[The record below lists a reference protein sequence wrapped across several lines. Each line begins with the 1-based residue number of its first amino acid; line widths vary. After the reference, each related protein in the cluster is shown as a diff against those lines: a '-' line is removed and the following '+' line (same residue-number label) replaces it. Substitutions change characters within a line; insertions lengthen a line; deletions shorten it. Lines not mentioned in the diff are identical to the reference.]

1 MKQRHFITTLC
12 LLMLFV
18 ASAWAQKN
26 TLEIPDVTVAQ
37 GKSISLPVNMENSA
51 DIVAVQFTMTT
62 ADGVTF
68 SYETARTT
76 ERADGHSLTM
86 KPIGENKYMVMIFS
100 SQNRAFIGRTGSI
113 MTVVLNT
120 SSSLKEGDKIPIT
133 LSDVVIGEKSG
144 KNLATGFTSGSV
156 NIAKSPDLEV
166 SQVETKATNL
176 LPYNKISVNWQV
188 SNIGGLSTEAG
199 WSEQVFA
206 ESADGKF
213 SKLLGT
219 IDYDQKLAAGGTISR
234 TAEFDTPMELGISDN
249 ARIRVKVR
257 PYSNTGEPSWMLANN
272 EATTSGT
279 LQTANMLFI
288 NPAAAHIEEAN
299 AQNVRLKLI
308 RSGSTAQAETF
319 KLAQTA
325 DARIELPAEI
335 TIPQGQSAT
344 YFYAKV
350 IANQKLDNDSIVT
363 VNIDGNNYM
372 TGTTA
377 IKLTDDTK
385 PQLTLSAKQQDVTE
399 GGKLTLTITAERQS
413 ATDKS
418 ISLSCDL
425 PSRFRIPA
433 NIILPARKTSVDV
446 EVEALEDDIPDV
458 EKVVTFAAS
467 ADGYENG
474 TLLSTLVDDDIP
486 TLQLELTP
494 TAISEAD
501 GPLSVSAKLSRTDN
515 IDKKVTV
522 KLSDNSE
529 GNLYYARQTIEM
541 APGVKEVTLNMGP
554 IDNSL
559 VDGERTYQVT
569 AAVFIASCSCNASV
583 GTSGGVVTVPLTIY
597 DNDGPA
603 LSLSASSSLL
613 KEGGEMTLTISR
625 NTDSKSRLDVNL
637 SSNHD
642 AAIEYPKTVTIAEG
656 ETSATFTVKSK
667 GNDTTG
673 DDLTATLIAE
683 SEGFAKSSVWFTI
696 SDQTLPDARIM
707 AISSQ
712 ESKVEAGGKT
722 TLSLSIANQGSY
734 VLPEQTKIGFYFDSA
749 ATPADV
755 AYLQDNLAAG
765 ESITMMREITLPS
778 TVGEHKLYAVV
789 NDGQGVKELLYTN
802 NTSDV
807 LNIATVAPISM
818 ETKVAKAIY
827 APGEKVVIS
836 GKAKGKDIAQKSVE
850 VYIVNG
856 GYRHTITT
864 QTQDDGSFEVSY
876 EPYSGQTGH
885 FAVGACYPSANLSDE
900 QASFDIYG
908 IKRTSSDAITCEA
921 SLGDV
926 YQGKLNISNPGNL
939 TLTGLKVKV
948 NSKPDNCTVNATPGN
963 TTLKGGENTDIAF
976 SITPSGASEGS
987 DWEKIELSIESA
999 EGAILP
1005 ATLYYYCRVK
1015 TGKIEASVASIKT
1028 TMVKGESRDY
1038 PFTITNVGKGETGK
1052 ISLALPSWI
1061 SSVTPMEMP
1070 SLAKDESMEIILR
1083 MTPTDKMQLNVPVTG
1098 NIAINCANG
1107 EGMPLPFYIEPVSTK
1122 EGKLTIDVCDENT
1135 YYTKEAP
1142 HLAGAKVEITHPTT
1156 GAVVAKGI
1164 TNEKG
1169 LFSAD
1174 LTEGYYAVRVS
1185 ADKHDS
1191 YSNNLLVD
1199 PGTET
1204 KKVVNLSY
1212 EAINIDWKVE
1222 ETEIQDEYEIKTN
1235 VKFETQ
1241 VPMPVVVLSIPSSI
1255 PAKDLRDGESLIFN
1269 AVLTNKGLI
1278 AAKDVELTL
1287 PTDLKTLTF
1296 EALDHTE
1303 AFNLAPQESVIIP
1316 VKVTKSTITASAR
1329 AAKRQGHIDN
1339 DPCSDQVGTLYY
1351 WDCGL
1356 DRKWHRYGIAL
1367 QLGSCKSNDPS
1378 TWSGNGDGTGYG
1390 GGIGGGL
1397 GSLYGPGARP
1407 SIGGSGT
1414 YTGSSNQ
1421 NPLVQVEDKG
1431 CEPCQNKFMLQLVDC
1446 GLQLIPVYK
1455 KLRTVF
1461 DCIKGIYDVIEEAK
1475 TLTNKEE
1482 VTSRDIISL
1491 TLSTMSTTATC
1502 MDIKSE
1508 GAGDKNKTREQKR
1521 AKLVDEIAKALTD
1534 ISNSVEKGNLG
1545 WTKSISDLAFE
1556 LAKYYG
1562 YDYDDFKELFCPLK
1576 LMEPCDLD
1584 SVPAENKPAALAR
1597 SLKNSSEPSYIQEF
1611 RQNLTYGILKQ
1622 MVVMGLQKELYGDVE
1637 WLNSDSRELGL
1648 FMTKFE
1654 SLRDENDAFQQK
1666 DIDELIASKP
1676 ENITKEQVKAFVQRW
1691 NDTLD
1696 NKDTDNK
1703 VNIKNVFS
1711 YGELSQRVDSVVSSL
1726 GYTGID
1732 ECYEKAYE
1740 KCLAQ
1745 AKEQQSSVCSSI
1757 TLQFTQK
1764 MVMTRQAFRGTLTVF
1779 NGNEQEAM
1787 KDVKLTLTVTDEK
1800 GNIAMEDKFQVNPE
1814 KLEGFNGKLDF
1825 TDGWT
1830 LDAKQEGIATVLFI
1844 PTKKAAPT
1852 VETRYAFGGT
1862 LSYVDPFTGLEVTRD
1877 LTPITLTVKPSPS
1890 LDLTYFMQRDIK
1902 GDDPLT
1908 KEVEPSEEAEFSLL
1922 INNLGYGDA
1931 TNVKMSTNQPE
1942 IVDNEKGLKVK
1953 FELMSSQLNGQEK
1966 TLALGGSVSTDF
1978 GTIPAHSTSYAQW
1991 WIKSSLLGHF
2001 TDYDVTA
2008 THLTSYGNKDLS
2020 LLNDVTIHELIRS
2033 IDVTKG
2039 DKTLKG
2045 FMTNDIV
2052 DADDT
2057 PDMLYLSDG
2066 EIEKVN
2072 VAASSSITKTSDTE
2086 YTLTI
2091 TPSEE
2096 GWNYGNLSDPTYGV
2110 SALKSVTRASDGK
2123 QISLRN
2129 FWQTDRT
2136 LRDGKDPLYENRI
2149 HFADQFDGKNAES
2162 YILTF
2167 EATPSLMLE
2176 VASIEGAPAEDEV
2189 ATQPVNT
2196 LKVMFNKYI
2205 DPATFTSEDI
2215 QINVQGKEQDSQLV
2229 KISTEDNKNFVLDL
2243 TQLNASAGNGY
2254 YTLTVQTSGITDR
2267 EGFAGKTGKTASW
2280 TMFINSQV
2288 KLITSVY
2295 PENAGEVI
2303 GRVAGNE
2310 VAYGTTIQLVAKAKE
2325 GYQFASWSLNGET
2338 ISTNDTINQ
2347 VALGDLT
2354 MVANFEKKTYQVN
2367 IEENCEGGSITQTYT
2382 GVYHYGD
2389 QLVLKAEA
2397 DEDYSFAH
2405 WTVNGK
2411 QTEDAETLSLIV
2423 DKDLTVS
2430 ASFKQERYEQ
2440 NITLMRGWNWIASY
2454 LADPISASDIA
2465 SKSSQII
2472 SSSEEIENLLPAQ
2485 TYKVKASISFISKS
2499 KGRLFEA
2506 STTPVRI
2513 NAGWNWLGYP
2523 LRENQ
2528 ELASAISN
2536 ASEGDYIVGQ
2546 TGFAQFYA
2554 GTWEGTLKQLI
2565 TNQGYL
2571 YKSVKQNN
2579 LEFAEATTPS
2589 QLSDEEQQDMEVDIR
2604 QYPSTMNIIGKLT
2617 RKDADMTGSDYR
2629 LYVMVGNECRGISQL
2644 IDGKYYLTI
2653 YGEKDEK
2660 LNMVI
2665 ENLQTQESILV
2676 QDALTFKED
2685 VLGSRTSPYD
2695 FNIDT
2700 MTGIENIL
2708 ADGKELRIY
2717 SIDGYLIDAHATV
2730 KTLKKLVKGVYI
2742 INGKKYVVSE

>member
-62 ADGVTF
+62 ADGITF
-68 SYETARTT
+68 STETARTT

-86 KPIGENKYMVMIFS
+86 RPIGVNKYMVMIFS

-133 LSDVVIGEKSG
+133 LSDVIIGEKSG

-219 IDYDQKLAAGGTISR
+219 IDYNQKLAAGGTISR

-288 NPAAAHIEEAN
+288 NPAAAHIEEAS
-299 AQNVRLKLI
+299 AQNVRLMLI

-413 ATDKS
+413 ATDKA

-569 AAVFIASCSCNASV
+569 AAVFIASCSCNANV

-625 NTDSKSRLDVNL
+625 NTDSKSRLNVSL

-712 ESKVEAGGKT
+712 ESKVEAGGKA

-765 ESITMMREITLPS
+765 ESTTMMREITLPA
-778 TVGEHKLYAVV
+778 TVGEHKLYAVI

-836 GKAKGKDIAQKSVE
+836 GKAKGKDIAKKNVE

-885 FAVGACYPSANLSDE
+885 FAVGACYPSANLSEE

-908 IKRTSSDAITCEA
+908 IKRTSNDAITCEA

-939 TLTGLKVKV
+939 TLTGPKVKV
-948 NSKPDNCTVNATPGN
+948 NSKPDNCTVNATPGT

-999 EGAILP
+999 EGAVLP

-1015 TGKIEASVASIKT
+1015 TGKIEASVARIKT

-1070 SLAKDESMEIILR
+1070 SLAKDESTEIILR

-1142 HLAGAKVEITHPTT
+1142 HLAGAKIEITHPTT
-1156 GAVVAKGI
+1156 GAVVAEGI

-1174 LTEGYYAVRVS
+1174 LPEGYYAVRVS
-1185 ADKHDS
+1185 AEKHDS
-1191 YSNNLLVD
+1191 YRNNLLVD

-1316 VKVTKSTITASAR
+1316 VKVTKSTKTASAR
-1329 AAKRQGHIDN
+1329 AAKRLGNIDN

-1356 DRKWHRYGIAL
+1356 DRKWHKYGIAL

-1421 NPLVQVEDKG
+1421 NPLVKVEDKG
-1431 CEPCQNKFMLQLVDC
+1431 CEPCQNGVLIAGLKCAGHFVGEAVETLQTLLGLDDNIDTNNKDKDKKDKDLDEILDKCENYSDLLLDIASSFDGCVNGKHDIDQVLDCYETASKAIDAVFDGLVETAF
-1446 GLQLIPVYK
+1446 GPYVKPELIKKYK
-1455 KLRTVF
+1455 KLGKQILKYKKLLDRVAECARDFAHACDHIKNDESAKARMTGKSTKTVTEKAIEGMGKYAEYVEGF
-1461 DCIKGIYDVIEEAK
+1461 VTLNNVLFGSEPAWDEMSLEEMSGILNLDYHTISFEEALK
-1475 TLTNKEE
+1475 YKPKDVSETLFRKFFDKQKKWANKDYSNITEE
-1482 VTSRDIISL
+1482 ESGNI
-1491 TLSTMSTTATC
+1491 TTAVSNIHNAFKYFE
-1502 MDIKSE
+1502 DE
-1508 GAGDKNKTREQKR
+1508 GYLN
-1521 AKLVDEIAKALTD
+1521 
-1534 ISNSVEKGNLG
+1534 
-1545 WTKSISDLAFE
+1545 
-1556 LAKYYG
+1556 
-1562 YDYDDFKELFCPLK
+1562 
-1576 LMEPCDLD
+1576 PCDFLNTTFKD
-1584 SVPAENKPAALAR
+1584 ALILA
-1597 SLKNSSEPSYIQEF
+1597 NTSS
-1611 RQNLTYGILKQ
+1611 
-1622 MVVMGLQKELYGDVE
+1622 
-1637 WLNSDSRELGL
+1637 
-1648 FMTKFE
+1648 
-1654 SLRDENDAFQQK
+1654 
-1666 DIDELIASKP
+1666 
-1676 ENITKEQVKAFVQRW
+1676 
-1691 NDTLD
+1691 
-1696 NKDTDNK
+1696 
-1703 VNIKNVFS
+1703 
-1711 YGELSQRVDSVVSSL
+1711 
-1726 GYTGID
+1726 
-1732 ECYEKAYE
+1732 
-1740 KCLAQ
+1740 
-1745 AKEQQSSVCSSI
+1745 SSVCSSI

-1800 GNIAMEDKFQVNPE
+1800 GNIAMKDKFQVNPE

-1830 LDAKQEGIATVLFI
+1830 LDAQKEGVATVLFI

-1852 VETRYAFGGT
+1852 METRYAFGGT
-1862 LSYVDPFTGLEVTRD
+1862 LSYIDPFTGLEVTRD
-1877 LTPITLTVKPSPS
+1877 LTPITLTVKPSPN

-1931 TNVKMSTNQPE
+1931 TNVRMSTNQPE

-1978 GTIPAHSTSYAQW
+1978 GNIPAHSTSYAQW

-2149 HFADQFDGKNAES
+2149 HFADLFDGKNAES

-2254 YTLTVQTSGITDR
+2254 YTLTVQTSGITDS

-2280 TMFINSQV
+2280 TQFVNNQV
-2288 KLITSVY
+2288 KLLTSVY

-2325 GYQFASWSLNGET
+2325 GYQFASWSLNGEI
-2338 ISTNDTINQ
+2338 ISTNDTISQ
-2347 VALGDLT
+2347 VALSDLT

-2367 IEENCEGGSITQTYT
+2367 IAENCEGGSITQTYT

-2411 QTEDAETLSLIV
+2411 QTDDAETLSLIV
-2423 DKDLTVS
+2423 DKDITVS

-2485 TYKVKASISFISKS
+2485 TYKVKASTSFISKS

-2506 STTPVRI
+2506 STTPVGI

-2604 QYPSTMNIIGKLT
+2604 KYPSTMNIIGKLT
-2617 RKDADMTGSDYR
+2617 QKDADMTGSDYR

-2695 FNIDT
+2695 FNIDI

>member
-68 SYETARTT
+68 STETARTT

-86 KPIGENKYMVMIFS
+86 RSIGVNKYMVMIFS

-133 LSDVVIGEKSG
+133 LSDVIIGEKSG

-213 SKLLGT
+213 CKLLGT
-219 IDYDQKLAAGGTISR
+219 IDYNQKLAAGGTISR

-299 AQNVRLKLI
+299 AQNVRLMLI

-413 ATDKS
+413 ATDKA

-569 AAVFIASCSCNASV
+569 AAVFIASCSCNANV

-734 VLPEQTKIGFYFDSA
+734 VLPEQTKIGFYFDGA

-765 ESITMMREITLPS
+765 ESTTMIREITLPA

-818 ETKVAKAIY
+818 ETKVAKSIY
-827 APGEKVVIS
+827 TPGEKVVIS

-885 FAVGACYPSANLSDE
+885 FAVGACYPSANLSEE

-908 IKRTSSDAITCEA
+908 IKRTSNDAITCEA

-948 NSKPDNCTVNATPGN
+948 NSKPDNCTVNATPGT
-963 TTLKGGENTDIAF
+963 TTLKGGESTDVAF

-999 EGAILP
+999 EGSVLP

-1015 TGKIEASVASIKT
+1015 TGKIEASVARIKT

-1070 SLAKDESMEIILR
+1070 SLAKDESTEIILR

-1185 ADKHDS
+1185 AEKHDS
-1191 YSNNLLVD
+1191 YRNNLLVD

-1241 VPMPVVVLSIPSSI
+1241 VPVPVVELTVPDRINTE
-1255 PAKDLRDGESLIFN
+1255 DLREGESLIFN
-1269 AVLTNKGLI
+1269 AILTNKGLI
-1278 AAKDVELTL
+1278 AAKDVQLLL
-1287 PTDLKTLTF
+1287 PNDLKSLKF
-1296 EALDHTE
+1296 ETIGTDE
-1303 AFNLAPQESVIIP
+1303 AINLAPKQSKSISVRVIRVAPIG
-1316 VKVTKSTITASAR
+1316 V
-1329 AAKRQGHIDN
+1329 
-1339 DPCSDQVGTLYY
+1339 DPCVTYIGNLYY
-1351 WDCGL
+1351 WECGP
-1356 DRKWHRYGIAL
+1356 DKKWRKYYKSVQITICKNKTSVAVYPSP
-1367 QLGSCKSNDPS
+1367 GS
-1378 TWSGNGDGTGYG
+1378 G
-1390 GGIGGGL
+1390 
-1397 GSLYGPGARP
+1397 
-1407 SIGGSGT
+1407 GGSGPGGGPGGGGGGS
-1414 YTGSSNQ
+1414 YGSSSNIPTVTQ
-1421 NPLVQVEDKG
+1421 KVDKSCNPCLNMYIQKIAE
-1431 CEPCQNKFMLQLVDC
+1431 C
-1446 GLQLIPVYK
+1446 GLSLITPAPLSCALGLGFCARDLDK
-1455 KLRTVF
+1455 DSHNWRTWGG
-1461 DCIKGIYDVIEEAK
+1461 C
-1475 TLTNKEE
+1475 
-1482 VTSRDIISL
+1482 VTSAVGCIPGIGVVPTLVGCLISL
-1491 TLSTMSTTATC
+1491 T
-1502 MDIKSE
+1502 
-1508 GAGDKNKTREQKR
+1508 
-1521 AKLVDEIAKALTD
+1521 
-1534 ISNSVEKGNLG
+1534 
-1545 WTKSISDLAFE
+1545 
-1556 LAKYYG
+1556 
-1562 YDYDDFKELFCPLK
+1562 
-1576 LMEPCDLD
+1576 EPCE
-1584 SVPAENKPAALAR
+1584 AG
-1597 SLKNSSEPSYIQEF
+1597 NSSSYSEPSYITDFKNKLAIPLQES
-1611 RQNLTYGILKQ
+1611 K
-1622 MVVMGLQKELYGDVE
+1622 
-1637 WLNSDSRELGL
+1637 
-1648 FMTKFE
+1648 
-1654 SLRDENDAFQQK
+1654 AFQNMLLEYFG
-1666 DIDELIASKP
+1666 DEVWVNETNGEDLQDLMVMLQTSEEEVLTADNYIKYKP
-1676 ENITKEQVKAFVQRW
+1676 QNVTKEQYYKFIERLNNTA
-1691 NDTLD
+1691 LA
-1696 NKDTDNK
+1696 KTDDGNYIDLSK
-1703 VNIKNVFS
+1703 VAGYVNEINS
-1711 YGELSQRVDSVVSSL
+1711 ANEQSVLMGYESTTDMLRKEYALLKGRLEESS
-1726 GYTGID
+1726 
-1732 ECYEKAYE
+1732 
-1740 KCLAQ
+1740 
-1745 AKEQQSSVCSSI
+1745 SSVCSSI

-1800 GNIAMEDKFQVNPE
+1800 GNIAMSDKFQVN
-1814 KLEGFNGKLDF
+1814 LENLKEFAGNKNF

-1830 LDAKQEGIATVLFI
+1830 LDAQKEGVATVLFI

-1877 LTPITLTVKPSPS
+1877 LTPITLTVKPSPN

-1931 TNVKMSTNQPE
+1931 TNVRMSTNQPE

-1978 GTIPAHSTSYAQW
+1978 GNIPAHSTSYAQW
-1991 WIKSSLLGHF
+1991 WLKSSLLGHF

-2096 GWNYGNLSDPTYGV
+2096 GWNYGDLSDPTYGV

-2149 HFADQFDGKNAES
+2149 HFADLFDGKNAES

-2254 YTLTVQTSGITDR
+2254 YTLTVQTSGITDS

-2280 TMFINSQV
+2280 TLFVNNQV
-2288 KLITSVY
+2288 KLLTSVY

-2338 ISTNDTINQ
+2338 ISTNDTISQ

-2367 IEENCEGGSITQTYT
+2367 IAENCEGGSITQTYT

-2411 QTEDAETLSLIV
+2411 QTEDAETMSLIV

-2485 TYKVKASISFISKS
+2485 TYKVKASTSFISKS

-2506 STTPVRI
+2506 STTPVGI

-2589 QLSDEEQQDMEVDIR
+2589 QLSDDEQQDMEVDIR
-2604 QYPSTMNIIGKLT
+2604 KYPSTMNIIGKLT
-2617 RKDADMTGSDYR
+2617 QKDADMTGSDYR

-2660 LNMVI
+2660 QNLVI

-2695 FNIDT
+2695 FNIDI

>member
-68 SYETARTT
+68 STETARTT

-86 KPIGENKYMVMIFS
+86 RPIGVNKYMVMIFS
-100 SQNRAFIGRTGSI
+100 SQNRPFIGRTGSI

-120 SSSLKEGDKIPIT
+120 SSSLKEGDKIPVT
-133 LSDVVIGEKSG
+133 LSDVIIGEKSG

-156 NIAKSPDLEV
+156 SIAKSPDLEV

-288 NPAAAHIEEAN
+288 NPAAAHIEEAS

-363 VNIDGNNYM
+363 VNIDGNNYIA
-372 TGTTA
+372 GTTA

-413 ATDKS
+413 ATDKA

-569 AAVFIASCSCNASV
+569 AAVFIASCSCNANV

-734 VLPEQTKIGFYFDSA
+734 VLPEQTKIGFYFDGA

-765 ESITMMREITLPS
+765 ESTTMMREITLPA

-807 LNIATVAPISM
+807 LNISTVAPISM

-885 FAVGACYPSANLSDE
+885 FAVGACYPSANLSEE

-908 IKRTSSDAITCEA
+908 IKRTSNDAITCEA

-948 NSKPDNCTVNATPGN
+948 NSKPDNCTVNATPGT
-963 TTLKGGENTDIAF
+963 TTLKGGESTDIAF

-999 EGAILP
+999 EGAVLP

-1015 TGKIEASVASIKT
+1015 TGKIEASVTSIKT

-1070 SLAKDESMEIILR
+1070 SLAKDESTEIILR

-1156 GAVVAKGI
+1156 GAVVAEGI

-1174 LTEGYYAVRVS
+1174 LAEGYYAVRVS
-1185 ADKHDS
+1185 AEKHDS

-1241 VPMPVVVLSIPSSI
+1241 VPVPVVELTVPDRIYTEN
-1255 PAKDLRDGESLIFN
+1255 LRKGESLIFN
-1269 AVLTNKGLI
+1269 ATLTNKGLI
-1278 AAKDVELTL
+1278 AAKDVQLLL
-1287 PTDLKTLTF
+1287 PENVTSWRF
-1296 EALDHTE
+1296 EPIGPGKANE
-1303 AFNLAPQESVIIP
+1303 LAPGQSKEIP
-1316 VKVTKSTITASAR
+1316 IRVTK
-1329 AAKRQGHIDN
+1329 
-1339 DPCSDQVGTLYY
+1339 DPGDDGPCVVYIGTLYY
-1351 WDCGL
+1351 WECGP
-1356 DRKWHRYGIAL
+1356 DKKWHKYYKSI
-1367 QLGSCKSNDPS
+1367 QITICKGKTPVVVYPS
-1378 TWSGNGDGTGYG
+1378 TGSG
-1390 GGIGGGL
+1390 
-1397 GSLYGPGARP
+1397 
-1407 SIGGSGT
+1407 GGSGPGGGPGGGGGGG
-1414 YTGSSNQ
+1414 YGPSSNIPTVTQ
-1421 NPLVQVEDKG
+1421 KVDKSCNPCLNMYIQKITECGVNVGLSLLKNNPLG
-1431 CEPCQNKFMLQLVDC
+1431 CIVGLGFCARDLNKDFHSWRSWGGCVASAVGCIPGIGPVPALVGC
-1446 GLQLIPVYK
+1446 L
-1455 KLRTVF
+1455 
-1461 DCIKGIYDVIEEAK
+1461 
-1475 TLTNKEE
+1475 
-1482 VTSRDIISL
+1482 ISL
-1491 TLSTMSTTATC
+1491 T
-1502 MDIKSE
+1502 
-1508 GAGDKNKTREQKR
+1508 
-1521 AKLVDEIAKALTD
+1521 
-1534 ISNSVEKGNLG
+1534 
-1545 WTKSISDLAFE
+1545 
-1556 LAKYYG
+1556 
-1562 YDYDDFKELFCPLK
+1562 
-1576 LMEPCDLD
+1576 EPCEANNA
-1584 SVPAENKPAALAR
+1584 SAKMRAG
-1597 SLKNSSEPSYIQEF
+1597 NSSNYSEPSYITDFKNKLAIPLQES
-1611 RQNLTYGILKQ
+1611 K
-1622 MVVMGLQKELYGDVE
+1622 
-1637 WLNSDSRELGL
+1637 
-1648 FMTKFE
+1648 
-1654 SLRDENDAFQQK
+1654 AFQNMLLEYFG
-1666 DIDELIASKP
+1666 DEVWVNETNGEDLQDLMVMLQTSEEEVLTADNYIKYKP
-1676 ENITKEQVKAFVQRW
+1676 QNVTKEQYYKFIERLNNTALAKTDDGNYIDLSKVAGYVNEINSANEQSVLMGYESTTDMLRKEYALLKGR
-1691 NDTLD
+1691 LD
-1696 NKDTDNK
+1696 
-1703 VNIKNVFS
+1703 
-1711 YGELSQRVDSVVSSL
+1711 ESS
-1726 GYTGID
+1726 
-1732 ECYEKAYE
+1732 
-1740 KCLAQ
+1740 
-1745 AKEQQSSVCSSI
+1745 SSVCSSI

-1764 MVMTRQAFRGTLTVF
+1764 MVMTRQAFRGTLKVF

-1800 GNIAMEDKFQVNPE
+1800 GNIAMSDKFQVNPE

-1830 LDAKQEGIATVLFI
+1830 LDAQKEGVATVLFI

-1877 LTPITLTVKPSPS
+1877 LTPITLTVKPSPN

-1978 GTIPAHSTSYAQW
+1978 GNIPAHSTSYAQW

-2086 YTLTI
+2086 YALTI

-2254 YTLTVQTSGITDR
+2254 YTLTVQTSGITDS

-2280 TMFINSQV
+2280 TLFVNSQV
-2288 KLITSVY
+2288 KLLTSVY

-2338 ISTNDTINQ
+2338 ISTNDTISQ

-2367 IEENCEGGSITQTYT
+2367 IAENCEGGSITQTYT

-2485 TYKVKASISFISKS
+2485 TYKVKASTSFISKS

-2506 STTPVRI
+2506 STTPVGI

-2604 QYPSTMNIIGKLT
+2604 KYPSTMNIIGKLT
-2617 RKDADMTGSDYR
+2617 QKDADMTGSDYR

-2695 FNIDT
+2695 FNIDI

>member
-62 ADGVTF
+62 ADGITF
-68 SYETARTT
+68 STETARTT

-86 KPIGENKYMVMIFS
+86 RPIGVNKYMVMIFS

-120 SSSLKEGDKIPIT
+120 SSSLKEGDKIPVT
-133 LSDVVIGEKSG
+133 LSDVIISEKSG

-288 NPAAAHIEEAN
+288 NPAAAHIEEAS
-299 AQNVRLKLI
+299 AQNVRLMLI

-413 ATDKS
+413 ATDKA

-569 AAVFIASCSCNASV
+569 AAVFIASCSCNANV

-625 NTDSKSRLDVNL
+625 NTDSKSRLNVSL

-712 ESKVEAGGKT
+712 ESKVEAGGKA

-765 ESITMMREITLPS
+765 ESTTMMREITLPA

-836 GKAKGKDIAQKSVE
+836 GKAKGKDIAKKNVE

-885 FAVGACYPSANLSDE
+885 FAVGACYPSANLSEE

-908 IKRTSSDAITCEA
+908 IKRTSNDAITCEA

-948 NSKPDNCTVNATPGN
+948 NSKPDNCTVNATPGT

-999 EGAILP
+999 EGAVLP

-1015 TGKIEASVASIKT
+1015 TGKIEASVARIKT

-1070 SLAKDESMEIILR
+1070 SLAKDESTEIILR

-1156 GAVVAKGI
+1156 GAVVAEGI

-1169 LFSAD
+1169 LFSAN
-1174 LTEGYYAVRVS
+1174 LAEGYYAVRVS
-1185 ADKHDS
+1185 AEKHDS

-1316 VKVTKSTITASAR
+1316 VKVTKSTKTASAR
-1329 AAKRQGHIDN
+1329 AAKRLGNIDN

-1356 DRKWHRYGIAL
+1356 DRKWHKYGIAL

-1421 NPLVQVEDKG
+1421 NPLVKVEDKG
-1431 CEPCQNKFMLQLVDC
+1431 CEPCQNGVLIAGLKCAGHFVGEAVETLQTLLGLDDNIDTNNKDKDKKDKDLDEILDKCENYSDLLLDIASSFDGCVNGKHDIDQVLDCYETASKAIDAVFDGLVETAF
-1446 GLQLIPVYK
+1446 GPYVKPELIKKYK
-1455 KLRTVF
+1455 KLGKQILKYKKLLDRVAECARDFAHACDHIKNDESAKARMTGKSTKTVTEKAIEGMGKYAEYVEGF
-1461 DCIKGIYDVIEEAK
+1461 VTLNNVLFGSEPAWDEMSLEEMSGILNLDYHTISFEEALK
-1475 TLTNKEE
+1475 YKPKDVSETLFRKFFDKQKKWANKDYSNITEE
-1482 VTSRDIISL
+1482 ESGNI
-1491 TLSTMSTTATC
+1491 TTAVSNIHNAFKYFE
-1502 MDIKSE
+1502 DE
-1508 GAGDKNKTREQKR
+1508 GYLN
-1521 AKLVDEIAKALTD
+1521 
-1534 ISNSVEKGNLG
+1534 
-1545 WTKSISDLAFE
+1545 
-1556 LAKYYG
+1556 
-1562 YDYDDFKELFCPLK
+1562 
-1576 LMEPCDLD
+1576 PCDFLNTTFKD
-1584 SVPAENKPAALAR
+1584 ALILA
-1597 SLKNSSEPSYIQEF
+1597 NTSS
-1611 RQNLTYGILKQ
+1611 
-1622 MVVMGLQKELYGDVE
+1622 
-1637 WLNSDSRELGL
+1637 
-1648 FMTKFE
+1648 
-1654 SLRDENDAFQQK
+1654 
-1666 DIDELIASKP
+1666 
-1676 ENITKEQVKAFVQRW
+1676 
-1691 NDTLD
+1691 
-1696 NKDTDNK
+1696 
-1703 VNIKNVFS
+1703 
-1711 YGELSQRVDSVVSSL
+1711 
-1726 GYTGID
+1726 
-1732 ECYEKAYE
+1732 
-1740 KCLAQ
+1740 
-1745 AKEQQSSVCSSI
+1745 SSVCSSI

-1800 GNIAMEDKFQVNPE
+1800 GNIAMKDKFQVNPE

-1830 LDAKQEGIATVLFI
+1830 LDAQKEGVATVLFI

-1877 LTPITLTVKPSPS
+1877 LTPITLTVNPSPN

-1931 TNVKMSTNQPE
+1931 TNVRMSTNQPE

-1978 GTIPAHSTSYAQW
+1978 GNIPAHSTSYAQW

-2149 HFADQFDGKNAES
+2149 HFADLFDSKNAES

-2254 YTLTVQTSGITDR
+2254 YTLTVQTSGITDS

-2280 TMFINSQV
+2280 TQFVNNQV
-2288 KLITSVY
+2288 KLLTSVY

-2325 GYQFASWSLNGET
+2325 GYQFASWSLNGEI
-2338 ISTNDTINQ
+2338 ISTNDTISQ
-2347 VALGDLT
+2347 VALSDLT

-2367 IEENCEGGSITQTYT
+2367 IAENCEGGSITQTYT

-2485 TYKVKASISFISKS
+2485 TYKVKASTSFISKS

-2506 STTPVRI
+2506 STTPVGI

-2589 QLSDEEQQDMEVDIR
+2589 QFSDEEQQDMEVDIR
-2604 QYPSTMNIIGKLT
+2604 KYPSTMNIIGKLT
-2617 RKDADMTGSDYR
+2617 QKDADMTGSDYR

-2695 FNIDT
+2695 FNIDI

>member
-68 SYETARTT
+68 STETARTT

-86 KPIGENKYMVMIFS
+86 RSIGVNKYMVMIFS

-120 SSSLKEGDKIPIT
+120 SSSLKKGDKIPVT

-219 IDYDQKLAAGGTISR
+219 IDYNQKLAAGGTISR

-288 NPAAAHIEEAN
+288 NPAAAHIEEAS

-413 ATDKS
+413 ATDKA

-541 APGVKEVTLNMGP
+541 TPGVKEVTLNMGP

-569 AAVFIASCSCNASV
+569 AAVFIASCSCNANV

-625 NTDSKSRLDVNL
+625 NTDSKGRLDVNL

-712 ESKVEAGGKT
+712 ESQVEAGGKT

-765 ESITMMREITLPS
+765 ESTTMMREITLPA

-818 ETKVAKAIY
+818 ETKVTKAIY

-836 GKAKGKDIAQKSVE
+836 GKAKGKDIAKKNVE

-885 FAVGACYPSANLSDE
+885 FTVGACYPSANLSEE

-908 IKRTSSDAITCEA
+908 IKRTSNDAITCEA

-926 YQGKLNISNPGNL
+926 YHGKLNISNPGNL

-948 NSKPDNCTVNATPGN
+948 NTKPDNCTVNATPGN
-963 TTLKGGENTDIAF
+963 TTLKGGESTDVAF

-999 EGAILP
+999 EGAVLP

-1015 TGKIEASVASIKT
+1015 TGKIEASVTSIKT

-1070 SLAKDESMEIILR
+1070 SLAKDESTEIILR

-1107 EGMPLPFYIEPVSTK
+1107 EGMPLPFCIEPVSTK
-1122 EGKLTIDVCDENT
+1122 EGTLTIDVCDENT

-1156 GAVVAKGI
+1156 GAVVAEGI

-1169 LFSAD
+1169 LFSAN
-1174 LTEGYYAVRVS
+1174 LAEGYYAVRVS
-1185 ADKHDS
+1185 AEKHDS

-1241 VPMPVVVLSIPSSI
+1241 VPVPVVELTVPDRIYTEN
-1255 PAKDLRDGESLIFN
+1255 LRKGESLIFN
-1269 AVLTNKGLI
+1269 ATLTNKGLI
-1278 AAKDVELTL
+1278 AAKDVQLLL
-1287 PTDLKTLTF
+1287 PENVTSWRF
-1296 EALDHTE
+1296 EPIGPGKANE
-1303 AFNLAPQESVIIP
+1303 LAPGQSIEIP
-1316 VKVTKSTITASAR
+1316 IRVTK
-1329 AAKRQGHIDN
+1329 
-1339 DPCSDQVGTLYY
+1339 DPGDDGPCVVYIGTLYY
-1351 WDCGL
+1351 WECGP
-1356 DRKWHRYGIAL
+1356 DKKWHKYYKSI
-1367 QLGSCKSNDPS
+1367 QITICKGKTPVVVYPS
-1378 TWSGNGDGTGYG
+1378 TGSG
-1390 GGIGGGL
+1390 
-1397 GSLYGPGARP
+1397 
-1407 SIGGSGT
+1407 GGSGPGGGPGGGGGGG
-1414 YTGSSNQ
+1414 YGPSSNIPTVTQ
-1421 NPLVQVEDKG
+1421 KVDKSCNPCLNMYIQKITECGVNVGLSLLKNNPLG
-1431 CEPCQNKFMLQLVDC
+1431 CIVGLGFCARDLNKDFHSWRSWGGCVASAVGCIPGIGPVPALVGC
-1446 GLQLIPVYK
+1446 L
-1455 KLRTVF
+1455 
-1461 DCIKGIYDVIEEAK
+1461 
-1475 TLTNKEE
+1475 
-1482 VTSRDIISL
+1482 ISL
-1491 TLSTMSTTATC
+1491 T
-1502 MDIKSE
+1502 
-1508 GAGDKNKTREQKR
+1508 
-1521 AKLVDEIAKALTD
+1521 
-1534 ISNSVEKGNLG
+1534 
-1545 WTKSISDLAFE
+1545 
-1556 LAKYYG
+1556 
-1562 YDYDDFKELFCPLK
+1562 
-1576 LMEPCDLD
+1576 EPCEANNA
-1584 SVPAENKPAALAR
+1584 SAKMRAG
-1597 SLKNSSEPSYIQEF
+1597 NSSSYSEPSYITDFKNKLAIPLQES
-1611 RQNLTYGILKQ
+1611 K
-1622 MVVMGLQKELYGDVE
+1622 
-1637 WLNSDSRELGL
+1637 
-1648 FMTKFE
+1648 
-1654 SLRDENDAFQQK
+1654 AFQNMLLEYFG
-1666 DIDELIASKP
+1666 DEVWVNETNGEDLQDLMVMLQTSEEEVLTADNYIKYKP
-1676 ENITKEQVKAFVQRW
+1676 QNVTKEQYYKFIERLNNTA
-1691 NDTLD
+1691 LA
-1696 NKDTDNK
+1696 KTDDGNYIDLSK
-1703 VNIKNVFS
+1703 VAGYVNEINS
-1711 YGELSQRVDSVVSSL
+1711 ANEQSVLMGYESTTDMLRKEYALLKGRLEESS
-1726 GYTGID
+1726 
-1732 ECYEKAYE
+1732 
-1740 KCLAQ
+1740 
-1745 AKEQQSSVCSSI
+1745 SSVCSSI

-1764 MVMTRQAFRGTLTVF
+1764 MVMTRQAFRGTLKVF

-1800 GNIAMEDKFQVNPE
+1800 GNIAMKDKFQVNPE

-1830 LDAKQEGIATVLFI
+1830 LDAQKEGVATVLFI

-1877 LTPITLTVKPSPS
+1877 LTPITLTVKPSPN

-1931 TNVKMSTNQPE
+1931 TNVRMSTNQPE

-1978 GTIPAHSTSYAQW
+1978 GNIPAHSTSYAQW
-1991 WIKSSLLGHF
+1991 WLKSSLLGHF

-2254 YTLTVQTSGITDR
+2254 YTLTVQTSGITDS

-2280 TMFINSQV
+2280 TQFVNNQV
-2288 KLITSVY
+2288 KLLTSVY

-2338 ISTNDTINQ
+2338 ISTNDTISQ
-2347 VALGDLT
+2347 VALSDLT

-2411 QTEDAETLSLIV
+2411 QTDDAETLSLIV

-2485 TYKVKASISFISKS
+2485 TYKVKASTSFISKS

-2506 STTPVRI
+2506 STTPVGI

-2536 ASEGDYIVGQ
+2536 ANEGDYIVGQ

-2554 GTWEGTLKQLI
+2554 GTWEGTLRQLI

-2579 LEFAEATTPS
+2579 LEFAETTTPS

-2604 QYPSTMNIIGKLT
+2604 KYPSTMNIIGKLT
-2617 RKDADMTGSDYR
+2617 QKDANMTGSDYR

-2695 FNIDT
+2695 FNIDI

>member
-68 SYETARTT
+68 STETARTT

-86 KPIGENKYMVMIFS
+86 RSIGVNKYMVMIFS

-133 LSDVVIGEKSG
+133 LSDVIIGEKSG

-363 VNIDGNNYM
+363 INIDGNNYI

-413 ATDKS
+413 ATDKA

-433 NIILPARKTSVDV
+433 NIILPARQTSVDV

-529 GNLYYARQTIEM
+529 GNLYYAHQTIEM

-569 AAVFIASCSCNASV
+569 AAVFIASCSCNANV

-734 VLPEQTKIGFYFDSA
+734 VLPEQTKIGFYFDGA

-765 ESITMMREITLPS
+765 ESTTMTREITLPA

-818 ETKVAKAIY
+818 ETKVTKAIY

-836 GKAKGKDIAQKSVE
+836 GKAKGKDIAKKNVE

-885 FAVGACYPSANLSDE
+885 FTVGACYPSANLSEE

-908 IKRTSSDAITCEA
+908 IKRTSNDAITCEA

-948 NSKPDNCTVNATPGN
+948 NSKPDNCTVNATPGT
-963 TTLKGGENTDIAF
+963 TTLKGGETTDIAF

-999 EGAILP
+999 EGAVLP

-1015 TGKIEASVASIKT
+1015 TGMIEASVARIKT

-1070 SLAKDESMEIILR
+1070 SLAKDESTEIILR

-1107 EGMPLPFYIEPVSTK
+1107 EGMPLPFCIEPVSTK

-1156 GAVVAKGI
+1156 GAVVAEGI

-1169 LFSAD
+1169 IFSAD
-1174 LTEGYYAVRVS
+1174 LAEGYYAVRVS
-1185 ADKHDS
+1185 AEKHDS

-1329 AAKRQGHIDN
+1329 ATKLQGNIDN

-1356 DRKWHRYGIAL
+1356 DRKWHKYGIAL

-1421 NPLVQVEDKG
+1421 NPLVKVEDKG
-1431 CEPCQNKFMLQLVDC
+1431 CEPCQNGVLIAGLKCAGHFVGEAVETLQTLLGLDDNIDTNNKDKKDKDLDEILDKCENYSDLLLDIASSFDGCVNGKHDIDQVLDCYETASKAIDAVFDGLVETAF
-1446 GLQLIPVYK
+1446 GPYVKPELIKKYK
-1455 KLRTVF
+1455 KLGKQILKYKKLLDRVAECARDFAHACDHIKNDESAKARMTGKSTKTVTEKAIEGMGKYAEYVEGF
-1461 DCIKGIYDVIEEAK
+1461 VTLNNVLFGSEPAWDEMSLEEMSGILNLDYHTISFEEALK
-1475 TLTNKEE
+1475 YKPKDVSETLFRKFFDKQKKWANKDYSNITEE
-1482 VTSRDIISL
+1482 ESGNI
-1491 TLSTMSTTATC
+1491 TTAVSNIHNAFKYFE
-1502 MDIKSE
+1502 DE
-1508 GAGDKNKTREQKR
+1508 GYLN
-1521 AKLVDEIAKALTD
+1521 
-1534 ISNSVEKGNLG
+1534 
-1545 WTKSISDLAFE
+1545 
-1556 LAKYYG
+1556 
-1562 YDYDDFKELFCPLK
+1562 
-1576 LMEPCDLD
+1576 PCDFLNTTFKD
-1584 SVPAENKPAALAR
+1584 AIILA
-1597 SLKNSSEPSYIQEF
+1597 NTSS
-1611 RQNLTYGILKQ
+1611 
-1622 MVVMGLQKELYGDVE
+1622 
-1637 WLNSDSRELGL
+1637 
-1648 FMTKFE
+1648 
-1654 SLRDENDAFQQK
+1654 
-1666 DIDELIASKP
+1666 
-1676 ENITKEQVKAFVQRW
+1676 
-1691 NDTLD
+1691 
-1696 NKDTDNK
+1696 
-1703 VNIKNVFS
+1703 
-1711 YGELSQRVDSVVSSL
+1711 
-1726 GYTGID
+1726 
-1732 ECYEKAYE
+1732 
-1740 KCLAQ
+1740 
-1745 AKEQQSSVCSSI
+1745 SSVCSSI

-1764 MVMTRQAFRGTLTVF
+1764 MVMTRQAFRGTLKVF

-1787 KDVKLTLTVTDEK
+1787 KDVQLTLTVTDEK
-1800 GNIAMEDKFQVNPE
+1800 GNIAMSDKFQVNPE

-1830 LDAKQEGIATVLFI
+1830 LDAQKEGVATVLFI

-1877 LTPITLTVKPSPS
+1877 LTPITLTVKPSPN

-1966 TLALGGSVSTDF
+1966 TLALGGSVFTDF

-1991 WIKSSLLGHF
+1991 WLKSSLLGHF

-2254 YTLTVQTSGITDR
+2254 YTLTVQTSGITDS

-2280 TMFINSQV
+2280 TLFVNRQV
-2288 KLITSVY
+2288 KLLTSVY

-2303 GRVAGNE
+2303 GRIAGNE

-2338 ISTNDTINQ
+2338 ISTNDTISQ

-2367 IEENCEGGSITQTYT
+2367 IAENCEGGSITQSYT

-2472 SSSEEIENLLPAQ
+2472 SSSEEIENLLPAH
-2485 TYKVKASISFISKS
+2485 TYKVKASTSFISKS

-2506 STTPVRI
+2506 STTPVGI

-2604 QYPSTMNIIGKLT
+2604 KYPSTMNIIGKLT
-2617 RKDADMTGSDYR
+2617 QKDADMTGSDYR

-2695 FNIDT
+2695 FNIDI

>member
-68 SYETARTT
+68 STETARTT

-86 KPIGENKYMVMIFS
+86 RPIGVNKYMVMIFS

-120 SSSLKEGDKIPIT
+120 SSSLKEGDKIPVT
-133 LSDVVIGEKSG
+133 LSDVIIGEKSG

-219 IDYDQKLAAGGTISR
+219 IDCDQKLAVGGTISR

-288 NPAAAHIEEAN
+288 NPAAAHIEEAS

-363 VNIDGNNYM
+363 VNIDGNNYI

-413 ATDKS
+413 ATDKA

-474 TLLSTLVDDDIP
+474 TLLSTLIDDDIP

-569 AAVFIASCSCNASV
+569 AAVFIASCSCNANV

-712 ESKVEAGGKT
+712 ESKVEAGGKA
-722 TLSLSIANQGSY
+722 TLILSIANQGSY
-734 VLPEQTKIGFYFDSA
+734 VLPEQTKIGFYFDGA

-765 ESITMMREITLPS
+765 ESTTMTREITLPT

-827 APGEKVVIS
+827 VPGEKVVIS
-836 GKAKGKDIAQKSVE
+836 GKAKGKDIAKKSVE

-885 FAVGACYPSANLSDE
+885 FAVGACYPSANLSEE

-908 IKRTSSDAITCEA
+908 IKRTSNDAITCEA

-963 TTLKGGENTDIAF
+963 TTLKGGESTDIAF

-999 EGAILP
+999 EGAVLP

-1070 SLAKDESMEIILR
+1070 SLAKDESTEIILR

-1107 EGMPLPFYIEPVSTK
+1107 EGMPLPFCIEPVSTK

-1156 GAVVAKGI
+1156 GAVVAEGI

-1169 LFSAD
+1169 LFSAN
-1174 LTEGYYAVRVS
+1174 LAEGYYAVRVS
-1185 ADKHDS
+1185 AEKHDS

-1241 VPMPVVVLSIPSSI
+1241 VPVPVVELTVPDRIYTEN
-1255 PAKDLRDGESLIFN
+1255 LRKGESLIFN
-1269 AVLTNKGLI
+1269 ATLTNKGLI
-1278 AAKDVELTL
+1278 TAKDVQLLL
-1287 PTDLKTLTF
+1287 PENVTSWRF
-1296 EALDHTE
+1296 EPIGPGKANE
-1303 AFNLAPQESVIIP
+1303 LAPGQSKEIP
-1316 VKVTKSTITASAR
+1316 IRVTK
-1329 AAKRQGHIDN
+1329 
-1339 DPCSDQVGTLYY
+1339 DPGDDGDDGPCVVYIGTLYY
-1351 WDCGL
+1351 WECGP
-1356 DRKWHRYGIAL
+1356 DKKWHKYYKSI
-1367 QLGSCKSNDPS
+1367 QITICKGKTPVVVYPS
-1378 TWSGNGDGTGYG
+1378 TGSG
-1390 GGIGGGL
+1390 
-1397 GSLYGPGARP
+1397 
-1407 SIGGSGT
+1407 GGSGPGGGPGGGGGGG
-1414 YTGSSNQ
+1414 YGPSSNIPTVTQ
-1421 NPLVQVEDKG
+1421 KVDKSCNPCLNMYIQKITECGVNVGLSLLKNNPLG
-1431 CEPCQNKFMLQLVDC
+1431 CIVGLGFCARELNKDFHSWRSWGGCVASAVGCIPGIGPVPALVGC
-1446 GLQLIPVYK
+1446 L
-1455 KLRTVF
+1455 
-1461 DCIKGIYDVIEEAK
+1461 
-1475 TLTNKEE
+1475 
-1482 VTSRDIISL
+1482 ISL
-1491 TLSTMSTTATC
+1491 T
-1502 MDIKSE
+1502 
-1508 GAGDKNKTREQKR
+1508 
-1521 AKLVDEIAKALTD
+1521 
-1534 ISNSVEKGNLG
+1534 
-1545 WTKSISDLAFE
+1545 
-1556 LAKYYG
+1556 
-1562 YDYDDFKELFCPLK
+1562 
-1576 LMEPCDLD
+1576 EPCEANNA
-1584 SVPAENKPAALAR
+1584 SAKMRAG
-1597 SLKNSSEPSYIQEF
+1597 NSSSYSEPSYITDFKNKLAIPLQES
-1611 RQNLTYGILKQ
+1611 K
-1622 MVVMGLQKELYGDVE
+1622 
-1637 WLNSDSRELGL
+1637 
-1648 FMTKFE
+1648 
-1654 SLRDENDAFQQK
+1654 AFQNMLLEYFG
-1666 DIDELIASKP
+1666 DEVWVNETNGEDLQGLMVMLQTSEEEVLTADNYIKYKP
-1676 ENITKEQVKAFVQRW
+1676 QNVTKEQYNKFIERLNNTALAKTDDGNYIDLSKVAGYVNEINSANEQSVLMGYESTTDMLRKEYALLKER
-1691 NDTLD
+1691 LD
-1696 NKDTDNK
+1696 
-1703 VNIKNVFS
+1703 
-1711 YGELSQRVDSVVSSL
+1711 ESS
-1726 GYTGID
+1726 
-1732 ECYEKAYE
+1732 
-1740 KCLAQ
+1740 
-1745 AKEQQSSVCSSI
+1745 SSVCSSI

-1787 KDVKLTLTVTDEK
+1787 KDAKLTLTVTDEK
-1800 GNIAMEDKFQVNPE
+1800 GNIAMSDKFQVNLE
-1814 KLEGFNGKLDF
+1814 NLEGFAGNKNF

-1830 LDAKQEGIATVLFI
+1830 LDAQKEGVATVLFI

-1877 LTPITLTVKPSPS
+1877 LTPITLTVKPSPN

-1931 TNVKMSTNQPE
+1931 TNVRMSTNQPE

-2254 YTLTVQTSGITDR
+2254 YTLTVQTSGITDS

-2280 TMFINSQV
+2280 TLFVNSQV
-2288 KLITSVY
+2288 KLLTSVY

-2310 VAYGTTIQLVAKAKE
+2310 VAYGTTVQLVAKAKE

-2338 ISTNDTINQ
+2338 ISTNDTISQ

-2367 IEENCEGGSITQTYT
+2367 IAENCEGGSITQSYT

-2440 NITLMRGWNWIASY
+2440 NITLMRGWNWISSY

-2472 SSSEEIENLLPAQ
+2472 SSSEEIENLLPAH
-2485 TYKVKASISFISKS
+2485 TYKVKASTSFISKS

-2506 STTPVRI
+2506 STTPVGI

-2565 TNQGYL
+2565 TNHGYL

-2604 QYPSTMNIIGKLT
+2604 KYPSTMNIIGKLT
-2617 RKDADMTGSDYR
+2617 QKDADMTGSDYR

-2665 ENLQTQESILV
+2665 ENLQTQESILGL

-2695 FNIDT
+2695 FNIDI

>member
-51 DIVAVQFTMTT
+51 DIVAVQFTMTS
-62 ADGVTF
+62 ADGITF
-68 SYETARTT
+68 STETARTT

-86 KPIGENKYMVMIFS
+86 RPIGVNKYMVMIFS
-100 SQNRAFIGRTGSI
+100 SQNRPFIGRTGSI

-133 LSDVVIGEKSG
+133 LSDVIIGEKSG

-288 NPAAAHIEEAN
+288 NPAAAHIEEAS
-299 AQNVRLKLI
+299 AQNVRLMLI

-413 ATDKS
+413 ATDKT

-425 PSRFRIPA
+425 PSRFRIPT
-433 NIILPARKTSVDV
+433 NIILPARQTSVDV

-642 AAIEYPKTVTIAEG
+642 AAIEYPKTVTITEG

-765 ESITMMREITLPS
+765 ESTTMTREITLPT

-818 ETKVAKAIY
+818 ETKVAKTIY

-885 FAVGACYPSANLSDE
+885 FAVGACYPSANLSEE

-908 IKRTSSDAITCEA
+908 IKRTSNDAITCEA

-963 TTLKGGENTDIAF
+963 TTLKGGESTDIAF

-1015 TGKIEASVASIKT
+1015 TGKIEASVTSIKT

-1070 SLAKDESMEIILR
+1070 SLAKDESTEIILR

-1107 EGMPLPFYIEPVSTK
+1107 EGMPLPFCIEPVSTK

-1156 GAVVAKGI
+1156 GAVVAEGI

-1174 LTEGYYAVRVS
+1174 LPEGYYAVSVS
-1185 ADKHDS
+1185 AEKHDS

-1241 VPMPVVVLSIPSSI
+1241 VPVPVVELTVPDRIYTEN
-1255 PAKDLRDGESLIFN
+1255 LRKGESLIFN
-1269 AVLTNKGLI
+1269 ATLTNKGLI
-1278 AAKDVELTL
+1278 AAKDVQLLL
-1287 PTDLKTLTF
+1287 PENVTSWRF
-1296 EALDHTE
+1296 EPIGPGKASE
-1303 AFNLAPQESVIIP
+1303 LAPGQSKEIP
-1316 VKVTKSTITASAR
+1316 IRVTK
-1329 AAKRQGHIDN
+1329 
-1339 DPCSDQVGTLYY
+1339 DPGDDGDDGPCVVYIGTLYY
-1351 WDCGL
+1351 WECGP
-1356 DRKWHRYGIAL
+1356 DKKWHKYYKSI
-1367 QLGSCKSNDPS
+1367 QITICKGKTPVVVYPS
-1378 TWSGNGDGTGYG
+1378 TGSG
-1390 GGIGGGL
+1390 
-1397 GSLYGPGARP
+1397 
-1407 SIGGSGT
+1407 GGSGPGGGPGGGGGGG
-1414 YTGSSNQ
+1414 YGPSSNIPTVTQ
-1421 NPLVQVEDKG
+1421 KVDKSCNPCLNMYLQKITECGVNVGLSLLKNNPLG
-1431 CEPCQNKFMLQLVDC
+1431 CIVGLGFCARDLNKDFHSWRSWGGCVASAVGCIPGIGPVPTLVGC
-1446 GLQLIPVYK
+1446 L
-1455 KLRTVF
+1455 
-1461 DCIKGIYDVIEEAK
+1461 
-1475 TLTNKEE
+1475 
-1482 VTSRDIISL
+1482 ISL
-1491 TLSTMSTTATC
+1491 T
-1502 MDIKSE
+1502 
-1508 GAGDKNKTREQKR
+1508 
-1521 AKLVDEIAKALTD
+1521 
-1534 ISNSVEKGNLG
+1534 
-1545 WTKSISDLAFE
+1545 
-1556 LAKYYG
+1556 
-1562 YDYDDFKELFCPLK
+1562 
-1576 LMEPCDLD
+1576 EPCKLNNA
-1584 SVPAENKPAALAR
+1584 SAKMRAG
-1597 SLKNSSEPSYIQEF
+1597 NSSSYSEPSYITDFKNKLAIPLQES
-1611 RQNLTYGILKQ
+1611 K
-1622 MVVMGLQKELYGDVE
+1622 
-1637 WLNSDSRELGL
+1637 
-1648 FMTKFE
+1648 
-1654 SLRDENDAFQQK
+1654 AFQNMLLEYFGDEVWVNETNGEDLQDLMVMLQTSEEEVLTADNYIK
-1666 DIDELIASKP
+1666 YKPQNVTKVQYYKFIERLNNTALAKTDDGNYIDLSKVAGYVN
-1676 ENITKEQVKAFVQRW
+1676 EINSANEQSVLMGYESTTDMLRKEYALLKGR
-1691 NDTLD
+1691 LD
-1696 NKDTDNK
+1696 
-1703 VNIKNVFS
+1703 
-1711 YGELSQRVDSVVSSL
+1711 ESS
-1726 GYTGID
+1726 
-1732 ECYEKAYE
+1732 
-1740 KCLAQ
+1740 
-1745 AKEQQSSVCSSI
+1745 SSVCSSI

-1830 LDAKQEGIATVLFI
+1830 LDAQKEGVATVLFI

-1877 LTPITLTVKPSPS
+1877 LTPITLTVKPSPN

-1931 TNVKMSTNQPE
+1931 TNVRMTTNQPE

-2008 THLTSYGNKDLS
+2008 THLTSYDNKDLS

-2149 HFADQFDGKNAES
+2149 HFADLFDGKNAES

-2205 DPATFTSEDI
+2205 DPATFTAEDI

-2243 TQLNASAGNGY
+2243 TQLNASSGNGY
-2254 YTLTVQTSGITDR
+2254 YTLTVQTSGITDS

-2280 TMFINSQV
+2280 TLFVNSQV
-2288 KLITSVY
+2288 KLLTSVY

-2303 GRVAGNE
+2303 GRIAGNE

-2338 ISTNDTINQ
+2338 ISTNDTISQ

-2367 IEENCEGGSITQTYT
+2367 IAENCEGGSITQTYT

-2405 WTVNGK
+2405 WIVNGK

-2423 DKDLTVS
+2423 DKDLMVS

-2440 NITLMRGWNWIASY
+2440 NITLLRGWNWIASY

-2465 SKSSQII
+2465 SKCSQII

-2485 TYKVKASISFISKS
+2485 TYKVKASTSFISKS

-2506 STTPVRI
+2506 STTPVGI

-2554 GTWEGTLKQLI
+2554 GTWEGTLKLLI

-2571 YKSVKQNN
+2571 YKSVKQNS
-2579 LEFAEATTPS
+2579 LEFAESTTPS

-2660 LNMVI
+2660 LSMVI
-2665 ENLQTQESILV
+2665 ENQQTQESILV

-2695 FNIDT
+2695 FNIDI

>member
-68 SYETARTT
+68 STETARTT

-86 KPIGENKYMVMIFS
+86 RSIGVNKYMVMIFS

-120 SSSLKEGDKIPIT
+120 SSSLKEGDKIPVT
-133 LSDVVIGEKSG
+133 LSDVIIGEKSG

-166 SQVETKATNL
+166 SQVETKSTNL

-288 NPAAAHIEEAN
+288 NPAAAHIEEAS
-299 AQNVRLKLI
+299 AQNVRLMLI

-363 VNIDGNNYM
+363 VNIDGNNYI

-413 ATDKS
+413 ATDKA

-433 NIILPARKTSVDV
+433 NIILPARQTSVDV

-569 AAVFIASCSCNASV
+569 AAVFIASCSCNANV

-712 ESKVEAGGKT
+712 ESKVEAGGKA

-765 ESITMMREITLPS
+765 ESTTMTREITLPT

-885 FAVGACYPSANLSDE
+885 FAVGACYPSANLSEE

-908 IKRTSSDAITCEA
+908 IKRTSNDAITCEA

-963 TTLKGGENTDIAF
+963 TTLKGGESTDVAF

-999 EGAILP
+999 EGAVLP

-1070 SLAKDESMEIILR
+1070 SLAKDESTEIILR

-1156 GAVVAKGI
+1156 GAVVAEGI

-1185 ADKHDS
+1185 AEKHDS

-1241 VPMPVVVLSIPSSI
+1241 VPVPVVELTVPDRIYTEN
-1255 PAKDLRDGESLIFN
+1255 LRKGESLIFN
-1269 AVLTNKGLI
+1269 ATLTNKGLI
-1278 AAKDVELTL
+1278 TAKDVQLLL
-1287 PTDLKTLTF
+1287 PDTVTSWRF
-1296 EALDHTE
+1296 EPIGPGKANE
-1303 AFNLAPQESVIIP
+1303 LAPGQSIEIPIRVI
-1316 VKVTKSTITASAR
+1316 S
-1329 AAKRQGHIDN
+1329 GDG
-1339 DPCSDQVGTLYY
+1339 DDGDDGPCVVYIGTLYY
-1351 WDCGL
+1351 WECGP
-1356 DRKWHRYGIAL
+1356 DKKWHKYYKSI
-1367 QLGSCKSNDPS
+1367 QITICKGKTPVVVYPS
-1378 TWSGNGDGTGYG
+1378 TGSG
-1390 GGIGGGL
+1390 
-1397 GSLYGPGARP
+1397 
-1407 SIGGSGT
+1407 GGSGPGGGPGGGGGGG
-1414 YTGSSNQ
+1414 YGPSSNIPTVTQ
-1421 NPLVQVEDKG
+1421 KVDKSCNPCLNMYIQKITECGVNVGLSLLKNNPLG
-1431 CEPCQNKFMLQLVDC
+1431 CIVGLGFCARDLNKDFHSWRSWGGCVASAVGCIPGIGPVPALVGC
-1446 GLQLIPVYK
+1446 L
-1455 KLRTVF
+1455 
-1461 DCIKGIYDVIEEAK
+1461 
-1475 TLTNKEE
+1475 
-1482 VTSRDIISL
+1482 ISL
-1491 TLSTMSTTATC
+1491 T
-1502 MDIKSE
+1502 
-1508 GAGDKNKTREQKR
+1508 
-1521 AKLVDEIAKALTD
+1521 
-1534 ISNSVEKGNLG
+1534 
-1545 WTKSISDLAFE
+1545 
-1556 LAKYYG
+1556 
-1562 YDYDDFKELFCPLK
+1562 
-1576 LMEPCDLD
+1576 EPCEANNA
-1584 SVPAENKPAALAR
+1584 SAKMRAG
-1597 SLKNSSEPSYIQEF
+1597 NSSSYSEPSYITDFKNKLAIPLQES
-1611 RQNLTYGILKQ
+1611 K
-1622 MVVMGLQKELYGDVE
+1622 
-1637 WLNSDSRELGL
+1637 
-1648 FMTKFE
+1648 
-1654 SLRDENDAFQQK
+1654 AFQNMLLEYFG
-1666 DIDELIASKP
+1666 DEVWVNETNGEDLQGLMVMLQTSEEEVLTANNYIKYKP
-1676 ENITKEQVKAFVQRW
+1676 QNVTKEQYYKFIERLNNTA
-1691 NDTLD
+1691 LA
-1696 NKDTDNK
+1696 KTDDGNYIDLSK
-1703 VNIKNVFS
+1703 VAGYVNEINS
-1711 YGELSQRVDSVVSSL
+1711 ANEQSVLMGYESTTDMLRKEYALLKGRLEESS
-1726 GYTGID
+1726 
-1732 ECYEKAYE
+1732 
-1740 KCLAQ
+1740 
-1745 AKEQQSSVCSSI
+1745 SSVCSSI

-1800 GNIAMEDKFQVNPE
+1800 GNIAMSDKFQVNPE

-1830 LDAKQEGIATVLFI
+1830 LDAQKEGVATVLFI

-1877 LTPITLTVKPSPS
+1877 LTPITLTVKPSPN

-1931 TNVKMSTNQPE
+1931 TNVRMSTNQPE

-2254 YTLTVQTSGITDR
+2254 YTLTVQTSGITDS

-2280 TMFINSQV
+2280 TQFINSQV
-2288 KLITSVY
+2288 KLLTSVY

-2338 ISTNDTINQ
+2338 ISTNDTISQ

-2367 IEENCEGGSITQTYT
+2367 IAENCEGGSITQTYT

-2440 NITLMRGWNWIASY
+2440 NITLMRGWNWISSY

-2472 SSSEEIENLLPAQ
+2472 SSSEEIENLLPAH
-2485 TYKVKASISFISKS
+2485 TYKVKASTSFISKS

-2506 STTPVRI
+2506 STTPVGI

-2589 QLSDEEQQDMEVDIR
+2589 QLSDDEQQDMEVDIR
-2604 QYPSTMNIIGKLT
+2604 KYPSTMNIIGKLT
-2617 RKDADMTGSDYR
+2617 QKAADMTGSDYR

-2695 FNIDT
+2695 FNIDI

-2730 KTLKKLVKGVYI
+2730 KTLRKLVKGVYI

>member
-68 SYETARTT
+68 STETARTT

-86 KPIGENKYMVMIFS
+86 RPIGVNKYMVMIFS

-133 LSDVVIGEKSG
+133 LSDVIIGEKSG

-363 VNIDGNNYM
+363 VNIDGNNYI

-413 ATDKS
+413 ATDKA

-433 NIILPARKTSVDV
+433 NIILPARQTSVDV

-569 AAVFIASCSCNASV
+569 AAVFIASCSCNANV
-583 GTSGGVVTVPLTIY
+583 GASGGVVTVPLTIY

-765 ESITMMREITLPS
+765 ESTTMMREITLPA

-885 FAVGACYPSANLSDE
+885 FAVGACYPSANLSEE

-908 IKRTSSDAITCEA
+908 IKRTSNDAITCEA

-963 TTLKGGENTDIAF
+963 TTLKGGESTDIAF
-976 SITPSGASEGS
+976 CITPSGASEGS

-999 EGAILP
+999 EGAVLP

-1070 SLAKDESMEIILR
+1070 SLAKDESTEIILR

-1107 EGMPLPFYIEPVSTK
+1107 EGMPLPFCIEPVSTK

-1156 GAVVAKGI
+1156 GAVVAEGI

-1185 ADKHDS
+1185 AEKHDS

-1241 VPMPVVVLSIPSSI
+1241 VPVPVVELTVPDRIYTEN
-1255 PAKDLRDGESLIFN
+1255 LRKGESLIFN
-1269 AVLTNKGLI
+1269 ATLTNKGLI
-1278 AAKDVELTL
+1278 AAKDVQLLL
-1287 PTDLKTLTF
+1287 PDTVTSWRF
-1296 EALDHTE
+1296 EPIGPGKANE
-1303 AFNLAPQESVIIP
+1303 LAPGQSIEIP
-1316 VKVTKSTITASAR
+1316 IRVTK
-1329 AAKRQGHIDN
+1329 GPGD
-1339 DPCSDQVGTLYY
+1339 DGDDGPCVVYIGTLYY
-1351 WDCGL
+1351 WECGP
-1356 DRKWHRYGIAL
+1356 DKKWHKYYKSMQITICKGRVTVAVYPSP
-1367 QLGSCKSNDPS
+1367 GS
-1378 TWSGNGDGTGYG
+1378 G
-1390 GGIGGGL
+1390 
-1397 GSLYGPGARP
+1397 
-1407 SIGGSGT
+1407 GGSGPGGGPGGGGGGG
-1414 YTGSSNQ
+1414 YGSSSNIPTVTQ
-1421 NPLVQVEDKG
+1421 KVDKSCNPCLNMYIQKITECGVNVGLSLLKNNPLG
-1431 CEPCQNKFMLQLVDC
+1431 CIVGLGFCARDLNKDFHSWRSWGGCVASAVGCIPGIGPVPALVGC
-1446 GLQLIPVYK
+1446 L
-1455 KLRTVF
+1455 
-1461 DCIKGIYDVIEEAK
+1461 
-1475 TLTNKEE
+1475 
-1482 VTSRDIISL
+1482 ISL
-1491 TLSTMSTTATC
+1491 T
-1502 MDIKSE
+1502 
-1508 GAGDKNKTREQKR
+1508 
-1521 AKLVDEIAKALTD
+1521 
-1534 ISNSVEKGNLG
+1534 
-1545 WTKSISDLAFE
+1545 
-1556 LAKYYG
+1556 
-1562 YDYDDFKELFCPLK
+1562 
-1576 LMEPCDLD
+1576 EPCEANNA
-1584 SVPAENKPAALAR
+1584 SAKMRAG
-1597 SLKNSSEPSYIQEF
+1597 NSSSYSEPSYITDFKNKLAIPLQESKAF
-1611 RQNLTYGILKQ
+1611 QNLLLEYFGDEVWVNETNGEALQ
-1622 MVVMGLQKELYGDVE
+1622 DLMVMLQTSEEEVLTADNYIKY
-1637 WLNSDSRELGL
+1637 
-1648 FMTKFE
+1648 
-1654 SLRDENDAFQQK
+1654 
-1666 DIDELIASKP
+1666 KP
-1676 ENITKEQVKAFVQRW
+1676 QNVTKEQYYKFIERLNNTA
-1691 NDTLD
+1691 LA
-1696 NKDTDNK
+1696 KTDDGNYIDLSK
-1703 VNIKNVFS
+1703 VAGYVNEINS
-1711 YGELSQRVDSVVSSL
+1711 ANEQSVLMGYESTTDMLRKEYALLKGRLEESS
-1726 GYTGID
+1726 
-1732 ECYEKAYE
+1732 
-1740 KCLAQ
+1740 
-1745 AKEQQSSVCSSI
+1745 SSVCSSI

-1764 MVMTRQAFRGTLTVF
+1764 MVMTRQAFRGTLKVF

-1800 GNIAMEDKFQVNPE
+1800 GNIAMSDKFQVNPE

-1830 LDAKQEGIATVLFI
+1830 LDAQKEGVATVLFI

-1877 LTPITLTVKPSPS
+1877 LTPITLTVKPSPN

-1931 TNVKMSTNQPE
+1931 TNVRMSTNQPE

-1966 TLALGGSVSTDF
+1966 TLALGGSVFTDF
-1978 GTIPAHSTSYAQW
+1978 GNIPAHSTSYAQW

-2205 DPATFTSEDI
+2205 APATFTAEDI

-2254 YTLTVQTSGITDR
+2254 YTLTVQTSGITDS

-2280 TMFINSQV
+2280 TMFVNSQV
-2288 KLITSVY
+2288 KLLTSVY

-2303 GRVAGNE
+2303 GRIAGNE

-2338 ISTNDTINQ
+2338 ISTNDTISQ

-2367 IEENCEGGSITQTYT
+2367 IAENCEGGSITQSYT

-2472 SSSEEIENLLPAQ
+2472 SSSEEIENLLPAH
-2485 TYKVKASISFISKS
+2485 TYKVKASTSFISKS

-2506 STTPVRI
+2506 STTPVGI

-2589 QLSDEEQQDMEVDIR
+2589 QLSDDEQQDMEVDIR
-2604 QYPSTMNIIGKLT
+2604 KYPSTMNIIGKLT
-2617 RKDADMTGSDYR
+2617 QKDADMTGSDYR

-2695 FNIDT
+2695 FNIDI

>member
-26 TLEIPDVTVAQ
+26 TLEIPDVIMAQ
-37 GKSISLPVNMENSA
+37 EKSISLPVNMENSA
-51 DIVAVQFTMTT
+51 DIVAVQFTISTDM
-62 ADGVTF
+62 GVYF

-76 ERADGHSLTM
+76 ERADGHSLVM
-86 KPIGENKYMVMIFS
+86 KPIGGDKYMVMISS
-100 SQNRAFIGRTGSI
+100 SQNRPIIGRKGSI
-113 MTVVLNT
+113 MTVQLNT
-120 SSSLKEGDKIPIT
+120 SNTFNLKEGAKIPLT
-133 LSDVVIGEKSG
+133 LSDVVICDKTG

-288 NPAAAHIEEAN
+288 NPAAAHIEEAS
-299 AQNVRLKLI
+299 AQNVRLMLI

-325 DARIELPAEI
+325 DTRIELPAEI

-363 VNIDGNNYM
+363 VNIDGNNYI

-399 GGKLTLTITAERQS
+399 GGKLILTITAERQS
-413 ATDKS
+413 ATDKA

-433 NIILPARKTSVDV
+433 NIILPARQTSVDV

-603 LSLSASSSLL
+603 LNLSASSSLL

-734 VLPEQTKIGFYFDSA
+734 VLPEQTKIGFYFDGA

-765 ESITMMREITLPS
+765 ESTTMTREITLPT

-836 GKAKGKDIAQKSVE
+836 GKAKGKDIARKSVE
-850 VYIVNG
+850 VYVVNN

-885 FAVGACYPSANLSDE
+885 FAVGACYPSANLSEE

-908 IKRTSSDAITCEA
+908 IKRTSNDAITCEA
-921 SLGDV
+921 SLGDI

-939 TLTGLKVKV
+939 TLTDLKVKV

-963 TTLKGGENTDIAF
+963 TTLKGGESTDIAF

-999 EGAILP
+999 EGAVLP

-1070 SLAKDESMEIILR
+1070 SLAKDESTEIILR

-1107 EGMPLPFYIEPVSTK
+1107 EGMPLPFCIEPVSTK

-1156 GAVVAKGI
+1156 GAVVAEGI

-1169 LFSAD
+1169 LFSAN
-1174 LTEGYYAVRVS
+1174 LAEGYYAVRVS
-1185 ADKHDS
+1185 AEKHDS

-1241 VPMPVVVLSIPSSI
+1241 VPVPVVELSIPDRI
-1255 PAKDLRDGESLIFN
+1255 HTEELREGESLIFN

-1278 AAKDVELTL
+1278 TAQDVQLLL
-1287 PTDLKTLTF
+1287 PTDLQTLTF
-1296 EALDHTE
+1296 EALDHNE
-1303 AFNLAPQESVIIP
+1303 AFNLAPQESVLIP
-1316 VKVTKSTITASAR
+1316 VKVTKVAASSF
-1329 AAKRQGHIDN
+1329 AK
-1339 DPCSDQVGTLYY
+1339 SKEQVGRASKEPCLVNIGTIGY

-1356 DRKWHRYGIAL
+1356 DRKWHKYYL
-1367 QLGSCKSNDPS
+1367 QLPISICIKGSIKVLPKDPE
-1378 TWSGNGDGTGYG
+1378 TGSIRPSFGPGGGG
-1390 GGIGGGL
+1390 GGIYL
-1397 GSLYGPGARP
+1397 P
-1407 SIGGSGT
+1407 S
-1414 YTGSSNQ
+1414 YDCK
-1421 NPLVQVEDKG
+1421 PLSRKEDKG
-1431 CEPCQNKFMLQLVDC
+1431 CIPCQNKFMLQLIDC
-1446 GLQLIPVYK
+1446 GLQLIPAYK

-1461 DCIKGIYDVIEEAK
+1461 NCVKGIYDVVEEGKA
-1475 TLTNKEE
+1475 LTNKEW

-1502 MDIKSE
+1502 MGIKSE
-1508 GAGDKNKTREQKR
+1508 GAGDKNKTREKKR

-1545 WTKSISDLAFE
+1545 WMKSISDLAFE

-1562 YDYDDFKELFCPLK
+1562 YDYDDLKELFCPLK

-1779 NGNEQEAM
+1779 NGSEQEAM
-1787 KDVKLTLTVTDEK
+1787 KDAKLTLTVTDEK
-1800 GNIAMEDKFQVNPE
+1800 GNIAMSDKFQVN
-1814 KLEGFNGKLDF
+1814 LENLKGFAGNKNF

-1830 LDAKQEGIATVLFI
+1830 LDAKQEGVATVLFI

-1852 VETRYAFGGT
+1852 VETHYAFGGT
-1862 LSYVDPFTGLEVTRD
+1862 LSYIDPFTGLEVTRD
-1877 LTPITLTVKPSPS
+1877 LTPITLTVKPSPN

-1931 TNVKMSTNQPE
+1931 TNVRMSTNQPE

-2008 THLTSYGNKDLS
+2008 THLTSYDNKDLS

-2189 ATQPVNT
+2189 ATKPVNT

-2254 YTLTVQTSGITDR
+2254 YTLTVQTSGITDS

-2280 TMFINSQV
+2280 TMFMNSQV

-2325 GYQFASWSLNGET
+2325 GYQFASWSLNGEN
-2338 ISTNDTINQ
+2338 ISTNDTISQ
-2347 VALGDLT
+2347 VASGDLT

-2367 IEENCEGGSITQTYT
+2367 IDENCKGGSITQTYT

-2397 DEDYSFAH
+2397 DKDHNFAH

-2411 QTEDAETLSLIV
+2411 QTEGTEMLNLVV

-2485 TYKVKASISFISKS
+2485 TYKVKASTSFISKS

-2506 STTPVRI
+2506 STTPVGI

-2554 GTWEGTLKQLI
+2554 GTWEGTLRQLI
-2565 TNQGYL
+2565 ANQGYL

-2604 QYPSTMNIIGKLT
+2604 QYPSTMNIIAKLT

-2660 LNMVI
+2660 LSMVI
-2665 ENLQTQESILV
+2665 ENQQTQESILV

-2685 VLGSRTSPYD
+2685 VLGSRSAPYD

>member
-1 MKQRHFITTLC
+1 M
-12 LLMLFV
+12 
-18 ASAWAQKN
+18 
-26 TLEIPDVTVAQ
+26 
-37 GKSISLPVNMENSA
+37 
-51 DIVAVQFTMTT
+51 
-62 ADGVTF
+62 
-68 SYETARTT
+68 
-76 ERADGHSLTM
+76 
-86 KPIGENKYMVMIFS
+86 
-100 SQNRAFIGRTGSI
+100 
-113 MTVVLNT
+113 
-120 SSSLKEGDKIPIT
+120 
-133 LSDVVIGEKSG
+133 
-144 KNLATGFTSGSV
+144 
-156 NIAKSPDLEV
+156 
-166 SQVETKATNL
+166 
-176 LPYNKISVNWQV
+176 
-188 SNIGGLSTEAG
+188 
-199 WSEQVFA
+199 
-206 ESADGKF
+206 
-213 SKLLGT
+213 
-219 IDYDQKLAAGGTISR
+219 
-234 TAEFDTPMELGISDN
+234 
-249 ARIRVKVR
+249 
-257 PYSNTGEPSWMLANN
+257 
-272 EATTSGT
+272 
-279 LQTANMLFI
+279 
-288 NPAAAHIEEAN
+288 
-299 AQNVRLKLI
+299 
-308 RSGSTAQAETF
+308 
-319 KLAQTA
+319 
-325 DARIELPAEI
+325 
-335 TIPQGQSAT
+335 
-344 YFYAKV
+344 
-350 IANQKLDNDSIVT
+350 
-363 VNIDGNNYM
+363 
-372 TGTTA
+372 
-377 IKLTDDTK
+377 
-385 PQLTLSAKQQDVTE
+385 
-399 GGKLTLTITAERQS
+399 
-413 ATDKS
+413 
-418 ISLSCDL
+418 
-425 PSRFRIPA
+425 
-433 NIILPARKTSVDV
+433 
-446 EVEALEDDIPDV
+446 
-458 EKVVTFAAS
+458 
-467 ADGYENG
+467 
-474 TLLSTLVDDDIP
+474 
-486 TLQLELTP
+486 
-494 TAISEAD
+494 
-501 GPLSVSAKLSRTDN
+501 
-515 IDKKVTV
+515 
-522 KLSDNSE
+522 
-529 GNLYYARQTIEM
+529 
-541 APGVKEVTLNMGP
+541 
-554 IDNSL
+554 
-559 VDGERTYQVT
+559 
-569 AAVFIASCSCNASV
+569 
-583 GTSGGVVTVPLTIY
+583 
-597 DNDGPA
+597 
-603 LSLSASSSLL
+603 
-613 KEGGEMTLTISR
+613 
-625 NTDSKSRLDVNL
+625 
-637 SSNHD
+637 
-642 AAIEYPKTVTIAEG
+642 TIAEG

-734 VLPEQTKIGFYFDSA
+734 VLPEQTKIGFYFDGA

-765 ESITMMREITLPS
+765 ESTTMMREITLPA

-827 APGEKVVIS
+827 SPGEKVVIS

-885 FAVGACYPSANLSDE
+885 FAVGACYPSANLSEE

-908 IKRTSSDAITCEA
+908 IKRTSNDAITCEA

-939 TLTGLKVKV
+939 TLTDLKVKV
-948 NSKPDNCTVNATPGN
+948 NSKPDNCTVNATPGT
-963 TTLKGGENTDIAF
+963 TTLKGGESTDVAF

-999 EGAILP
+999 EGAVLP

-1015 TGKIEASVASIKT
+1015 TGKIEASVARIKT

-1070 SLAKDESMEIILR
+1070 SLAKDESTEIILR

-1107 EGMPLPFYIEPVSTK
+1107 EGMPLPFCIEPVSTK

-1156 GAVVAKGI
+1156 GAVVAEGI

-1169 LFSAD
+1169 IFSAN
-1174 LTEGYYAVRVS
+1174 LAEGYYAVRVS
-1185 ADKHDS
+1185 AEKHDS

-1241 VPMPVVVLSIPSSI
+1241 VPVPVVELTVPDRIYTEN
-1255 PAKDLRDGESLIFN
+1255 LRKGESLIFN
-1269 AVLTNKGLI
+1269 ATLTNKGLI
-1278 AAKDVELTL
+1278 AAKDVQLLL
-1287 PTDLKTLTF
+1287 PENVTSWRF
-1296 EALDHTE
+1296 EPIGPGKANE
-1303 AFNLAPQESVIIP
+1303 LAPGQSIEIP
-1316 VKVTKSTITASAR
+1316 IRVTK
-1329 AAKRQGHIDN
+1329 
-1339 DPCSDQVGTLYY
+1339 DPGDDGPCVVYIGTLYY
-1351 WDCGL
+1351 WECGP
-1356 DRKWHRYGIAL
+1356 DKKWHKYYKSI
-1367 QLGSCKSNDPS
+1367 QITICKGKTPVVVYPS
-1378 TWSGNGDGTGYG
+1378 TGSG
-1390 GGIGGGL
+1390 
-1397 GSLYGPGARP
+1397 
-1407 SIGGSGT
+1407 GGSGPGGGPGGGGGGG
-1414 YTGSSNQ
+1414 YGPSSNIPTVTQ
-1421 NPLVQVEDKG
+1421 KVDKSCNPCLNMYIQKITECGVNVGLSLLKNNPLG
-1431 CEPCQNKFMLQLVDC
+1431 CIVGLGFCARDLNKDFHSWRAWGGCVASAVGCIPGIGPVPALVGC
-1446 GLQLIPVYK
+1446 L
-1455 KLRTVF
+1455 
-1461 DCIKGIYDVIEEAK
+1461 
-1475 TLTNKEE
+1475 
-1482 VTSRDIISL
+1482 ISL
-1491 TLSTMSTTATC
+1491 T
-1502 MDIKSE
+1502 
-1508 GAGDKNKTREQKR
+1508 
-1521 AKLVDEIAKALTD
+1521 
-1534 ISNSVEKGNLG
+1534 
-1545 WTKSISDLAFE
+1545 
-1556 LAKYYG
+1556 
-1562 YDYDDFKELFCPLK
+1562 
-1576 LMEPCDLD
+1576 EPCEANNA
-1584 SVPAENKPAALAR
+1584 SAKMRAG
-1597 SLKNSSEPSYIQEF
+1597 NSSSYSEPSYITDFKNKLAIPLQES
-1611 RQNLTYGILKQ
+1611 K
-1622 MVVMGLQKELYGDVE
+1622 
-1637 WLNSDSRELGL
+1637 
-1648 FMTKFE
+1648 
-1654 SLRDENDAFQQK
+1654 AFQNMLLEYFG
-1666 DIDELIASKP
+1666 DEVWVNETNGEALQDLMVMLQTSEEEVLTADNYIKYKP
-1676 ENITKEQVKAFVQRW
+1676 QNVTKEQYYKFIERLNNTA
-1691 NDTLD
+1691 LA
-1696 NKDTDNK
+1696 KTDDGNYIDLSK
-1703 VNIKNVFS
+1703 VAGYVNEINS
-1711 YGELSQRVDSVVSSL
+1711 ANEQSVL
-1726 GYTGID
+1726 MGYESTTDMLRKEYALLKGRID
-1732 ECYEKAYE
+1732 ESS
-1740 KCLAQ
+1740 
-1745 AKEQQSSVCSSI
+1745 SSVCSSI

-1764 MVMTRQAFRGTLTVF
+1764 MVMTRQAFRGTLKVF

-1800 GNIAMEDKFQVNPE
+1800 GNIAMSDKFQVNPE

-1830 LDAKQEGIATVLFI
+1830 LDAQKEGIATVLFI

-1877 LTPITLTVKPSPS
+1877 LTPITLTVKPSPN

-1931 TNVKMSTNQPE
+1931 TNVRMSTNQPE

-1978 GTIPAHSTSYAQW
+1978 GNIPAHSTSYAQW

-2066 EIEKVN
+2066 EIEKVS

-2205 DPATFTSEDI
+2205 DPATFTAEDI

-2254 YTLTVQTSGITDR
+2254 YTLTVQTSGITDS

-2280 TMFINSQV
+2280 TQFVNNQV
-2288 KLITSVY
+2288 KLLTSVY

-2303 GRVAGNE
+2303 GRIAGNE

-2338 ISTNDTINQ
+2338 ISTNDTISQ

-2367 IEENCEGGSITQTYT
+2367 IAENCEGGSITQTYT

-2397 DEDYSFAH
+2397 NEDYSFAH

-2485 TYKVKASISFISKS
+2485 TYKVKASTSFISKS

-2506 STTPVRI
+2506 STTPVGI

-2604 QYPSTMNIIGKLT
+2604 KYPSTMNIIGKLT
-2617 RKDADMTGSDYR
+2617 QKDVDMTGSDYR

-2695 FNIDT
+2695 FNIDI

>member
-62 ADGVTF
+62 ADGITF
-68 SYETARTT
+68 STETARTT

-86 KPIGENKYMVMIFS
+86 RPIGVNKYMVMIFS

-120 SSSLKEGDKIPIT
+120 SSSLKEGDKIPVT
-133 LSDVVIGEKSG
+133 LSDVIISEKSG

-288 NPAAAHIEEAN
+288 NPAAAHIEEAS
-299 AQNVRLKLI
+299 AQNVRLMLI

-413 ATDKS
+413 ATDKA

-569 AAVFIASCSCNASV
+569 AAVFIASCSCNANV

-625 NTDSKSRLDVNL
+625 NTDSKSRLNVSL

-712 ESKVEAGGKT
+712 ESKVEAGGKA

-765 ESITMMREITLPS
+765 ESTTMMREITLPA

-836 GKAKGKDIAQKSVE
+836 GKAKGKDIAKKNVE

-885 FAVGACYPSANLSDE
+885 FAVGACYPSANLSEE

-908 IKRTSSDAITCEA
+908 IKRTSNDAITCEA

-948 NSKPDNCTVNATPGN
+948 NSKPDNCTVNATPGT

-999 EGAILP
+999 EGAVLP

-1015 TGKIEASVASIKT
+1015 TGKIEASVARIKT

-1070 SLAKDESMEIILR
+1070 SLAKDESTEIILR

-1156 GAVVAKGI
+1156 GAVVAEGI

-1169 LFSAD
+1169 LFSAN
-1174 LTEGYYAVRVS
+1174 LAEGYYAVRVS
-1185 ADKHDS
+1185 AEKHDS
-1191 YSNNLLVD
+1191 YRNNLLVD

-1316 VKVTKSTITASAR
+1316 VKVTKSTKTASAR
-1329 AAKRQGHIDN
+1329 AAKRLGNIDN

-1356 DRKWHRYGIAL
+1356 DRKWHKYGIAL

-1421 NPLVQVEDKG
+1421 NPLVKVEDKG
-1431 CEPCQNKFMLQLVDC
+1431 CEPCQNGVLIAGLKCAGHFVGEAVETLQTLLGLDDNIDTNNKYKDKKDKDLDEILDKCENYSDLLLDIASSFDGCVNGKHDIDQVLDCYETASKAIDAVFDGLVETAF
-1446 GLQLIPVYK
+1446 GPYVKPELIKKYK
-1455 KLRTVF
+1455 KLGKQILKYKKLLDRVAECARDFAHACDHIKNDESAKARMTGKSTKTVTEKAIEGMGKYAEYVEGF
-1461 DCIKGIYDVIEEAK
+1461 VTLNNVLFGSEPAWDEMSLEEMSGILNLDYHTISFEEALK
-1475 TLTNKEE
+1475 YKPKDVSETLFRKFFDKQKKWANKDYSNITEE
-1482 VTSRDIISL
+1482 ESGNI
-1491 TLSTMSTTATC
+1491 TTAVSNIHNAFKYFE
-1502 MDIKSE
+1502 DE
-1508 GAGDKNKTREQKR
+1508 GYLN
-1521 AKLVDEIAKALTD
+1521 
-1534 ISNSVEKGNLG
+1534 
-1545 WTKSISDLAFE
+1545 
-1556 LAKYYG
+1556 
-1562 YDYDDFKELFCPLK
+1562 
-1576 LMEPCDLD
+1576 PCDFLNTTFKD
-1584 SVPAENKPAALAR
+1584 ALILA
-1597 SLKNSSEPSYIQEF
+1597 NTSS
-1611 RQNLTYGILKQ
+1611 
-1622 MVVMGLQKELYGDVE
+1622 
-1637 WLNSDSRELGL
+1637 
-1648 FMTKFE
+1648 
-1654 SLRDENDAFQQK
+1654 
-1666 DIDELIASKP
+1666 
-1676 ENITKEQVKAFVQRW
+1676 
-1691 NDTLD
+1691 
-1696 NKDTDNK
+1696 
-1703 VNIKNVFS
+1703 
-1711 YGELSQRVDSVVSSL
+1711 
-1726 GYTGID
+1726 
-1732 ECYEKAYE
+1732 
-1740 KCLAQ
+1740 
-1745 AKEQQSSVCSSI
+1745 SSVCSSI

-1800 GNIAMEDKFQVNPE
+1800 GNIAMKDKFQVNPE

-1830 LDAKQEGIATVLFI
+1830 LDAQKEGVATVLFI

-1877 LTPITLTVKPSPS
+1877 LTPITLTVKPSPN

-1931 TNVKMSTNQPE
+1931 TNVRMTTNQPE

-1978 GTIPAHSTSYAQW
+1978 GNIPAHSTSYAQW
-1991 WIKSSLLGHF
+1991 WLKSSLLGHF

-2149 HFADQFDGKNAES
+2149 HFADLFDSKNAES

-2254 YTLTVQTSGITDR
+2254 YTLTVQTSGITDS

-2280 TMFINSQV
+2280 TQFVNNQV
-2288 KLITSVY
+2288 KLLTSVY

-2325 GYQFASWSLNGET
+2325 GYQFASWSLNGEI
-2338 ISTNDTINQ
+2338 ISTNDTISQ
-2347 VALGDLT
+2347 VALSDLT

-2367 IEENCEGGSITQTYT
+2367 IAENCEGGSITQTYT

-2411 QTEDAETLSLIV
+2411 QTDDAETLSLIV

-2485 TYKVKASISFISKS
+2485 TYKVKASTSFISKS

-2506 STTPVRI
+2506 STTPVGI

-2589 QLSDEEQQDMEVDIR
+2589 QLSDDEQQDMEVDIR
-2604 QYPSTMNIIGKLT
+2604 KYPSTMNIIGKLT
-2617 RKDADMTGSDYR
+2617 QKDADMTGSDYR

-2685 VLGSRTSPYD
+2685 VLGSRTLPYD
-2695 FNIDT
+2695 FNIDI

>member
-68 SYETARTT
+68 STETARTT

-86 KPIGENKYMVMIFS
+86 RPIGVNKYMVMIFS

-120 SSSLKEGDKIPIT
+120 SSSLKEGDKIPVT
-133 LSDVVIGEKSG
+133 LSDVIIGEKSG

-288 NPAAAHIEEAN
+288 NPAAAHIEEAS
-299 AQNVRLKLI
+299 AQNVRLMLI

-399 GGKLTLTITAERQS
+399 GGKLTITITAERQS
-413 ATDKS
+413 ATDKA

-433 NIILPARKTSVDV
+433 NIILPARQTSVDV

-569 AAVFIASCSCNASV
+569 AAVFIASCSCNANV

-765 ESITMMREITLPS
+765 ESTTMMREITLPA

-827 APGEKVVIS
+827 APGEKVIIS

-864 QTQDDGSFEVSY
+864 QTQNDGSFEVSY

-885 FAVGACYPSANLSDE
+885 FAVGACYPSANLSEE

-908 IKRTSSDAITCEA
+908 IKRTSNDAITCEA

-948 NSKPDNCTVNATPGN
+948 NSKPDNCTVNATPGT
-963 TTLKGGENTDIAF
+963 TTLKGGESTDIAF

-999 EGAILP
+999 EGAVLP

-1070 SLAKDESMEIILR
+1070 SLAKDESTEIILR

-1107 EGMPLPFYIEPVSTK
+1107 EGMPLPFCIEPVSTK

-1156 GAVVAKGI
+1156 GAVVAEGI

-1174 LTEGYYAVRVS
+1174 LAEGYYAVRVS
-1185 ADKHDS
+1185 AEKHDS

-1235 VKFETQ
+1235 VKFETH

-1278 AAKDVELTL
+1278 AAKEVELTL

-1329 AAKRQGHIDN
+1329 VAKRQGHIDN
-1339 DPCSDQVGTLYY
+1339 DPCKDQVGTLYY
-1351 WDCGL
+1351 WECGL
-1356 DRKWHRYGIAL
+1356 DRKWHRYEIAL
-1367 QLGSCKSNDPS
+1367 QLGSCKSDDPS
-1378 TWSGNGDGTGYG
+1378 TWSGNTDGTGYG
-1390 GGIGGGL
+1390 GGIRGGL

-1431 CEPCQNKFMLQLVDC
+1431 CEPCQNK
-1446 GLQLIPVYK
+1446 
-1455 KLRTVF
+1455 
-1461 DCIKGIYDVIEEAK
+1461 
-1475 TLTNKEE
+1475 
-1482 VTSRDIISL
+1482 
-1491 TLSTMSTTATC
+1491 
-1502 MDIKSE
+1502 
-1508 GAGDKNKTREQKR
+1508 
-1521 AKLVDEIAKALTD
+1521 ALTD
-1534 ISNSVEKGNLG
+1534 LVKCGLSFIPIYGCIQGTAECAAEAATGNTGWRHYTNCALTGIGCSMDLCALIAEGSIVAAPVGVVCGVVGVITNVISCLIPI
-1545 WTKSISDLAFE
+1545 T
-1556 LAKYYG
+1556 
-1562 YDYDDFKELFCPLK
+1562 
-1576 LMEPCDLD
+1576 EPCEAD
-1584 SVPAENKPAALAR
+1584 SIPAVR
-1597 SLKNSSEPSYIQEF
+1597 SRKKAGEPSYIEAF
-1611 RQNLTYGILKQ
+1611 KEKAHIPLSEMTAYSGVLEEVFGDKDWITKTTL
-1622 MVVMGLQKELYGDVE
+1622 GELYELLSIINGE
-1637 WLNSDSRELGL
+1637 ESDKL
-1648 FMTKFE
+1648 
-1654 SLRDENDAFQQK
+1654 DANK
-1666 DIDELIASKP
+1666 LLIMKP
-1676 ENITKEQVKAFVQRW
+1676 EAI
-1691 NDTLD
+1691 
-1696 NKDTDNK
+1696 
-1703 VNIKNVFS
+1703 
-1711 YGELSQRVDSVVSSL
+1711 
-1726 GYTGID
+1726 
-1732 ECYEKAYE
+1732 
-1740 KCLAQ
+1740 
-1745 AKEQQSSVCSSI
+1745 AKEQFFKFIERLNNTQDKADGIEVNSDNYIHDDIIKAKYNEIEKAEAESQKLGYISTNEMWLTEGAKMKERLDESSSSVCSSI

-1800 GNIAMEDKFQVNPE
+1800 GNIAMQDKFQVNPE

-1830 LDAKQEGIATVLFI
+1830 LDAQKTGVATVLFI

-1862 LSYVDPFTGLEVTRD
+1862 LSYIDPFTGLEVTRD
-1877 LTPITLTVKPSPS
+1877 LTPITLTVKPSPN

-1978 GTIPAHSTSYAQW
+1978 GNIPAHSTSYAQW

-2149 HFADQFDGKNAES
+2149 HFADLFDGKNAES

-2254 YTLTVQTSGITDR
+2254 YTLTVQTSGITDS

-2280 TMFINSQV
+2280 TQFVNNQV
-2288 KLITSVY
+2288 KLLTSVY

-2338 ISTNDTINQ
+2338 ISTNDTISQ
-2347 VALGDLT
+2347 VALSDLT

-2367 IEENCEGGSITQTYT
+2367 IAENCEGGSITQSYT

-2485 TYKVKASISFISKS
+2485 TYKVKASTSFISKS

-2506 STTPVRI
+2506 STTPVGI

-2604 QYPSTMNIIGKLT
+2604 KYPSTMNIIGKLT
-2617 RKDADMTGSDYR
+2617 QKDADMTGSDYR

-2695 FNIDT
+2695 FNIDI

>member
-62 ADGVTF
+62 ADGITF
-68 SYETARTT
+68 STETARTT

-86 KPIGENKYMVMIFS
+86 RPIGVNKYMVMIFS

-120 SSSLKEGDKIPIT
+120 SSSLKEGDKIPVT
-133 LSDVVIGEKSG
+133 LSDVIISEKSG

-288 NPAAAHIEEAN
+288 NPAAAHIEEAS
-299 AQNVRLKLI
+299 AQNVRLMLI

-413 ATDKS
+413 ATDKA

-569 AAVFIASCSCNASV
+569 AAVFIASCSCNANV

-625 NTDSKSRLDVNL
+625 NTDSKSRLNVSL

-712 ESKVEAGGKT
+712 ESQVEAGGKT

-765 ESITMMREITLPS
+765 ESTTMMREITLPA

-836 GKAKGKDIAQKSVE
+836 GKAKGKDIAKKSVE

-885 FAVGACYPSANLSDE
+885 FAVGACYPSANLSEE

-908 IKRTSSDAITCEA
+908 IKRTSNDAITCEA

-963 TTLKGGENTDIAF
+963 TTLKGGESTDITF

-999 EGAILP
+999 EGAVLP

-1015 TGKIEASVASIKT
+1015 TGKIEASVARIKT

-1070 SLAKDESMEIILR
+1070 SLAKDESTEIILR

-1156 GAVVAKGI
+1156 GAVVTEGI

-1169 LFSAD
+1169 LFSAN
-1174 LTEGYYAVRVS
+1174 LAEGYYAVRVS
-1185 ADKHDS
+1185 AEKHDS
-1191 YSNNLLVD
+1191 YRNNLLVD

-1303 AFNLAPQESVIIP
+1303 SFNLAPQESVIIP
-1316 VKVTKSTITASAR
+1316 VKVTKSTKTASAR
-1329 AAKRQGHIDN
+1329 AAKRLGNIDN

-1356 DRKWHRYGIAL
+1356 DRKWHKYGIAL

-1421 NPLVQVEDKG
+1421 NPLVKVEDKG
-1431 CEPCQNKFMLQLVDC
+1431 CEPCQNGVLIAGLKCAGHFVGEAVETLQTLLGLDDNIDTNNKDKDKKDKDLDEILDKCENYSDLLLDIASSFDGCVNGKHDIDQVLDCYETASKAIDAVFDGLVETAF
-1446 GLQLIPVYK
+1446 GPYVKPELIKKYK
-1455 KLRTVF
+1455 KLGKQILKYKKLLDRVAECARDFAHACDHIKNDESAKARMTGKSTKTVTEKAIEGMGKYAEYVEGF
-1461 DCIKGIYDVIEEAK
+1461 VTLNNVLFGSEPAWDEMSLEEMSGILNLDYHTISFEEALK
-1475 TLTNKEE
+1475 YKPKDVSETLFRKFFDKQKKWANKDYSNITEE
-1482 VTSRDIISL
+1482 ESGNI
-1491 TLSTMSTTATC
+1491 TTAVSNIHNAFKYFE
-1502 MDIKSE
+1502 DE
-1508 GAGDKNKTREQKR
+1508 GYLN
-1521 AKLVDEIAKALTD
+1521 
-1534 ISNSVEKGNLG
+1534 
-1545 WTKSISDLAFE
+1545 
-1556 LAKYYG
+1556 
-1562 YDYDDFKELFCPLK
+1562 
-1576 LMEPCDLD
+1576 PCDFLNTTFKD
-1584 SVPAENKPAALAR
+1584 ALILA
-1597 SLKNSSEPSYIQEF
+1597 NTSS
-1611 RQNLTYGILKQ
+1611 
-1622 MVVMGLQKELYGDVE
+1622 
-1637 WLNSDSRELGL
+1637 
-1648 FMTKFE
+1648 
-1654 SLRDENDAFQQK
+1654 
-1666 DIDELIASKP
+1666 
-1676 ENITKEQVKAFVQRW
+1676 
-1691 NDTLD
+1691 
-1696 NKDTDNK
+1696 
-1703 VNIKNVFS
+1703 
-1711 YGELSQRVDSVVSSL
+1711 
-1726 GYTGID
+1726 
-1732 ECYEKAYE
+1732 
-1740 KCLAQ
+1740 
-1745 AKEQQSSVCSSI
+1745 SSVCSSI

-1800 GNIAMEDKFQVNPE
+1800 GNIAMKDKFQVNPE

-1830 LDAKQEGIATVLFI
+1830 LDAQKEGVATVLFI

-1877 LTPITLTVKPSPS
+1877 LTPITLTVNPSPN

-1931 TNVKMSTNQPE
+1931 TNVRMSTNQPE

-1978 GTIPAHSTSYAQW
+1978 GNIPAHSTSYAQW
-1991 WIKSSLLGHF
+1991 WLKSSLLGHF

-2072 VAASSSITKTSDTE
+2072 VADSSSITKTSDTE

-2149 HFADQFDGKNAES
+2149 HFADLFDSKNAES

-2254 YTLTVQTSGITDR
+2254 YTLTVQTSGITDS

-2280 TMFINSQV
+2280 TQFVNNQV
-2288 KLITSVY
+2288 KLLTSVY

-2338 ISTNDTINQ
+2338 ISTNDTISQ

-2367 IEENCEGGSITQTYT
+2367 IAENCEGGSITQTYT

-2411 QTEDAETLSLIV
+2411 QTDDAETLSLIV
-2423 DKDLTVS
+2423 DKDITVS

-2485 TYKVKASISFISKS
+2485 TYKVKASTSFISKS

-2506 STTPVRI
+2506 STTPVGI

-2589 QLSDEEQQDMEVDIR
+2589 QFSDEEQQDMEVDIR
-2604 QYPSTMNIIGKLT
+2604 KYPSTMNIIGKLT
-2617 RKDADMTGSDYR
+2617 QKDADMTGSDYR

-2695 FNIDT
+2695 FNIDI

>member
-62 ADGVTF
+62 ADGITF
-68 SYETARTT
+68 STETARTT

-86 KPIGENKYMVMIFS
+86 RPIGVNKYMVMIFS

-120 SSSLKEGDKIPIT
+120 SSSLKEGDKIPVT
-133 LSDVVIGEKSG
+133 LSDVIISEKSG

-288 NPAAAHIEEAN
+288 NPAAAHIEEAS
-299 AQNVRLKLI
+299 AQNVRLMLI

-399 GGKLTLTITAERQS
+399 GGKLTITITAERQS
-413 ATDKS
+413 ATDKA

-569 AAVFIASCSCNASV
+569 AAVFIASCSCNANV

-625 NTDSKSRLDVNL
+625 NTDSKSRLNVSL

-712 ESKVEAGGKT
+712 ESKVEAGGKA

-765 ESITMMREITLPS
+765 ESTTMMREITLPA

-836 GKAKGKDIAQKSVE
+836 GKAKGKDIAKKNVE

-885 FAVGACYPSANLSDE
+885 FAVGACYPSANLSEE

-908 IKRTSSDAITCEA
+908 IKRTSNDAITCEA

-948 NSKPDNCTVNATPGN
+948 NSKPDNCTVNATPGT

-999 EGAILP
+999 EGAVLP

-1015 TGKIEASVASIKT
+1015 TGKIEASVARIKT

-1070 SLAKDESMEIILR
+1070 SLAKDESTEIILR

-1156 GAVVAKGI
+1156 GAVVAEGI

-1169 LFSAD
+1169 LFSAN
-1174 LTEGYYAVRVS
+1174 LAEGYYAVRVS
-1185 ADKHDS
+1185 AEKHDS
-1191 YSNNLLVD
+1191 YRNNLLVD

-1316 VKVTKSTITASAR
+1316 VKVTKSTKTASAR
-1329 AAKRQGHIDN
+1329 AAKRLGNIDN

-1356 DRKWHRYGIAL
+1356 DRKWHKYGIAL

-1421 NPLVQVEDKG
+1421 NPLVKVEDKG
-1431 CEPCQNKFMLQLVDC
+1431 CEPCQNGVLIAGLKCAGHFVGEAVETLQTLLGLDDNIDTNNKDKDKKDKDLDEILDKCENYSDLLLDIASSFDGCVNGKHDIDQVLDCYETASKAIDAVFDGLVETAF
-1446 GLQLIPVYK
+1446 GPYVKPELIKKYK
-1455 KLRTVF
+1455 KLGKQILKYKKLLDRVAECARDFAHACDHIKNDESAKARMTGKSTKTVTEKAIEGMGKYAEYVEGF
-1461 DCIKGIYDVIEEAK
+1461 VTLNNVLFGSEPAWDEMSLEEMSGILNLDYHTISFEEALK
-1475 TLTNKEE
+1475 YKPKDVSETLFRKFFDKQKKWANKDYSNITEE
-1482 VTSRDIISL
+1482 ESGNI
-1491 TLSTMSTTATC
+1491 TTAVSNIHNAFKYFE
-1502 MDIKSE
+1502 DE
-1508 GAGDKNKTREQKR
+1508 GYLN
-1521 AKLVDEIAKALTD
+1521 
-1534 ISNSVEKGNLG
+1534 
-1545 WTKSISDLAFE
+1545 
-1556 LAKYYG
+1556 
-1562 YDYDDFKELFCPLK
+1562 
-1576 LMEPCDLD
+1576 PCDFLNTTFKD
-1584 SVPAENKPAALAR
+1584 ALILA
-1597 SLKNSSEPSYIQEF
+1597 NTSS
-1611 RQNLTYGILKQ
+1611 
-1622 MVVMGLQKELYGDVE
+1622 
-1637 WLNSDSRELGL
+1637 
-1648 FMTKFE
+1648 
-1654 SLRDENDAFQQK
+1654 
-1666 DIDELIASKP
+1666 
-1676 ENITKEQVKAFVQRW
+1676 
-1691 NDTLD
+1691 
-1696 NKDTDNK
+1696 
-1703 VNIKNVFS
+1703 
-1711 YGELSQRVDSVVSSL
+1711 
-1726 GYTGID
+1726 
-1732 ECYEKAYE
+1732 
-1740 KCLAQ
+1740 
-1745 AKEQQSSVCSSI
+1745 SSVCSSI

-1800 GNIAMEDKFQVNPE
+1800 GNIAMKDKFQVNPE

-1830 LDAKQEGIATVLFI
+1830 LDAQKEGVATVLFI

-1877 LTPITLTVKPSPS
+1877 LTPITLTVKPSPN

-1931 TNVKMSTNQPE
+1931 TNVRMTTNQPE

-1978 GTIPAHSTSYAQW
+1978 GNIPAHSTSYAQW
-1991 WIKSSLLGHF
+1991 WLKSSLLGHF

-2149 HFADQFDGKNAES
+2149 HFADLFDSKNAES

-2254 YTLTVQTSGITDR
+2254 YTLTVQTSGITDS

-2280 TMFINSQV
+2280 TQFVNNQV
-2288 KLITSVY
+2288 KLLTSVY

-2338 ISTNDTINQ
+2338 ISTNDTISQ
-2347 VALGDLT
+2347 VALSDLT

-2367 IEENCEGGSITQTYT
+2367 IAENCEGGSITQTYT

-2411 QTEDAETLSLIV
+2411 QTDDAETLSLIV

-2485 TYKVKASISFISKS
+2485 TYKVKASTSFISKS

-2506 STTPVRI
+2506 STTPVGI

-2604 QYPSTMNIIGKLT
+2604 KYPSTMNIIGKLT
-2617 RKDADMTGSDYR
+2617 QKDADMTGSDYR

-2695 FNIDT
+2695 FNIDI

>member
-62 ADGVTF
+62 ADGITF
-68 SYETARTT
+68 STETARTT

-86 KPIGENKYMVMIFS
+86 RPIGVNKYMVMIFS

-120 SSSLKEGDKIPIT
+120 SSSLKEGDKIPVT
-133 LSDVVIGEKSG
+133 LSDVIISEKSG

-288 NPAAAHIEEAN
+288 NPAAAHIEEAS
-299 AQNVRLKLI
+299 AQNVRLMLI

-413 ATDKS
+413 ATDKA

-569 AAVFIASCSCNASV
+569 AAVFIASCSCNANV

-625 NTDSKSRLDVNL
+625 NTDSKSRLNVSL

-712 ESKVEAGGKT
+712 ESKVEAGGKA

-765 ESITMMREITLPS
+765 ESTTMMREITLPA

-836 GKAKGKDIAQKSVE
+836 GKAKGKDIAKKNVE

-885 FAVGACYPSANLSDE
+885 FAVGACYPSANLSEE

-908 IKRTSSDAITCEA
+908 IKRTSNDAITCEA

-948 NSKPDNCTVNATPGN
+948 NSKPDNCTVNATPGT

-999 EGAILP
+999 EGAVLP

-1015 TGKIEASVASIKT
+1015 TGKIEASVARIKT

-1070 SLAKDESMEIILR
+1070 SLAKDESTEIILR

-1142 HLAGAKVEITHPTT
+1142 HLAGAKIEITHPTT
-1156 GAVVAKGI
+1156 GAVVAEGI

-1169 LFSAD
+1169 LFSAN
-1174 LTEGYYAVRVS
+1174 LAEGYYAVRVS
-1185 ADKHDS
+1185 AEKHDS
-1191 YSNNLLVD
+1191 YRNNLLVD

-1316 VKVTKSTITASAR
+1316 VKVTKSTKTASAR
-1329 AAKRQGHIDN
+1329 AAKRLGNIDN

-1356 DRKWHRYGIAL
+1356 DRKWHKYGIAL

-1421 NPLVQVEDKG
+1421 NPLVKVEDKG
-1431 CEPCQNKFMLQLVDC
+1431 CEPCQNGVLIAGLKCAGHFVGEAVETLQTLLGLDDNIDTNNKDKDKKDKDLDEILDKCENYSDLLLDIASSFDGCVNGKHDIDQVLDCYETASKAIDAVFDGLVETAF
-1446 GLQLIPVYK
+1446 GPYVKPELIKKYK
-1455 KLRTVF
+1455 KLGKQILKYKKLLDRVAECARDFAHACDHIKNDESAKARMTGKSTKTVTEKAIEGMGKYAEYVEGF
-1461 DCIKGIYDVIEEAK
+1461 VTLNNVLFGSEPAWDEMSLEEMSGILNLDYHTISFEEALK
-1475 TLTNKEE
+1475 YKPKDVSETLFRKFFDKQKKWANKDYSNITEE
-1482 VTSRDIISL
+1482 ESGNI
-1491 TLSTMSTTATC
+1491 TTAVSNIHNAFKYFE
-1502 MDIKSE
+1502 DE
-1508 GAGDKNKTREQKR
+1508 GYLN
-1521 AKLVDEIAKALTD
+1521 
-1534 ISNSVEKGNLG
+1534 
-1545 WTKSISDLAFE
+1545 
-1556 LAKYYG
+1556 
-1562 YDYDDFKELFCPLK
+1562 
-1576 LMEPCDLD
+1576 PCDFLNTTFKD
-1584 SVPAENKPAALAR
+1584 ALILA
-1597 SLKNSSEPSYIQEF
+1597 NTSS
-1611 RQNLTYGILKQ
+1611 
-1622 MVVMGLQKELYGDVE
+1622 
-1637 WLNSDSRELGL
+1637 
-1648 FMTKFE
+1648 
-1654 SLRDENDAFQQK
+1654 
-1666 DIDELIASKP
+1666 
-1676 ENITKEQVKAFVQRW
+1676 
-1691 NDTLD
+1691 
-1696 NKDTDNK
+1696 
-1703 VNIKNVFS
+1703 
-1711 YGELSQRVDSVVSSL
+1711 
-1726 GYTGID
+1726 
-1732 ECYEKAYE
+1732 
-1740 KCLAQ
+1740 
-1745 AKEQQSSVCSSI
+1745 SSVCSSI

-1800 GNIAMEDKFQVNPE
+1800 GNIAMKDKFQVNPE

-1830 LDAKQEGIATVLFI
+1830 LDAQKEGVATVLFI

-1852 VETRYAFGGT
+1852 METRYAFGGT

-1877 LTPITLTVKPSPS
+1877 LTPITLTVKPSPN

-1931 TNVKMSTNQPE
+1931 TNVRMSTNQPE

-1978 GTIPAHSTSYAQW
+1978 GNIPAHSTSYAQW
-1991 WIKSSLLGHF
+1991 WLKSSLLGHF

-2110 SALKSVTRASDGK
+2110 SALKSVTRASGGK

-2149 HFADQFDGKNAES
+2149 HFADLFDGKNAES

-2229 KISTEDNKNFVLDL
+2229 KISTEDNKTFVLDL

-2254 YTLTVQTSGITDR
+2254 YTLTVQTSGITDS

-2280 TMFINSQV
+2280 TQFVNSQV
-2288 KLITSVY
+2288 KLLTSVY

-2325 GYQFASWSLNGET
+2325 GYQFASWSLNGEI
-2338 ISTNDTINQ
+2338 ISTNDTISQ
-2347 VALGDLT
+2347 VALSDLT

-2411 QTEDAETLSLIV
+2411 QTDDAETLSLIV

-2485 TYKVKASISFISKS
+2485 TYKVKASTSFISKS

-2506 STTPVRI
+2506 STTPVGI

-2528 ELASAISN
+2528 ELASVISN

-2589 QLSDEEQQDMEVDIR
+2589 QLSDDEQQDMEVDIR
-2604 QYPSTMNIIGKLT
+2604 KYPSTMNIIGKLT
-2617 RKDADMTGSDYR
+2617 QKDADMTGSDYR

-2685 VLGSRTSPYD
+2685 VLGSRTLPYD
-2695 FNIDT
+2695 FNIDI

>member
-68 SYETARTT
+68 STETARTT

-86 KPIGENKYMVMIFS
+86 RPIGVNKYMVMIFS

-120 SSSLKEGDKIPIT
+120 SSSLKEGDKIPVT
-133 LSDVVIGEKSG
+133 LSDVIIGEKSG

-156 NIAKSPDLEV
+156 SIAKSPDLEV

-219 IDYDQKLAAGGTISR
+219 IDYNQKLAAGGTISR

-299 AQNVRLKLI
+299 AQNVRLMLI

-385 PQLTLSAKQQDVTE
+385 PQLTLSTKQQDVTE

-413 ATDKS
+413 ATDKA

-569 AAVFIASCSCNASV
+569 AAVFIASCSCNANV

-765 ESITMMREITLPS
+765 ESTTMTREITLPA

-885 FAVGACYPSANLSDE
+885 FAVGACYPSANLSEE

-908 IKRTSSDAITCEA
+908 IKRTSNDAITCEA

-948 NSKPDNCTVNATPGN
+948 NSKPDNCTVNAIPGT
-963 TTLKGGENTDIAF
+963 TTLKGGESTDVAF

-999 EGAILP
+999 EGAVLP

-1070 SLAKDESMEIILR
+1070 SLAKDESTEIILR

-1156 GAVVAKGI
+1156 GAVVAEGI

-1169 LFSAD
+1169 LFSAN
-1174 LTEGYYAVRVS
+1174 LAEGYYAVRVS
-1185 ADKHDS
+1185 AEKHDS

-1241 VPMPVVVLSIPSSI
+1241 VPVPVVELTVPDRIYTEN
-1255 PAKDLRDGESLIFN
+1255 LRKGESLIFN
-1269 AVLTNKGLI
+1269 ATLTNKGLI
-1278 AAKDVELTL
+1278 AAKDVQLLL
-1287 PTDLKTLTF
+1287 PENVTSWRF
-1296 EALDHTE
+1296 EPIGPGKANE
-1303 AFNLAPQESVIIP
+1303 LAPGQSKEIP
-1316 VKVTKSTITASAR
+1316 IRVTK
-1329 AAKRQGHIDN
+1329 
-1339 DPCSDQVGTLYY
+1339 DPGDDGDDGPCVVYIGTLYY
-1351 WDCGL
+1351 WECGP
-1356 DRKWHRYGIAL
+1356 DKKWHKYYKSI
-1367 QLGSCKSNDPS
+1367 QITICKGKTPVVVYPS
-1378 TWSGNGDGTGYG
+1378 TGSG
-1390 GGIGGGL
+1390 
-1397 GSLYGPGARP
+1397 
-1407 SIGGSGT
+1407 GGSGPGGGPGGGGGGG
-1414 YTGSSNQ
+1414 YGPSSNIPTVTQ
-1421 NPLVQVEDKG
+1421 KVDKSCNPCLNMYIQKITECGVNVGLSLLKNNPLG
-1431 CEPCQNKFMLQLVDC
+1431 CIVGLGFCARDLNKDFHSWRSWGGCVASAVGCIPGIGPVPALVGC
-1446 GLQLIPVYK
+1446 L
-1455 KLRTVF
+1455 
-1461 DCIKGIYDVIEEAK
+1461 
-1475 TLTNKEE
+1475 
-1482 VTSRDIISL
+1482 ISL
-1491 TLSTMSTTATC
+1491 T
-1502 MDIKSE
+1502 
-1508 GAGDKNKTREQKR
+1508 
-1521 AKLVDEIAKALTD
+1521 
-1534 ISNSVEKGNLG
+1534 
-1545 WTKSISDLAFE
+1545 
-1556 LAKYYG
+1556 
-1562 YDYDDFKELFCPLK
+1562 
-1576 LMEPCDLD
+1576 EPCEANNA
-1584 SVPAENKPAALAR
+1584 SAKMRAG
-1597 SLKNSSEPSYIQEF
+1597 NSSNYSEPSYITDFKNKLAIPLQES
-1611 RQNLTYGILKQ
+1611 K
-1622 MVVMGLQKELYGDVE
+1622 
-1637 WLNSDSRELGL
+1637 
-1648 FMTKFE
+1648 
-1654 SLRDENDAFQQK
+1654 AFQNMLLEYFG
-1666 DIDELIASKP
+1666 DEVWVNETNGEDLQDLMVMLQTSEEEVLTADNYIKYKP
-1676 ENITKEQVKAFVQRW
+1676 QNVTKEQYYKFIERLNNTA
-1691 NDTLD
+1691 LA
-1696 NKDTDNK
+1696 KTDDGNYIDLSK
-1703 VNIKNVFS
+1703 VAGYVNEINS
-1711 YGELSQRVDSVVSSL
+1711 ANEQSVLMGYESTTDMLRKEYALLKGRLEESS
-1726 GYTGID
+1726 
-1732 ECYEKAYE
+1732 
-1740 KCLAQ
+1740 
-1745 AKEQQSSVCSSI
+1745 SSVCSSI

-1800 GNIAMEDKFQVNPE
+1800 GNIAMKDKFQVNPE

-1830 LDAKQEGIATVLFI
+1830 LDAQKEGVATVLFI

-1877 LTPITLTVKPSPS
+1877 LTPITLTVKPSPN

-1931 TNVKMSTNQPE
+1931 THVRMSTNQPE

-1966 TLALGGSVSTDF
+1966 TLALGGSVFTDF

-2008 THLTSYGNKDLS
+2008 THLTSYDNKDLS

-2229 KISTEDNKNFVLDL
+2229 KISTEDNKTFVLDL

-2254 YTLTVQTSGITDR
+2254 YTLTVQTSGITDS

-2280 TMFINSQV
+2280 TLFVNSQV
-2288 KLITSVY
+2288 KLLTSVY

-2338 ISTNDTINQ
+2338 ISTNDTISQ

-2367 IEENCEGGSITQTYT
+2367 IAENCEGGSITQTYT

-2485 TYKVKASISFISKS
+2485 TYKVKASTSFISKS

-2506 STTPVRI
+2506 STTPVGI

-2604 QYPSTMNIIGKLT
+2604 KYPSTMNIIGKLT
-2617 RKDADMTGSDYR
+2617 QKDADMTGSDYR

-2695 FNIDT
+2695 FNIDI

>member
-68 SYETARTT
+68 STETARTT

-86 KPIGENKYMVMIFS
+86 RPIGVNKYMVMIFS
-100 SQNRAFIGRTGSI
+100 SQNRPFIGRTGSI

-120 SSSLKEGDKIPIT
+120 SSSLKEGDKIPVT
-133 LSDVVIGEKSG
+133 LSDVIIGEKSG

-288 NPAAAHIEEAN
+288 NPTAAHIEEAS
-299 AQNVRLKLI
+299 AQNVRLMLI

-385 PQLTLSAKQQDVTE
+385 PQLTLSARQQDVTE

-413 ATDKS
+413 ATDKA

-425 PSRFRIPA
+425 PSRFRIPT
-433 NIILPARKTSVDV
+433 NIILPAQKTSVDV

-515 IDKKVTV
+515 IDKKVTI

-569 AAVFIASCSCNASV
+569 AAVFIASCSCNANV

-765 ESITMMREITLPS
+765 ESTTMTREITLPA

-885 FAVGACYPSANLSDE
+885 FAVGACYPSANLSEE

-908 IKRTSSDAITCEA
+908 IKRTSNDAITCEA

-1070 SLAKDESMEIILR
+1070 SLAKDESTEIILR

-1142 HLAGAKVEITHPTT
+1142 HLAGAKVKITHPTT
-1156 GAVVAKGI
+1156 GAVVAEGI

-1169 LFSAD
+1169 LFSAN
-1174 LTEGYYAVRVS
+1174 LAEGYYAVRVS
-1185 ADKHDS
+1185 AEKHDS

-1199 PGTET
+1199 PGAET

-1241 VPMPVVVLSIPSSI
+1241 VPVPVVELTVPHRIYTEN
-1255 PAKDLRDGESLIFN
+1255 LRKGESLIFN
-1269 AVLTNKGLI
+1269 ATLTNKGLI
-1278 AAKDVELTL
+1278 TAKDVQLLL
-1287 PTDLKTLTF
+1287 PDTVTSWRF
-1296 EALDHTE
+1296 EPIDPSE
-1303 AFNLAPQESVIIP
+1303 ANELAPGQSIEMPIR
-1316 VKVTKSTITASAR
+1316 VTKAP
-1329 AAKRQGHIDN
+1329 D
-1339 DPCSDQVGTLYY
+1339 DPDEDGPCVVYIGTFYY
-1351 WDCGL
+1351 WECGP
-1356 DRKWHRYGIAL
+1356 DKKWHKYYKSMQITICKGRTTVAVYPSP
-1367 QLGSCKSNDPS
+1367 GS
-1378 TWSGNGDGTGYG
+1378 G
-1390 GGIGGGL
+1390 
-1397 GSLYGPGARP
+1397 
-1407 SIGGSGT
+1407 GGSGPGGGPGGGGGGG
-1414 YTGSSNQ
+1414 YGPSSNIPTVTQ
-1421 NPLVQVEDKG
+1421 KVDKSCNPCLNMYIQKIAECGVNVGLSLLKNNPLG
-1431 CEPCQNKFMLQLVDC
+1431 CIVGLGFCARDLNKDFHSWRSWGGCVASAVGCIPGIGPVPALVGC
-1446 GLQLIPVYK
+1446 L
-1455 KLRTVF
+1455 
-1461 DCIKGIYDVIEEAK
+1461 
-1475 TLTNKEE
+1475 
-1482 VTSRDIISL
+1482 ISL
-1491 TLSTMSTTATC
+1491 T
-1502 MDIKSE
+1502 
-1508 GAGDKNKTREQKR
+1508 
-1521 AKLVDEIAKALTD
+1521 
-1534 ISNSVEKGNLG
+1534 
-1545 WTKSISDLAFE
+1545 
-1556 LAKYYG
+1556 
-1562 YDYDDFKELFCPLK
+1562 
-1576 LMEPCDLD
+1576 EPCDANNA
-1584 SVPAENKPAALAR
+1584 SAKMRAG
-1597 SLKNSSEPSYIQEF
+1597 NSSSYSEPSYITDFKNKLAIPLQES
-1611 RQNLTYGILKQ
+1611 K
-1622 MVVMGLQKELYGDVE
+1622 
-1637 WLNSDSRELGL
+1637 
-1648 FMTKFE
+1648 
-1654 SLRDENDAFQQK
+1654 AFQNMLLEYFGDEVWVNETNGEDLQDLMVMLQTSEEEVLTADNYIK
-1666 DIDELIASKP
+1666 YKPQNVTKVQYYKFIERLNNTALAKTDDGNYIDLSKVAGYVN
-1676 ENITKEQVKAFVQRW
+1676 EINSANEQSVLMGYESTTDMLRKEYAQLKER
-1691 NDTLD
+1691 LD
-1696 NKDTDNK
+1696 
-1703 VNIKNVFS
+1703 
-1711 YGELSQRVDSVVSSL
+1711 ESS
-1726 GYTGID
+1726 
-1732 ECYEKAYE
+1732 
-1740 KCLAQ
+1740 
-1745 AKEQQSSVCSSI
+1745 SSVCSSI

-1800 GNIAMEDKFQVNPE
+1800 GNIAMSDKFQVNPE

-1830 LDAKQEGIATVLFI
+1830 LDAQKEGIATVLFI

-1877 LTPITLTVKPSPS
+1877 LTPITLTVKPSPN

-1966 TLALGGSVSTDF
+1966 TLALGGSVFTDF

-2001 TDYDVTA
+2001 TDYDVKA
-2008 THLTSYGNKDLS
+2008 THLTSYDNKDLS

-2096 GWNYGNLSDPTYGV
+2096 GWNYGNLNDPTYGV
-2110 SALKSVTRASDGK
+2110 SALKSVTRVSDGK

-2149 HFADQFDGKNAES
+2149 HFADLFDGKNAES

-2176 VASIEGAPAEDEV
+2176 VASIEGTPAEEEV

-2254 YTLTVQTSGITDR
+2254 YTLTVQTSGITDS

-2280 TMFINSQV
+2280 TMFMNSQV

-2367 IEENCEGGSITQTYT
+2367 IAENCEGGSITQSYT

-2485 TYKVKASISFISKS
+2485 TYKVKASTSFISKS

-2506 STTPVRI
+2506 STTPVGI

-2589 QLSDEEQQDMEVDIR
+2589 QLSDDEQQDMEVDIR
-2604 QYPSTMNIIGKLT
+2604 KYPSTMNIIGKLT
-2617 RKDADMTGSDYR
+2617 QKDADMTGSDYR

-2695 FNIDT
+2695 FNIDI

>member
-62 ADGVTF
+62 ADGITF
-68 SYETARTT
+68 STETARTT

-86 KPIGENKYMVMIFS
+86 RPIGVNKYMVMIFS

-120 SSSLKEGDKIPIT
+120 SSSLKEGDKIPVT
-133 LSDVVIGEKSG
+133 LSDVIISEKSG

-288 NPAAAHIEEAN
+288 NPAAAHIEEAS
-299 AQNVRLKLI
+299 AQNVRLMLI

-413 ATDKS
+413 ATDKA

-433 NIILPARKTSVDV
+433 NIILPARKTSLDV

-569 AAVFIASCSCNASV
+569 AAVFIASCSCNANV
-583 GTSGGVVTVPLTIY
+583 GTSGGVVSVPLTIY

-625 NTDSKSRLDVNL
+625 NTDSKSRLNVSL

-712 ESKVEAGGKT
+712 ESKVEAGGKA

-765 ESITMMREITLPS
+765 ESTTMMREITLPA

-836 GKAKGKDIAQKSVE
+836 GKAKGKDIAKKNVE

-885 FAVGACYPSANLSDE
+885 FAVGACYPSANLSEE

-908 IKRTSSDAITCEA
+908 IKRTSNDAITCEA

-948 NSKPDNCTVNATPGN
+948 NSKPDNCTVNATPGT

-999 EGAILP
+999 EGAVLP

-1015 TGKIEASVASIKT
+1015 TGKIEASVARIKT

-1070 SLAKDESMEIILR
+1070 SLAKDESTEIILR

-1142 HLAGAKVEITHPTT
+1142 HLAGAKVEITHLTT
-1156 GAVVAKGI
+1156 GAVVAEGI

-1174 LTEGYYAVRVS
+1174 LPEGYYAVRVS
-1185 ADKHDS
+1185 AEKHDS
-1191 YSNNLLVD
+1191 YRNNLLVD

-1316 VKVTKSTITASAR
+1316 VKVTKSTKTASAR
-1329 AAKRQGHIDN
+1329 AAKRLGNIDN

-1356 DRKWHRYGIAL
+1356 DRKWHKYGIAL

-1421 NPLVQVEDKG
+1421 NPLVKVEDKG
-1431 CEPCQNKFMLQLVDC
+1431 CEPCQNGVLIAGLKCAGHFVGEAVETLQTLLGLDDNIDTNNKDKDKKDKDLDEILDKCENYSDLLLDIASSFDGCVNGKHDIDQVLDCYETASKAIDAVFDGLVETAF
-1446 GLQLIPVYK
+1446 GPYVKPELIKKYK
-1455 KLRTVF
+1455 KLGKQILKYKKLLDRVAECARDFAHACDHIKNDESAKARMTGKSTKTVTEKAIEGMGKYAEYVEGF
-1461 DCIKGIYDVIEEAK
+1461 VTLNNVLFGSEPAWDEMSLEEMSGILNLDYHTISFEEALK
-1475 TLTNKEE
+1475 YKPKDVSETLFRKFFDKQKKWANKDYSNITEE
-1482 VTSRDIISL
+1482 ESGNI
-1491 TLSTMSTTATC
+1491 TTAVSNIHNAFKYFE
-1502 MDIKSE
+1502 DE
-1508 GAGDKNKTREQKR
+1508 GYLN
-1521 AKLVDEIAKALTD
+1521 
-1534 ISNSVEKGNLG
+1534 
-1545 WTKSISDLAFE
+1545 
-1556 LAKYYG
+1556 
-1562 YDYDDFKELFCPLK
+1562 
-1576 LMEPCDLD
+1576 PCDFLNTTFKD
-1584 SVPAENKPAALAR
+1584 ALILA
-1597 SLKNSSEPSYIQEF
+1597 NTSS
-1611 RQNLTYGILKQ
+1611 
-1622 MVVMGLQKELYGDVE
+1622 
-1637 WLNSDSRELGL
+1637 
-1648 FMTKFE
+1648 
-1654 SLRDENDAFQQK
+1654 
-1666 DIDELIASKP
+1666 
-1676 ENITKEQVKAFVQRW
+1676 
-1691 NDTLD
+1691 
-1696 NKDTDNK
+1696 
-1703 VNIKNVFS
+1703 
-1711 YGELSQRVDSVVSSL
+1711 
-1726 GYTGID
+1726 
-1732 ECYEKAYE
+1732 
-1740 KCLAQ
+1740 
-1745 AKEQQSSVCSSI
+1745 SSVCSSI

-1800 GNIAMEDKFQVNPE
+1800 GNIAMKDKFQVNPE

-1830 LDAKQEGIATVLFI
+1830 LDAQKEGVATVLFI

-1852 VETRYAFGGT
+1852 METRYAFGGT

-1877 LTPITLTVKPSPS
+1877 LTPITLTVKPSPN

-1931 TNVKMSTNQPE
+1931 TNVRMSTNQPE

-1978 GTIPAHSTSYAQW
+1978 GNIPAHSTSYAQW

-2254 YTLTVQTSGITDR
+2254 YTLTVQTSGITDS

-2280 TMFINSQV
+2280 TLFVNSQV
-2288 KLITSVY
+2288 KLLTSVY

-2338 ISTNDTINQ
+2338 ISTNDTISQ
-2347 VALGDLT
+2347 VALSDLT

-2367 IEENCEGGSITQTYT
+2367 IAENCEGGSITQTYT

-2485 TYKVKASISFISKS
+2485 TYKVKASTSFISKS

-2506 STTPVRI
+2506 STTPVGI

-2589 QLSDEEQQDMEVDIR
+2589 QLSDDEQQDMEVDIR
-2604 QYPSTMNIIGKLT
+2604 KYPSTMNIIGKLT
-2617 RKDADMTGSDYR
+2617 QKDADMTGSDYR

-2695 FNIDT
+2695 FNIDI

>member
-68 SYETARTT
+68 STETARTT

-86 KPIGENKYMVMIFS
+86 RPIGVNKYMVMIFS
-100 SQNRAFIGRTGSI
+100 SQNRPFIGRTGSI

-120 SSSLKEGDKIPIT
+120 SSSLKEGEKIPVT
-133 LSDVVIGEKSG
+133 LSDVIIGEKSG

-188 SNIGGLSTEAG
+188 SNIGGLSTESG

-288 NPAAAHIEEAN
+288 NPAAAHIEEAS
-299 AQNVRLKLI
+299 AQNVRLMLI

-319 KLAQTA
+319 KLTQTA

-413 ATDKS
+413 ATDKT

-433 NIILPARKTSVDV
+433 NIILPAWKTSVDV

-474 TLLSTLVDDDIP
+474 TLLTTLVDDDIP

-696 SDQTLPDARIM
+696 SDQTLPDARIT

-765 ESITMMREITLPS
+765 ESTTMMREITLPA

-908 IKRTSSDAITCEA
+908 IKRTSNDAITCEA
-921 SLGDV
+921 SLGDI

-963 TTLKGGENTDIAF
+963 TTLKGGESTDVAF

-1070 SLAKDESMEIILR
+1070 SLAKDESTEIILR

-1107 EGMPLPFYIEPVSTK
+1107 EGMPLPFCIEPVSTK

-1142 HLAGAKVEITHPTT
+1142 HLAGAKIEITHPTT
-1156 GAVVAKGI
+1156 GAVVAEGI

-1174 LTEGYYAVRVS
+1174 LAEGYYAVRVS
-1185 ADKHDS
+1185 AEKHDS

-1241 VPMPVVVLSIPSSI
+1241 VPVPVVELTIPDRI
-1255 PAKDLRDGESLIFN
+1255 YTENLRKGESLIFN
-1269 AVLTNKGLI
+1269 ATLTNKGLI
-1278 AAKDVELTL
+1278 TAKDVQLLL
-1287 PTDLKTLTF
+1287 PENVTSWRF
-1296 EALDHTE
+1296 EPIDPGE
-1303 AFNLAPQESVIIP
+1303 ANELAPGQSKQIP
-1316 VKVTKSTITASAR
+1316 IRVTK
-1329 AAKRQGHIDN
+1329 
-1339 DPCSDQVGTLYY
+1339 DPGDDGDDGPCVVYIGTLYY
-1351 WDCGL
+1351 WECGP
-1356 DRKWHRYGIAL
+1356 DKKWHKYYKSI
-1367 QLGSCKSNDPS
+1367 QITICKGKTPVVVYPS
-1378 TWSGNGDGTGYG
+1378 TGSG
-1390 GGIGGGL
+1390 
-1397 GSLYGPGARP
+1397 
-1407 SIGGSGT
+1407 GGSGPGGGPGGGGGGS
-1414 YTGSSNQ
+1414 YGPSSNIPTVTQ
-1421 NPLVQVEDKG
+1421 KVDKSCNPCLNMYIQKITECGVNVGLSLLKNNPLG
-1431 CEPCQNKFMLQLVDC
+1431 CIVGLGFCARDLNKDFHSWRSWGGCVASAVGCIPGIGPVPALVGC
-1446 GLQLIPVYK
+1446 L
-1455 KLRTVF
+1455 
-1461 DCIKGIYDVIEEAK
+1461 
-1475 TLTNKEE
+1475 
-1482 VTSRDIISL
+1482 ISL
-1491 TLSTMSTTATC
+1491 T
-1502 MDIKSE
+1502 
-1508 GAGDKNKTREQKR
+1508 
-1521 AKLVDEIAKALTD
+1521 
-1534 ISNSVEKGNLG
+1534 
-1545 WTKSISDLAFE
+1545 
-1556 LAKYYG
+1556 
-1562 YDYDDFKELFCPLK
+1562 
-1576 LMEPCDLD
+1576 EPCDANNA
-1584 SVPAENKPAALAR
+1584 SAKMRAG
-1597 SLKNSSEPSYIQEF
+1597 NSSSYSEPSYITDFKNKLAIPLQES
-1611 RQNLTYGILKQ
+1611 K
-1622 MVVMGLQKELYGDVE
+1622 
-1637 WLNSDSRELGL
+1637 
-1648 FMTKFE
+1648 
-1654 SLRDENDAFQQK
+1654 AFQNMLLEYFG
-1666 DIDELIASKP
+1666 DEVWVNETNGEDLQDLMVMLQTSDEEVLTADNYIKYKP
-1676 ENITKEQVKAFVQRW
+1676 QNVTKEQYYKFIERLNNTALAKTDDGNYIDLSKVAGYVNEINSANEQSVLMGYESTTDILRKEYALLKGR
-1691 NDTLD
+1691 LD
-1696 NKDTDNK
+1696 
-1703 VNIKNVFS
+1703 
-1711 YGELSQRVDSVVSSL
+1711 ESS
-1726 GYTGID
+1726 
-1732 ECYEKAYE
+1732 
-1740 KCLAQ
+1740 
-1745 AKEQQSSVCSSI
+1745 SSVCSSI

-1800 GNIAMEDKFQVNPE
+1800 GNIAMSDKFQVN
-1814 KLEGFNGKLDF
+1814 LENLKGFAGNKNF

-1830 LDAKQEGIATVLFI
+1830 LDAKKEGVATVLFI
-1844 PTKKAAPT
+1844 PTKKAAST

-1877 LTPITLTVKPSPS
+1877 LTPITLTVKPSPN

-1931 TNVKMSTNQPE
+1931 TNVRMTTNQPE

-1966 TLALGGSVSTDF
+1966 TLALGGSVATDF

-2008 THLTSYGNKDLS
+2008 THLTSYDNKDLS

-2254 YTLTVQTSGITDR
+2254 YTLTVQTSGITDS

-2280 TMFINSQV
+2280 TLFVNSQV
-2288 KLITSVY
+2288 KLLTSVY

-2440 NITLMRGWNWIASY
+2440 NITLMRGWNWISSY

-2485 TYKVKASISFISKS
+2485 TYKVKASTSFISKS

-2506 STTPVRI
+2506 STTPVGI

-2604 QYPSTMNIIGKLT
+2604 KYPSTMNIIGKLT
-2617 RKDADMTGSDYR
+2617 QKDADMTGSDYR

-2695 FNIDT
+2695 FNIDI

>member
-68 SYETARTT
+68 STETARTT

-86 KPIGENKYMVMIFS
+86 RPIGVNKYMVMIFS

-120 SSSLKEGDKIPIT
+120 SSSLKEGDKIPVT
-133 LSDVVIGEKSG
+133 LSDVIIGEKSG

-272 EATTSGT
+272 EATTSGI

-288 NPAAAHIEEAN
+288 NPAAAHIEEAS
-299 AQNVRLKLI
+299 AQNVRLMLI

-399 GGKLTLTITAERQS
+399 GGKLTITITAERQS
-413 ATDKS
+413 ATDKA

-446 EVEALEDDIPDV
+446 EVEAMEDDIPDV

-569 AAVFIASCSCNASV
+569 AAVFIASCSCNANV

-765 ESITMMREITLPS
+765 ESTTMMREITLPT

-885 FAVGACYPSANLSDE
+885 FAVGACYPSANLSEE

-908 IKRTSSDAITCEA
+908 IKRTSNDAITCEA

-926 YQGKLNISNPGNL
+926 YQDKLNISNPGNL

-963 TTLKGGENTDIAF
+963 TTLKGGESTDIAF

-999 EGAILP
+999 EGAVLP

-1070 SLAKDESMEIILR
+1070 SLAKDESTEIILR

-1107 EGMPLPFYIEPVSTK
+1107 EGMPLPFCIEPVSTK

-1156 GAVVAKGI
+1156 GAVVAEGI

-1169 LFSAD
+1169 LFSAN
-1174 LTEGYYAVRVS
+1174 LAEGYYAVRVS
-1185 ADKHDS
+1185 AEKHDS

-1241 VPMPVVVLSIPSSI
+1241 VPVPVVELTVPDRIYTEN
-1255 PAKDLRDGESLIFN
+1255 LRKGESLIFN
-1269 AVLTNKGLI
+1269 ATLTNKGLI
-1278 AAKDVELTL
+1278 TAKDVQLLL
-1287 PTDLKTLTF
+1287 PDTVTSWRF
-1296 EALDHTE
+1296 EPIGPGKANE
-1303 AFNLAPQESVIIP
+1303 LAPGQSIEIPIRVI
-1316 VKVTKSTITASAR
+1316 S
-1329 AAKRQGHIDN
+1329 GDG
-1339 DPCSDQVGTLYY
+1339 DDGDDGPCVVYIGTLYY
-1351 WDCGL
+1351 WECGP
-1356 DRKWHRYGIAL
+1356 DKKWHKYYKSMQITICKGKVTVAVYPSP
-1367 QLGSCKSNDPS
+1367 GS
-1378 TWSGNGDGTGYG
+1378 G
-1390 GGIGGGL
+1390 
-1397 GSLYGPGARP
+1397 
-1407 SIGGSGT
+1407 GGSGPGGGPGGGGGGG
-1414 YTGSSNQ
+1414 YGPSSNIPTVTQ
-1421 NPLVQVEDKG
+1421 KVDKSCNPCLNMYIQKITECGVNVGLSLLKNNPLG
-1431 CEPCQNKFMLQLVDC
+1431 CIVGLGFCARDLNKDFHSWRSWGGCVASAVGCIPGIGPVPALVGC
-1446 GLQLIPVYK
+1446 L
-1455 KLRTVF
+1455 
-1461 DCIKGIYDVIEEAK
+1461 
-1475 TLTNKEE
+1475 
-1482 VTSRDIISL
+1482 ISL
-1491 TLSTMSTTATC
+1491 T
-1502 MDIKSE
+1502 
-1508 GAGDKNKTREQKR
+1508 
-1521 AKLVDEIAKALTD
+1521 
-1534 ISNSVEKGNLG
+1534 
-1545 WTKSISDLAFE
+1545 
-1556 LAKYYG
+1556 
-1562 YDYDDFKELFCPLK
+1562 
-1576 LMEPCDLD
+1576 EPCEANNA
-1584 SVPAENKPAALAR
+1584 SAKMRAG
-1597 SLKNSSEPSYIQEF
+1597 NSSSYSEPSYITDFKNKLAIPLQES
-1611 RQNLTYGILKQ
+1611 K
-1622 MVVMGLQKELYGDVE
+1622 
-1637 WLNSDSRELGL
+1637 
-1648 FMTKFE
+1648 
-1654 SLRDENDAFQQK
+1654 AFQNMLLEYFG
-1666 DIDELIASKP
+1666 DEVWVNETNGEDLQDLMVMLQTSEEEVLTADNYIKYKP
-1676 ENITKEQVKAFVQRW
+1676 QNVTKEQYYKFIERLNNTALAKTDDGNYIDLSKVAGYVNEINSANEQSVLMGYESTTDMLRKEYALLKGR
-1691 NDTLD
+1691 LD
-1696 NKDTDNK
+1696 
-1703 VNIKNVFS
+1703 
-1711 YGELSQRVDSVVSSL
+1711 ESS
-1726 GYTGID
+1726 
-1732 ECYEKAYE
+1732 
-1740 KCLAQ
+1740 
-1745 AKEQQSSVCSSI
+1745 SSVCSSI

-1764 MVMTRQAFRGTLTVF
+1764 MVMTRQAFRGTLKVF

-1800 GNIAMEDKFQVNPE
+1800 GNIAMSDKFQVNPE

-1830 LDAKQEGIATVLFI
+1830 LDAQKEGVATVLFI

-1852 VETRYAFGGT
+1852 VETRYAFGGS

-1877 LTPITLTVKPSPS
+1877 LTPITLTVKPSPN

-1931 TNVKMSTNQPE
+1931 TNVRMSTNQTE

-1966 TLALGGSVSTDF
+1966 TLALGGSVFTDF

-2091 TPSEE
+2091 TSSEE

-2254 YTLTVQTSGITDR
+2254 YTLTVQTSGITDS

-2280 TMFINSQV
+2280 TLFVNSQV
-2288 KLITSVY
+2288 KLLTSVY

-2303 GRVAGNE
+2303 GRIAGNE

-2325 GYQFASWSLNGET
+2325 GYQFASWTLNGET
-2338 ISTNDTINQ
+2338 ISTNDTISQ

-2367 IEENCEGGSITQTYT
+2367 IAENCEGGSITQTYT

-2411 QTEDAETLSLIV
+2411 QTEDTETLSLIV

-2472 SSSEEIENLLPAQ
+2472 SSSEEIENLLPAH
-2485 TYKVKASISFISKS
+2485 TYKVKASTSFISKS

-2506 STTPVRI
+2506 STTPVGI

-2604 QYPSTMNIIGKLT
+2604 KYPSTMNIIGKLT
-2617 RKDADMTGSDYR
+2617 QKDADMTGSDYR

-2695 FNIDT
+2695 FNIDI

-2730 KTLKKLVKGVYI
+2730 KTLRKLVKGVYI

>member
-68 SYETARTT
+68 STETARTT

-86 KPIGENKYMVMIFS
+86 RPIGVNKYMVMIFS

-133 LSDVVIGEKSG
+133 LSDVIIGEKSG

-176 LPYNKISVNWQV
+176 QPYNKISVNWQV

-219 IDYDQKLAAGGTISR
+219 IDYNQKLAAGGTISR

-385 PQLTLSAKQQDVTE
+385 PQLTLSTKQQDVTE
-399 GGKLTLTITAERQS
+399 GGKLPLTITAERQS
-413 ATDKS
+413 ATDKA

-433 NIILPARKTSVDV
+433 NIILPARQTSVDV

-569 AAVFIASCSCNASV
+569 AAVFIASCSCNANV
-583 GTSGGVVTVPLTIY
+583 GTSGGVVTMPLTIY

-712 ESKVEAGGKT
+712 ENKIEAGGKT

-734 VLPEQTKIGFYFDSA
+734 VLPEQTKIGFYFDGA

-765 ESITMMREITLPS
+765 ESTTMIREITLPA

-827 APGEKVVIS
+827 ATGEKVVIS
-836 GKAKGKDIAQKSVE
+836 GKAKGKDISQKSVE

-885 FAVGACYPSANLSDE
+885 FAVGACYPSANLSEE

-908 IKRTSSDAITCEA
+908 IKRTSNDAITCEA

-948 NSKPDNCTVNATPGN
+948 NSKPDNCTVNATPGT
-963 TTLKGGENTDIAF
+963 TTLKGGESTDIAF

-999 EGAILP
+999 EGAVLP

-1070 SLAKDESMEIILR
+1070 SLAKDESTEIILR

-1142 HLAGAKVEITHPTT
+1142 HLAGAKIEITHPTT
-1156 GAVVAKGI
+1156 GAVVAEGI

-1169 LFSAD
+1169 LFSAN
-1174 LTEGYYAVRVS
+1174 LAEGYYAVRVS
-1185 ADKHDS
+1185 AEKHDS

-1241 VPMPVVVLSIPSSI
+1241 VPVPVVELTVPDRIYTEN
-1255 PAKDLRDGESLIFN
+1255 LRKGESLIFN
-1269 AVLTNKGLI
+1269 ATLTNKGLI
-1278 AAKDVELTL
+1278 TAKDVQLLL
-1287 PTDLKTLTF
+1287 PDTVTSWRF
-1296 EALDHTE
+1296 EPIGPGKANE
-1303 AFNLAPQESVIIP
+1303 LAPGQSIEIP
-1316 VKVTKSTITASAR
+1316 IRVSE
-1329 AAKRQGHIDN
+1329 GPGD
-1339 DPCSDQVGTLYY
+1339 DGPCVVYIGTLYY
-1351 WDCGL
+1351 WECGP
-1356 DRKWHRYGIAL
+1356 DKKWHKYYKSMQITI
-1367 QLGSCKSNDPS
+1367 CKGRVTVVEYPS
-1378 TWSGNGDGTGYG
+1378 TGSG
-1390 GGIGGGL
+1390 
-1397 GSLYGPGARP
+1397 
-1407 SIGGSGT
+1407 GGSGPGGGPGGGGG
-1414 YTGSSNQ
+1414 GSYGPSSDIPTVTQKVDKSCNPCLNMYIQ
-1421 NPLVQVEDKG
+1421 KITECGVNVGLSLLKNNPLG
-1431 CEPCQNKFMLQLVDC
+1431 CIVGLGFCARDLNKDFHSWRSWGGCVASAVGCIPGIGPVPTLVGC
-1446 GLQLIPVYK
+1446 L
-1455 KLRTVF
+1455 
-1461 DCIKGIYDVIEEAK
+1461 
-1475 TLTNKEE
+1475 
-1482 VTSRDIISL
+1482 ISL
-1491 TLSTMSTTATC
+1491 T
-1502 MDIKSE
+1502 
-1508 GAGDKNKTREQKR
+1508 
-1521 AKLVDEIAKALTD
+1521 
-1534 ISNSVEKGNLG
+1534 
-1545 WTKSISDLAFE
+1545 
-1556 LAKYYG
+1556 
-1562 YDYDDFKELFCPLK
+1562 
-1576 LMEPCDLD
+1576 EPCEANNA
-1584 SVPAENKPAALAR
+1584 SAKMRAG
-1597 SLKNSSEPSYIQEF
+1597 NSSSYSEPSYITDFKNKLAIPLQES
-1611 RQNLTYGILKQ
+1611 K
-1622 MVVMGLQKELYGDVE
+1622 
-1637 WLNSDSRELGL
+1637 
-1648 FMTKFE
+1648 
-1654 SLRDENDAFQQK
+1654 AFQNMLLEYFG
-1666 DIDELIASKP
+1666 DEVWVNETNGEDLQGLMVMLQTSEEEVLTADNYIKYKP
-1676 ENITKEQVKAFVQRW
+1676 QNVTKEQYYKFIERLNNTALAKTDDGNYIDLSKVAGYVNEINSANEQSVLMGYESTTDMLRKEYALLKGR
-1691 NDTLD
+1691 LD
-1696 NKDTDNK
+1696 
-1703 VNIKNVFS
+1703 
-1711 YGELSQRVDSVVSSL
+1711 ESS
-1726 GYTGID
+1726 
-1732 ECYEKAYE
+1732 
-1740 KCLAQ
+1740 
-1745 AKEQQSSVCSSI
+1745 SSVCSSI

-1800 GNIAMEDKFQVNPE
+1800 GNIAMKDKFQVNPE

-1830 LDAKQEGIATVLFI
+1830 LDAQKEGVATVLFI

-1877 LTPITLTVKPSPS
+1877 LTPITLTVKPSPN

-1931 TNVKMSTNQPE
+1931 TNVKMTTNQPE

-1978 GTIPAHSTSYAQW
+1978 GNIPAHSTSYAQW

-2008 THLTSYGNKDLS
+2008 THLTSYDNKDLS

-2149 HFADQFDGKNAES
+2149 HFADLFDGKNAES
-2162 YILTF
+2162 YILNF

-2205 DPATFTSEDI
+2205 DPATFTAEDI

-2254 YTLTVQTSGITDR
+2254 YTLTVQTSGITDS

-2280 TMFINSQV
+2280 TLFVNSQV
-2288 KLITSVY
+2288 KLLTSVY

-2338 ISTNDTINQ
+2338 ISTNDTISQ

-2367 IEENCEGGSITQTYT
+2367 IAENCEGGSITQTYT

-2485 TYKVKASISFISKS
+2485 TYKVKASTSFISKS

-2506 STTPVRI
+2506 STTPVGI

-2589 QLSDEEQQDMEVDIR
+2589 QLSDDEQQDMEVDIR
-2604 QYPSTMNIIGKLT
+2604 KYPSTMNIIGKLT
-2617 RKDADMTGSDYR
+2617 QKDADMTGSDYR

-2695 FNIDT
+2695 FNIDI

-2730 KTLKKLVKGVYI
+2730 KTLKKLVNGVYI

>member
-68 SYETARTT
+68 STETARTT

-86 KPIGENKYMVMIFS
+86 RPIGVNKYMVMIFS

-120 SSSLKEGDKIPIT
+120 SSSLKEGDKIPVT
-133 LSDVVIGEKSG
+133 LSDVIIGEKSG

-206 ESADGKF
+206 ESADGEF

-299 AQNVRLKLI
+299 AQNVRLMLI

-413 ATDKS
+413 ATDKA

-569 AAVFIASCSCNASV
+569 AAVFIASCSCNANV

-642 AAIEYPKTVTIAEG
+642 AAIEYPKTVTIAEC

-712 ESKVEAGGKT
+712 ESKVEAGGKA

-765 ESITMMREITLPS
+765 ESTTMMREITLPS

-836 GKAKGKDIAQKSVE
+836 GKANGKDIAQKSVE

-885 FAVGACYPSANLSDE
+885 FAVGACYPSANLSEE

-908 IKRTSSDAITCEA
+908 IKRTSNDAITCEA

-948 NSKPDNCTVNATPGN
+948 NSKPDNCTVNATPGI
-963 TTLKGGENTDIAF
+963 TTLKGGESTDVAF

-1070 SLAKDESMEIILR
+1070 SLAKDESTEIILR

-1107 EGMPLPFYIEPVSTK
+1107 EGMPLPFCIEPVSTK

-1156 GAVVAKGI
+1156 GAVVAEGI

-1169 LFSAD
+1169 IFSAD
-1174 LTEGYYAVRVS
+1174 LAEGYYAVRVS
-1185 ADKHDS
+1185 AEKHDS

-1278 AAKDVELTL
+1278 VAKDVELTL

-1329 AAKRQGHIDN
+1329 ATKLQGNIDN

-1356 DRKWHRYGIAL
+1356 DRKWHKYGIAL

-1421 NPLVQVEDKG
+1421 NPLVKVEDKG
-1431 CEPCQNKFMLQLVDC
+1431 CEPCQNGVLIAGLKCAGHFVGEAVETLQTLLGLDDNIDTNNKDKKDKDLDEILDKCENYSDLLLDIASSFDGCVNGKHDIDQVLDCYETASKAIDAVFDGLVETAF
-1446 GLQLIPVYK
+1446 GPYVKPELIKKYK
-1455 KLRTVF
+1455 KLGKQILKYKKLLDRVAECARDFAHACDHIKNDESAKARMTGKSTKTVTEKAIEGMGKYAEYVEGF
-1461 DCIKGIYDVIEEAK
+1461 VTLNNVLFGSEPAWDEMSLEEMSGILNLDYHTISFEEALK
-1475 TLTNKEE
+1475 YKPKDVSETLFRKFFDKQKKWANKDYSNITEE
-1482 VTSRDIISL
+1482 ESGNI
-1491 TLSTMSTTATC
+1491 TTAVSNIHNAFKYFE
-1502 MDIKSE
+1502 DE
-1508 GAGDKNKTREQKR
+1508 GYLN
-1521 AKLVDEIAKALTD
+1521 
-1534 ISNSVEKGNLG
+1534 
-1545 WTKSISDLAFE
+1545 
-1556 LAKYYG
+1556 
-1562 YDYDDFKELFCPLK
+1562 
-1576 LMEPCDLD
+1576 PCDFLNTTFKD
-1584 SVPAENKPAALAR
+1584 AIILA
-1597 SLKNSSEPSYIQEF
+1597 NTSS
-1611 RQNLTYGILKQ
+1611 
-1622 MVVMGLQKELYGDVE
+1622 
-1637 WLNSDSRELGL
+1637 
-1648 FMTKFE
+1648 
-1654 SLRDENDAFQQK
+1654 
-1666 DIDELIASKP
+1666 
-1676 ENITKEQVKAFVQRW
+1676 
-1691 NDTLD
+1691 
-1696 NKDTDNK
+1696 
-1703 VNIKNVFS
+1703 
-1711 YGELSQRVDSVVSSL
+1711 
-1726 GYTGID
+1726 
-1732 ECYEKAYE
+1732 
-1740 KCLAQ
+1740 
-1745 AKEQQSSVCSSI
+1745 SSVCSSI

-1787 KDVKLTLTVTDEK
+1787 KDAKLTLTVTDEK
-1800 GNIAMEDKFQVNPE
+1800 GNIAMSDKFQVN
-1814 KLEGFNGKLDF
+1814 LENLKGFAGNKNF
-1825 TDGWT
+1825 ADGWT
-1830 LDAKQEGIATVLFI
+1830 LDAQKEGVATVLFI

-1877 LTPITLTVKPSPS
+1877 LTPITLTVKPSPN

-1931 TNVKMSTNQPE
+1931 TNVKMTTNQPE

-1966 TLALGGSVSTDF
+1966 TLALGGSVFTDF

-2001 TDYDVTA
+2001 TDYDVKA
-2008 THLTSYGNKDLS
+2008 THLTSYDNKDLS

-2096 GWNYGNLSDPTYGV
+2096 GWNYGNLNDPTYGV
-2110 SALKSVTRASDGK
+2110 SALKSVTRVSDGK

-2149 HFADQFDGKNAES
+2149 HFADLFDGKNAES

-2176 VASIEGAPAEDEV
+2176 VASIEGTPAEDEV

-2254 YTLTVQTSGITDR
+2254 YTLTVQTSGITDS

-2280 TMFINSQV
+2280 TMFMNSQV

-2367 IEENCEGGSITQTYT
+2367 IAENCEGGSITQSYT

-2485 TYKVKASISFISKS
+2485 TYKVKASTSFISKS

-2506 STTPVRI
+2506 STTPVGI

-2571 YKSVKQNN
+2571 YKSVKQNS

-2589 QLSDEEQQDMEVDIR
+2589 QLSNEEQQDMEVDIR
-2604 QYPSTMNIIGKLT
+2604 KYPSTMNIIGKLT
-2617 RKDADMTGSDYR
+2617 QKDADMTGSDYR

-2695 FNIDT
+2695 FNIDI

-2730 KTLKKLVKGVYI
+2730 KTLRKLVKGVYI

>member
-68 SYETARTT
+68 STETARTT

-86 KPIGENKYMVMIFS
+86 RPIGVNKYMVMIFS

-120 SSSLKEGDKIPIT
+120 SSSLKEGDKIPVT
-133 LSDVVIGEKSG
+133 LSDVIIGEKSG

-156 NIAKSPDLEV
+156 SIAKSPDLEV

-299 AQNVRLKLI
+299 AQNVRLMLI

-385 PQLTLSAKQQDVTE
+385 PQLTLSTKQQDVTE

-413 ATDKS
+413 ATDKA

-569 AAVFIASCSCNASV
+569 AAVFIASCSCNANV

-712 ESKVEAGGKT
+712 ESQVEAGGKT

-765 ESITMMREITLPS
+765 ESTTMMREITLPA

-789 NDGQGVKELLYTN
+789 NDGQDVKELLYTN

-818 ETKVAKAIY
+818 ETKVSKAIY

-836 GKAKGKDIAQKSVE
+836 GKAKGKDIDQKNVE

-885 FAVGACYPSANLSDE
+885 FAVGACYPSANLSEE

-908 IKRTSSDAITCEA
+908 IKRTSNDAITCEA

-948 NSKPDNCTVNATPGN
+948 NSKPDNCTVNATPGT
-963 TTLKGGENTDIAF
+963 TTLKGGESTDIAF

-999 EGAILP
+999 EGAVLP

-1015 TGKIEASVASIKT
+1015 TGKIEASVANIKT

-1070 SLAKDESMEIILR
+1070 SLAKDESTEIILR
-1083 MTPTDKMQLNVPVTG
+1083 ITPTDKMQLNVPVTG

-1107 EGMPLPFYIEPVSTK
+1107 EGMPLPFCIEPVSTK

-1156 GAVVAKGI
+1156 GAVVAEGI

-1174 LTEGYYAVRVS
+1174 LTEGYYAVSVS
-1185 ADKHDS
+1185 AEKHDS

-1241 VPMPVVVLSIPSSI
+1241 VPVPVVELTVPDRIYTEN
-1255 PAKDLRDGESLIFN
+1255 LRKGESLIFN
-1269 AVLTNKGLI
+1269 ATLTNKGLI
-1278 AAKDVELTL
+1278 AAKDVQLLL
-1287 PTDLKTLTF
+1287 PENVTSWRF
-1296 EALDHTE
+1296 EPIGPGKANE
-1303 AFNLAPQESVIIP
+1303 LAPGQSKEIP
-1316 VKVTKSTITASAR
+1316 IRVTK
-1329 AAKRQGHIDN
+1329 
-1339 DPCSDQVGTLYY
+1339 DPGDDGDDGPCVVYIGTLYY
-1351 WDCGL
+1351 WECGP
-1356 DRKWHRYGIAL
+1356 DKKWHKYYKSI
-1367 QLGSCKSNDPS
+1367 QITICKGKTPVVVYPS
-1378 TWSGNGDGTGYG
+1378 TGSG
-1390 GGIGGGL
+1390 
-1397 GSLYGPGARP
+1397 
-1407 SIGGSGT
+1407 GGSGPGGGPGGGGGGG
-1414 YTGSSNQ
+1414 YGPSSNIPTVTQ
-1421 NPLVQVEDKG
+1421 KVDKSCNPCLNMYIQKITECGVNVGLSLLKNNPLG
-1431 CEPCQNKFMLQLVDC
+1431 CIVGLGFCARDLNKDFHSWRSWGGCVASAVGCIPGIGPVPALVGC
-1446 GLQLIPVYK
+1446 L
-1455 KLRTVF
+1455 
-1461 DCIKGIYDVIEEAK
+1461 
-1475 TLTNKEE
+1475 
-1482 VTSRDIISL
+1482 ISL
-1491 TLSTMSTTATC
+1491 T
-1502 MDIKSE
+1502 
-1508 GAGDKNKTREQKR
+1508 
-1521 AKLVDEIAKALTD
+1521 
-1534 ISNSVEKGNLG
+1534 
-1545 WTKSISDLAFE
+1545 
-1556 LAKYYG
+1556 
-1562 YDYDDFKELFCPLK
+1562 
-1576 LMEPCDLD
+1576 EPCEANNA
-1584 SVPAENKPAALAR
+1584 SAKMRAG
-1597 SLKNSSEPSYIQEF
+1597 NSSNYSEPSYITDFKNKLAIPLQES
-1611 RQNLTYGILKQ
+1611 K
-1622 MVVMGLQKELYGDVE
+1622 
-1637 WLNSDSRELGL
+1637 
-1648 FMTKFE
+1648 
-1654 SLRDENDAFQQK
+1654 AFQNMLLEYFGDEVWVNETNGEDLQDLMVMLQTSEEEVLTADNYIK
-1666 DIDELIASKP
+1666 YKPQNVTKVQYYKFIERLNNTALAKTDDGNYIDLSKVAGYVN
-1676 ENITKEQVKAFVQRW
+1676 EINSANEQSVLMGYESTTDMLRKEYALLKGR
-1691 NDTLD
+1691 LD
-1696 NKDTDNK
+1696 
-1703 VNIKNVFS
+1703 
-1711 YGELSQRVDSVVSSL
+1711 ESS
-1726 GYTGID
+1726 
-1732 ECYEKAYE
+1732 
-1740 KCLAQ
+1740 
-1745 AKEQQSSVCSSI
+1745 SSVCSSI

-1764 MVMTRQAFRGTLTVF
+1764 MVMTRQAFRGTLKVF

-1800 GNIAMEDKFQVNPE
+1800 GNIAMSDKFQVNPE
-1814 KLEGFNGKLDF
+1814 KLEGFNGRLDF

-1830 LDAKQEGIATVLFI
+1830 LDAQKEGVATVLFI

-1877 LTPITLTVKPSPS
+1877 LTPITLTVKPSPN

-1931 TNVKMSTNQPE
+1931 TNVRMSTNQPE

-1978 GTIPAHSTSYAQW
+1978 GNIPAHSTSYAQW
-1991 WIKSSLLGHF
+1991 WLKSSLLGHF

-2008 THLTSYGNKDLS
+2008 THLTSYDNKDLS

-2229 KISTEDNKNFVLDL
+2229 KISTEDNKTFVLDL

-2254 YTLTVQTSGITDR
+2254 YTLTVQTSGITDS

-2280 TMFINSQV
+2280 TMFMNSQV

-2338 ISTNDTINQ
+2338 ISTNDTISQ

-2367 IEENCEGGSITQTYT
+2367 IAENCEGGSITQTYT

-2485 TYKVKASISFISKS
+2485 TYKVKASTSFISKS

-2506 STTPVRI
+2506 STTPVGI

-2604 QYPSTMNIIGKLT
+2604 KYPSTMNIIGKLT
-2617 RKDADMTGSDYR
+2617 QKDADMTGSDYR

-2660 LNMVI
+2660 MNMVI

-2695 FNIDT
+2695 FNIDI

>member
-62 ADGVTF
+62 ADGITF
-68 SYETARTT
+68 STETARTT

-86 KPIGENKYMVMIFS
+86 RPIGVNKYMVMIFS

-120 SSSLKEGDKIPIT
+120 SSSLKEGDKIPVT
-133 LSDVVIGEKSG
+133 LSDVIIGEKSG

-413 ATDKS
+413 ATDKA

-569 AAVFIASCSCNASV
+569 AAVFIASCSCNANV

-712 ESKVEAGGKT
+712 ESKVEAGGKA

-765 ESITMMREITLPS
+765 ESTTMMREITLPA

-836 GKAKGKDIAQKSVE
+836 GKAKGKDIAKKNVE

-885 FAVGACYPSANLSDE
+885 FAVGACYPSANLSEE

-908 IKRTSSDAITCEA
+908 IKRTSNDAITCEA

-948 NSKPDNCTVNATPGN
+948 NSKPDNCTVNATPGT

-999 EGAILP
+999 EGAVLP

-1015 TGKIEASVASIKT
+1015 TGKIEASVARIKT

-1070 SLAKDESMEIILR
+1070 SLAKDESTEIILR

-1156 GAVVAKGI
+1156 GAVVAEGI

-1169 LFSAD
+1169 LFSAN
-1174 LTEGYYAVRVS
+1174 LAEGYYAVRVS
-1185 ADKHDS
+1185 AEKHDS
-1191 YSNNLLVD
+1191 YRNNLLVD

-1316 VKVTKSTITASAR
+1316 VKVTKSTKTASAR
-1329 AAKRQGHIDN
+1329 AAKRLGNIDN

-1356 DRKWHRYGIAL
+1356 DRKWHKYGIAL

-1421 NPLVQVEDKG
+1421 NPLVKVEDKG
-1431 CEPCQNKFMLQLVDC
+1431 CEPCQNGVLIAGLKCAGHFVGEAVETLQTLLGLDDNIDTNNKDKDKKDKDLDEILDKCENYSDLLLDIASSFDGCVNGKHDIDQVLDCYETASKAIDAVFDGLVETAF
-1446 GLQLIPVYK
+1446 GPYVKPELIKKYK
-1455 KLRTVF
+1455 KLGKQILKYKKLLDRVAECARDFAHACDHIKNDESAKARMTGKSTKTVTEKAIEGMGKYAEYVEGF
-1461 DCIKGIYDVIEEAK
+1461 VTLNNVLFGSEPAWDEMSLEEMSGILNLDYHTISFEEALK
-1475 TLTNKEE
+1475 YKPKDVSETLFRKFFDKQKKWANKDYSNITEE
-1482 VTSRDIISL
+1482 ESGNI
-1491 TLSTMSTTATC
+1491 TTAVSNIHNAFKYFE
-1502 MDIKSE
+1502 DE
-1508 GAGDKNKTREQKR
+1508 GYLN
-1521 AKLVDEIAKALTD
+1521 
-1534 ISNSVEKGNLG
+1534 
-1545 WTKSISDLAFE
+1545 
-1556 LAKYYG
+1556 
-1562 YDYDDFKELFCPLK
+1562 
-1576 LMEPCDLD
+1576 PCDFLNTTFKD
-1584 SVPAENKPAALAR
+1584 ALILA
-1597 SLKNSSEPSYIQEF
+1597 NTSS
-1611 RQNLTYGILKQ
+1611 
-1622 MVVMGLQKELYGDVE
+1622 
-1637 WLNSDSRELGL
+1637 
-1648 FMTKFE
+1648 
-1654 SLRDENDAFQQK
+1654 
-1666 DIDELIASKP
+1666 
-1676 ENITKEQVKAFVQRW
+1676 
-1691 NDTLD
+1691 
-1696 NKDTDNK
+1696 
-1703 VNIKNVFS
+1703 
-1711 YGELSQRVDSVVSSL
+1711 
-1726 GYTGID
+1726 
-1732 ECYEKAYE
+1732 
-1740 KCLAQ
+1740 
-1745 AKEQQSSVCSSI
+1745 SSVCSSI

-1764 MVMTRQAFRGTLTVF
+1764 MVMTRQAFRGTLKVF

-1800 GNIAMEDKFQVNPE
+1800 GNIAMKDKFQVNPE

-1830 LDAKQEGIATVLFI
+1830 LDAQKEGVATVLFI

-1877 LTPITLTVKPSPS
+1877 LTPITLTVKPSPN

-1931 TNVKMSTNQPE
+1931 TNVRMSTNQPE

-1978 GTIPAHSTSYAQW
+1978 GNIPAHSTSYAQW
-1991 WIKSSLLGHF
+1991 WLKSSLLGHF

-2149 HFADQFDGKNAES
+2149 HFADLFDSKNAES

-2254 YTLTVQTSGITDR
+2254 YTLTVQTSGITDS

-2280 TMFINSQV
+2280 TLFVNSQV
-2288 KLITSVY
+2288 KLLTSVY

-2325 GYQFASWSLNGET
+2325 GYQFASWSLNGEI
-2338 ISTNDTINQ
+2338 ISTNDTISQ
-2347 VALGDLT
+2347 VALSDLT

-2411 QTEDAETLSLIV
+2411 QTDDAETLSLIV

-2485 TYKVKASISFISKS
+2485 TYKVKASTSFISKS

-2506 STTPVRI
+2506 STTPVGI

-2604 QYPSTMNIIGKLT
+2604 KYPSTMNIIGKLT
-2617 RKDADMTGSDYR
+2617 QKDADMTGSDYR

-2695 FNIDT
+2695 FNIDI

>member
-62 ADGVTF
+62 ADGITF
-68 SYETARTT
+68 STETARTT

-86 KPIGENKYMVMIFS
+86 RPIGVNKYMVMIFS

-120 SSSLKEGDKIPIT
+120 SSSLKEGDKIPVT
-133 LSDVVIGEKSG
+133 LSDVIISEKSG

-288 NPAAAHIEEAN
+288 NPAAAHIEEAS
-299 AQNVRLKLI
+299 AQNVRLMLI

-413 ATDKS
+413 ATDKA

-569 AAVFIASCSCNASV
+569 AAVFIASCSCNANV

-625 NTDSKSRLDVNL
+625 NTDSKSRLNVSL

-712 ESKVEAGGKT
+712 ESKVEAGGKA

-765 ESITMMREITLPS
+765 ESTTMMREITLPA

-836 GKAKGKDIAQKSVE
+836 GKAKGKDIAKKNVE

-885 FAVGACYPSANLSDE
+885 FAVGACYPSANLSEE

-908 IKRTSSDAITCEA
+908 IKRTSNDAITCEA

-948 NSKPDNCTVNATPGN
+948 NSKPDNCTVNATPGT

-999 EGAILP
+999 EGAVLP

-1015 TGKIEASVASIKT
+1015 TGKIEASVARIKT

-1070 SLAKDESMEIILR
+1070 SLAKDESTEIILR

-1142 HLAGAKVEITHPTT
+1142 HLAGAKIEITHPTT
-1156 GAVVAKGI
+1156 GAVVAEGI

-1174 LTEGYYAVRVS
+1174 LPEGYYAVRVS
-1185 ADKHDS
+1185 AEKHDS

-1316 VKVTKSTITASAR
+1316 VKVTKSTKTASAR
-1329 AAKRQGHIDN
+1329 AAKRLGNIDN

-1356 DRKWHRYGIAL
+1356 DRKWHKYGIAL

-1421 NPLVQVEDKG
+1421 NPLVKVEDKG
-1431 CEPCQNKFMLQLVDC
+1431 CEPCQNGVLIAGLKCAGHFVGEAVETLQTLLGLDDNIDTNNKYKDKKDKDLDEILDKCENYSDLLLDIASSFDGCVNGKHDIDQVLDCYETASKAIDAVFDGLVETAF
-1446 GLQLIPVYK
+1446 GPYVKPELIKKYK
-1455 KLRTVF
+1455 KLGKQILKYKKLLDRVAECARDFAHACDHIKNDESAKARMTGKSTKTVTEKAIEGMGKYAEYVEGF
-1461 DCIKGIYDVIEEAK
+1461 VTLNNVLFGSEPAWDEMSLEEMSGILNLDYHTISFEEALK
-1475 TLTNKEE
+1475 YKPKDVSETLFRKFFDKQKKWANKDYSNITEE
-1482 VTSRDIISL
+1482 ESGNI
-1491 TLSTMSTTATC
+1491 TTAVSNIHNAFKYFE
-1502 MDIKSE
+1502 DE
-1508 GAGDKNKTREQKR
+1508 GYLN
-1521 AKLVDEIAKALTD
+1521 
-1534 ISNSVEKGNLG
+1534 
-1545 WTKSISDLAFE
+1545 
-1556 LAKYYG
+1556 
-1562 YDYDDFKELFCPLK
+1562 
-1576 LMEPCDLD
+1576 PCDFLNTTFKD
-1584 SVPAENKPAALAR
+1584 ALILA
-1597 SLKNSSEPSYIQEF
+1597 NTSS
-1611 RQNLTYGILKQ
+1611 
-1622 MVVMGLQKELYGDVE
+1622 
-1637 WLNSDSRELGL
+1637 
-1648 FMTKFE
+1648 
-1654 SLRDENDAFQQK
+1654 
-1666 DIDELIASKP
+1666 
-1676 ENITKEQVKAFVQRW
+1676 
-1691 NDTLD
+1691 
-1696 NKDTDNK
+1696 
-1703 VNIKNVFS
+1703 
-1711 YGELSQRVDSVVSSL
+1711 
-1726 GYTGID
+1726 
-1732 ECYEKAYE
+1732 
-1740 KCLAQ
+1740 
-1745 AKEQQSSVCSSI
+1745 SSVCSSI

-1800 GNIAMEDKFQVNPE
+1800 GNIAMKDKFQVNPE

-1830 LDAKQEGIATVLFI
+1830 LDAQKEGVATVLFI

-1852 VETRYAFGGT
+1852 METRYAFGGT

-1877 LTPITLTVKPSPS
+1877 LTPITLTVKPSPN

-1931 TNVKMSTNQPE
+1931 TNVRMSTNQPE

-1978 GTIPAHSTSYAQW
+1978 GNIPAHSTSYAQW
-1991 WIKSSLLGHF
+1991 WLKSSLLGHF

-2254 YTLTVQTSGITDR
+2254 YTLTVQTSGITDS

-2280 TMFINSQV
+2280 TQFVNNQV
-2288 KLITSVY
+2288 KLLTSVY

-2325 GYQFASWSLNGET
+2325 GYQFASWSLNGEI
-2338 ISTNDTINQ
+2338 ISTNDTISQ
-2347 VALGDLT
+2347 VALSDLT

-2367 IEENCEGGSITQTYT
+2367 IAENCEGGSITQTYT

-2485 TYKVKASISFISKS
+2485 TYKVKASTSFISKS

-2506 STTPVRI
+2506 STTPVGI

-2554 GTWEGTLKQLI
+2554 GTWEGTLRQLI

-2589 QLSDEEQQDMEVDIR
+2589 QFSDEEQQDMEVDIR
-2604 QYPSTMNIIGKLT
+2604 KYPSTMNIIGKLT
-2617 RKDADMTGSDYR
+2617 QKDADMTGSDYR

-2695 FNIDT
+2695 FNIDI

>member
-51 DIVAVQFTMTT
+51 DIVAVQFTMTM

-68 SYETARTT
+68 STETARTT

-86 KPIGENKYMVMIFS
+86 RPIGVNKYMVMIFS

-120 SSSLKEGDKIPIT
+120 SSSLKEGDKIPVT
-133 LSDVVIGEKSG
+133 LSDVIIGEKSG

-363 VNIDGNNYM
+363 VNIDGNNYIA
-372 TGTTA
+372 GTTA

-413 ATDKS
+413 ATDKA

-569 AAVFIASCSCNASV
+569 AAVFIASCSCNANV

-712 ESKVEAGGKT
+712 ESQVEAGGKT

-734 VLPEQTKIGFYFDSA
+734 VLPEQTKIGFYFDGA

-765 ESITMMREITLPS
+765 ESTTMMREITLPS

-827 APGEKVVIS
+827 SPGEKVVIS

-885 FAVGACYPSANLSDE
+885 FAVGACYPSANLSEE

-908 IKRTSSDAITCEA
+908 IKRTSNDAITCEA

-939 TLTGLKVKV
+939 TLTDLKVKV
-948 NSKPDNCTVNATPGN
+948 NSKPDNCTVNATPGT
-963 TTLKGGENTDIAF
+963 TTLKGGESTDVAF

-999 EGAILP
+999 EGAVLP

-1015 TGKIEASVASIKT
+1015 TGKIEASVARIKT

-1070 SLAKDESMEIILR
+1070 SLAKDESTEIILR
-1083 MTPTDKMQLNVPVTG
+1083 MTPTDKMRLNVPVTG

-1156 GAVVAKGI
+1156 GAVVAEGI

-1169 LFSAD
+1169 LFSAN
-1174 LTEGYYAVRVS
+1174 LAEGYYAVRVS
-1185 ADKHDS
+1185 AEKHDS

-1222 ETEIQDEYEIKTN
+1222 ETEIQDEYEIRTN

-1241 VPMPVVVLSIPSSI
+1241 VPVPVVELTVPDRIYTEN
-1255 PAKDLRDGESLIFN
+1255 LRKGESLIFN
-1269 AVLTNKGLI
+1269 ATLTNKGLI
-1278 AAKDVELTL
+1278 AAKDVQLLL
-1287 PTDLKTLTF
+1287 PENVTSWRF
-1296 EALDHTE
+1296 EPIGPGKANE
-1303 AFNLAPQESVIIP
+1303 LAPGQSIEIP
-1316 VKVTKSTITASAR
+1316 IRVTK
-1329 AAKRQGHIDN
+1329 
-1339 DPCSDQVGTLYY
+1339 DPGDDGPCVVYIGTLYY
-1351 WDCGL
+1351 WECGP
-1356 DRKWHRYGIAL
+1356 DKKWHKYYKSI
-1367 QLGSCKSNDPS
+1367 QITICKGKTPVVVYPS
-1378 TWSGNGDGTGYG
+1378 TGSG
-1390 GGIGGGL
+1390 
-1397 GSLYGPGARP
+1397 
-1407 SIGGSGT
+1407 GGSGPGGGPGGGGGGG
-1414 YTGSSNQ
+1414 YGPSSNIPTVTQ
-1421 NPLVQVEDKG
+1421 KVDKSCNPCLNMYIQKITECGVNVGLSLLKNNPLG
-1431 CEPCQNKFMLQLVDC
+1431 CIVGLGFCARDLNKDFHSWRAWGGCVASAVGCIPGIGPVPALVGC
-1446 GLQLIPVYK
+1446 L
-1455 KLRTVF
+1455 
-1461 DCIKGIYDVIEEAK
+1461 
-1475 TLTNKEE
+1475 
-1482 VTSRDIISL
+1482 ISL
-1491 TLSTMSTTATC
+1491 T
-1502 MDIKSE
+1502 
-1508 GAGDKNKTREQKR
+1508 
-1521 AKLVDEIAKALTD
+1521 
-1534 ISNSVEKGNLG
+1534 
-1545 WTKSISDLAFE
+1545 
-1556 LAKYYG
+1556 
-1562 YDYDDFKELFCPLK
+1562 
-1576 LMEPCDLD
+1576 EPCEANNA
-1584 SVPAENKPAALAR
+1584 SAKMRAG
-1597 SLKNSSEPSYIQEF
+1597 NSSSYSEPSYITDFKNKLAIPLQES
-1611 RQNLTYGILKQ
+1611 K
-1622 MVVMGLQKELYGDVE
+1622 
-1637 WLNSDSRELGL
+1637 
-1648 FMTKFE
+1648 
-1654 SLRDENDAFQQK
+1654 AFQNMLLEYFG
-1666 DIDELIASKP
+1666 DEVWVNETNGEALQDLMVMLQTSEEEVLTADNYIKYKP
-1676 ENITKEQVKAFVQRW
+1676 QNVTKEQYYKFIERLNNTALAKTDDGNYIDLSKVAGYVNEINSANEQSVLMGYESTTDMLRKEYALLKGR
-1691 NDTLD
+1691 LD
-1696 NKDTDNK
+1696 
-1703 VNIKNVFS
+1703 
-1711 YGELSQRVDSVVSSL
+1711 ESS
-1726 GYTGID
+1726 
-1732 ECYEKAYE
+1732 
-1740 KCLAQ
+1740 
-1745 AKEQQSSVCSSI
+1745 SSVCSSI

-1764 MVMTRQAFRGTLTVF
+1764 MVMTRQAFRGTLKVF

-1800 GNIAMEDKFQVNPE
+1800 GNIAMSDKFQVNPE

-1830 LDAKQEGIATVLFI
+1830 LDAQKEGIATVLFI

-1877 LTPITLTVKPSPS
+1877 LTPITLTVKPSPN

-1931 TNVKMSTNQPE
+1931 TNVRMSTNQPE

-1978 GTIPAHSTSYAQW
+1978 GNIPAHSTSYAQW

-2066 EIEKVN
+2066 EIEKVS

-2149 HFADQFDGKNAES
+2149 HFADLFDGKNAES

-2205 DPATFTSEDI
+2205 DPATFTAEDI

-2254 YTLTVQTSGITDR
+2254 YTLTVQTSGITDS

-2280 TMFINSQV
+2280 TLFVNSQV
-2288 KLITSVY
+2288 KLLTSVY

-2303 GRVAGNE
+2303 GRIAGNE

-2338 ISTNDTINQ
+2338 ISTNDTISQ

-2367 IEENCEGGSITQTYT
+2367 IAENCEGGSITQTYT

-2485 TYKVKASISFISKS
+2485 TYKVKASTSFISKS

-2506 STTPVRI
+2506 STTPVGI

-2604 QYPSTMNIIGKLT
+2604 KYPSTMNIIGKLT
-2617 RKDADMTGSDYR
+2617 QKDADMTGSDYR

-2695 FNIDT
+2695 FNIDI

>member
-62 ADGVTF
+62 ADGITF
-68 SYETARTT
+68 STETARTT

-86 KPIGENKYMVMIFS
+86 RPIGVNKYMVMIFS

-120 SSSLKEGDKIPIT
+120 SSSLKEGDKIPVT
-133 LSDVVIGEKSG
+133 LSDVIISEKSG

-288 NPAAAHIEEAN
+288 NPAAAHIEEAS
-299 AQNVRLKLI
+299 AQNVRLMLI

-413 ATDKS
+413 ATDKA

-569 AAVFIASCSCNASV
+569 AAVFIASCSCNANV

-625 NTDSKSRLDVNL
+625 NTDSKSRLNVSL

-712 ESKVEAGGKT
+712 ESKVEAGGKA

-765 ESITMMREITLPS
+765 ESTTMMREITLPA

-836 GKAKGKDIAQKSVE
+836 GKAKGKDIAKKNVE

-885 FAVGACYPSANLSDE
+885 FAVGACYPSANLSEE

-908 IKRTSSDAITCEA
+908 IKRTSNDAITCEA

-963 TTLKGGENTDIAF
+963 TTLKGGESTDVAF

-999 EGAILP
+999 EGAVLP

-1015 TGKIEASVASIKT
+1015 TGKIEASVARIKT

-1070 SLAKDESMEIILR
+1070 SLAKDESTEIILR

-1142 HLAGAKVEITHPTT
+1142 HLAGAKIEITHPTT
-1156 GAVVAKGI
+1156 GAVVAEGI

-1169 LFSAD
+1169 LFSAN
-1174 LTEGYYAVRVS
+1174 LAEGYYAVRVS
-1185 ADKHDS
+1185 AEKHDS
-1191 YSNNLLVD
+1191 YRNNLLVD

-1316 VKVTKSTITASAR
+1316 VKVTKSTKTASAR
-1329 AAKRQGHIDN
+1329 AAKRLGNIDN

-1356 DRKWHRYGIAL
+1356 DRKWHKYGIAL

-1421 NPLVQVEDKG
+1421 NPLVKVEDKG
-1431 CEPCQNKFMLQLVDC
+1431 CEPCQNGVLIAGLKCAGHFVGEAVETLQTLLGLDDNIDTNNKYKDKKDKDLDEILDKCENYSDLLLDIASSFDGCVNGKHDIDQVLDCYETASKAIDAVFDGLVETAF
-1446 GLQLIPVYK
+1446 GPYVKPELIKKYK
-1455 KLRTVF
+1455 KLGKQILKYKKLLDRVAECARDFAHACDHIKNDESAKARMTGKSTKTVTEKAIEGMGKYAEYVEGF
-1461 DCIKGIYDVIEEAK
+1461 VTLNNVLFGSEPAWDEMSLEEMSGILNLDYHTISFEEALK
-1475 TLTNKEE
+1475 YKPKDVSETLFRKFFDKQKKWANKDYSNITEE
-1482 VTSRDIISL
+1482 ESGNI
-1491 TLSTMSTTATC
+1491 TTAVSNIHNAFKYFE
-1502 MDIKSE
+1502 DE
-1508 GAGDKNKTREQKR
+1508 GYLN
-1521 AKLVDEIAKALTD
+1521 
-1534 ISNSVEKGNLG
+1534 
-1545 WTKSISDLAFE
+1545 
-1556 LAKYYG
+1556 
-1562 YDYDDFKELFCPLK
+1562 
-1576 LMEPCDLD
+1576 PCDFLNTTFKD
-1584 SVPAENKPAALAR
+1584 ALILA
-1597 SLKNSSEPSYIQEF
+1597 NTSS
-1611 RQNLTYGILKQ
+1611 
-1622 MVVMGLQKELYGDVE
+1622 
-1637 WLNSDSRELGL
+1637 
-1648 FMTKFE
+1648 
-1654 SLRDENDAFQQK
+1654 
-1666 DIDELIASKP
+1666 
-1676 ENITKEQVKAFVQRW
+1676 
-1691 NDTLD
+1691 
-1696 NKDTDNK
+1696 
-1703 VNIKNVFS
+1703 
-1711 YGELSQRVDSVVSSL
+1711 
-1726 GYTGID
+1726 
-1732 ECYEKAYE
+1732 
-1740 KCLAQ
+1740 
-1745 AKEQQSSVCSSI
+1745 SSVCSSI

-1800 GNIAMEDKFQVNPE
+1800 GNIAMKDKFQVNPE

-1830 LDAKQEGIATVLFI
+1830 LDAQKEGVATVLFI

-1877 LTPITLTVKPSPS
+1877 LTPITLTVKPSPN

-1931 TNVKMSTNQPE
+1931 TNVRMSTNQPE

-1978 GTIPAHSTSYAQW
+1978 GNIPAHSTSYAQW
-1991 WIKSSLLGHF
+1991 WLKSSLLGHF

-2149 HFADQFDGKNAES
+2149 HFADLFDSKNAES

-2254 YTLTVQTSGITDR
+2254 YTLTVQTSGITDS

-2280 TMFINSQV
+2280 TQFVNNQV
-2288 KLITSVY
+2288 KLLTSVY

-2338 ISTNDTINQ
+2338 ISTNDTISQ
-2347 VALGDLT
+2347 VALSDLT

-2367 IEENCEGGSITQTYT
+2367 IAENCEGGSITQTYT

-2485 TYKVKASISFISKS
+2485 TYKVKASTSFISKS

-2506 STTPVRI
+2506 STTPVGI

-2589 QLSDEEQQDMEVDIR
+2589 QLSDDEQQDMEVDIR
-2604 QYPSTMNIIGKLT
+2604 KYPSTMNIIGKLT
-2617 RKDADMTGSDYR
+2617 QKDADMTGSDYR

-2685 VLGSRTSPYD
+2685 VLGSRTLPYD
-2695 FNIDT
+2695 FNIDI

>member
-18 ASAWAQKN
+18 TSAWAQKN

-68 SYETARTT
+68 STETARTT

-86 KPIGENKYMVMIFS
+86 RSIGVNKYMVMIFS

-133 LSDVVIGEKSG
+133 LSDVIIGEKSG

-166 SQVETKATNL
+166 SQVATKATNL

-272 EATTSGT
+272 EASTSGT

-288 NPAAAHIEEAN
+288 NPAAAHIEEAS

-363 VNIDGNNYM
+363 VNIDGNNYIA
-372 TGTTA
+372 GTTA

-413 ATDKS
+413 ATDKA

-433 NIILPARKTSVDV
+433 NIILPARQTSVDV

-712 ESKVEAGGKT
+712 ENKIEAGGKT
-722 TLSLSIANQGSY
+722 TLNLSIANQGSY

-755 AYLQDNLAAG
+755 AYLQDDLAAG
-765 ESITMMREITLPS
+765 ESTTMMREITLPA

-836 GKAKGKDIAQKSVE
+836 GKAKGKDIAKKSVE

-885 FAVGACYPSANLSDE
+885 FAVGACYPSANLSEE

-908 IKRTSSDAITCEA
+908 IKRTSNDAITCEA

-948 NSKPDNCTVNATPGN
+948 NSKPDNCTVNATPG
-963 TTLKGGENTDIAF
+963 TTMLKGGESTDVAF

-999 EGAILP
+999 EGAVLP

-1015 TGKIEASVASIKT
+1015 TGKIEASVTSIKT

-1070 SLAKDESMEIILR
+1070 SLAKDESTEIILR

-1156 GAVVAKGI
+1156 GAVVAEGI

-1169 LFSAD
+1169 LFSAN
-1174 LTEGYYAVRVS
+1174 LAEGYYAVRVS
-1185 ADKHDS
+1185 AEKHDS
-1191 YSNNLLVD
+1191 YRNNLLVD

-1241 VPMPVVVLSIPSSI
+1241 VPVPVVELTVPDRIYTEN
-1255 PAKDLRDGESLIFN
+1255 LRKGESLIFN
-1269 AVLTNKGLI
+1269 ATLTNKGLI
-1278 AAKDVELTL
+1278 TAKDVQLLL
-1287 PTDLKTLTF
+1287 PENVTSWRF
-1296 EALDHTE
+1296 EPIGPGKANE
-1303 AFNLAPQESVIIP
+1303 LAPGQSKEIP
-1316 VKVTKSTITASAR
+1316 IRVTK
-1329 AAKRQGHIDN
+1329 
-1339 DPCSDQVGTLYY
+1339 DPGDDGDDGPCVVYIGTLYY
-1351 WDCGL
+1351 WECGP
-1356 DRKWHRYGIAL
+1356 DKKWHKYYKSI
-1367 QLGSCKSNDPS
+1367 QITICKGKTPVVVYPS
-1378 TWSGNGDGTGYG
+1378 TGSG
-1390 GGIGGGL
+1390 
-1397 GSLYGPGARP
+1397 
-1407 SIGGSGT
+1407 GGSGPGGGPGGGGGGG
-1414 YTGSSNQ
+1414 YGPSSNIPTVTQ
-1421 NPLVQVEDKG
+1421 KVDKSCNPCLNMYIQKITE
-1431 CEPCQNKFMLQLVDC
+1431 C
-1446 GLQLIPVYK
+1446 GLSLITPAPLSCALGLSFCARDLDK
-1455 KLRTVF
+1455 DSHNWRTWGG
-1461 DCIKGIYDVIEEAK
+1461 C
-1475 TLTNKEE
+1475 
-1482 VTSRDIISL
+1482 VTSAVGCIPGIGVVPTLVGCLISL
-1491 TLSTMSTTATC
+1491 T
-1502 MDIKSE
+1502 
-1508 GAGDKNKTREQKR
+1508 
-1521 AKLVDEIAKALTD
+1521 
-1534 ISNSVEKGNLG
+1534 
-1545 WTKSISDLAFE
+1545 
-1556 LAKYYG
+1556 
-1562 YDYDDFKELFCPLK
+1562 
-1576 LMEPCDLD
+1576 EPCE
-1584 SVPAENKPAALAR
+1584 AG
-1597 SLKNSSEPSYIQEF
+1597 NSSNYSEPSYITDFKNKLAIPLQES
-1611 RQNLTYGILKQ
+1611 K
-1622 MVVMGLQKELYGDVE
+1622 
-1637 WLNSDSRELGL
+1637 
-1648 FMTKFE
+1648 
-1654 SLRDENDAFQQK
+1654 AFQNMLLEYFG
-1666 DIDELIASKP
+1666 DEVWVNETNGEDLQDLMVMLQTSEEEVLTADNYIKYKP
-1676 ENITKEQVKAFVQRW
+1676 QNVTKEQYYKFIERLNNTA
-1691 NDTLD
+1691 LA
-1696 NKDTDNK
+1696 KTDDGNYIDLSK
-1703 VNIKNVFS
+1703 VAGYVNEINS
-1711 YGELSQRVDSVVSSL
+1711 ANEQSVLMGYESTTDMLRKEYALLKGRLEESS
-1726 GYTGID
+1726 
-1732 ECYEKAYE
+1732 
-1740 KCLAQ
+1740 
-1745 AKEQQSSVCSSI
+1745 SSVCSSI

-1800 GNIAMEDKFQVNPE
+1800 GNIAMKDKFQVNPE

-1830 LDAKQEGIATVLFI
+1830 LDAQKEGVATVLFI

-1877 LTPITLTVKPSPS
+1877 LTPITLTVKPSPN

-1931 TNVKMSTNQPE
+1931 THVRMSTNQPE

-1978 GTIPAHSTSYAQW
+1978 GNIPAHSTSYAQW

-2039 DKTLKG
+2039 DKILKG

-2229 KISTEDNKNFVLDL
+2229 KISTEDNKTFVLDL

-2254 YTLTVQTSGITDR
+2254 YTLTVQTSGITDS

-2280 TMFINSQV
+2280 TLFVNSQV
-2288 KLITSVY
+2288 KLLTSVY

-2338 ISTNDTINQ
+2338 ISTNDTISQ

-2367 IEENCEGGSITQTYT
+2367 IAENCEGGSITQTYT

-2485 TYKVKASISFISKS
+2485 TYKVKASTSFISKS

-2506 STTPVRI
+2506 STTPVGI

-2604 QYPSTMNIIGKLT
+2604 KYPSTMNIIGKLT
-2617 RKDADMTGSDYR
+2617 QKDADMTGSDYR

-2695 FNIDT
+2695 FNIDI

>member
-62 ADGVTF
+62 ADGITF
-68 SYETARTT
+68 STETARTT

-86 KPIGENKYMVMIFS
+86 RPIGVNKYMVMIFS

-120 SSSLKEGDKIPIT
+120 SSSLKEGDKIPVT
-133 LSDVVIGEKSG
+133 LSDVIISEKSG

-176 LPYNKISVNWQV
+176 LPYNKIIVNWQV

-288 NPAAAHIEEAN
+288 NPAAAHIEEAS
-299 AQNVRLKLI
+299 AQNVRLMLI

-413 ATDKS
+413 ATDKA

-569 AAVFIASCSCNASV
+569 AAVFIASCSCNANV

-625 NTDSKSRLDVNL
+625 NTDSKSRLNVSL

-712 ESKVEAGGKT
+712 ESKVEAGGKA

-765 ESITMMREITLPS
+765 ESTTMMREITLPA

-836 GKAKGKDIAQKSVE
+836 GKAKGKDIAKNNVE

-885 FAVGACYPSANLSDE
+885 FAVGACYPSANLSEE

-908 IKRTSSDAITCEA
+908 IKRTSNDAITCEA

-963 TTLKGGENTDIAF
+963 TTLKGGESTDITF

-999 EGAILP
+999 EGAVLP

-1015 TGKIEASVASIKT
+1015 TGKIEASVARIKT

-1070 SLAKDESMEIILR
+1070 SLAKDESTEIILR

-1156 GAVVAKGI
+1156 GAVVAEGI

-1169 LFSAD
+1169 LFSAN
-1174 LTEGYYAVRVS
+1174 LAEGYYAVRVS
-1185 ADKHDS
+1185 AEKHDS
-1191 YSNNLLVD
+1191 YRNNLLVD

-1316 VKVTKSTITASAR
+1316 VKVTKSTKTASAR
-1329 AAKRQGHIDN
+1329 AAKRLGNIDN

-1356 DRKWHRYGIAL
+1356 DRKWHKYGIAL

-1421 NPLVQVEDKG
+1421 NPLVKVEDKG
-1431 CEPCQNKFMLQLVDC
+1431 CEPCQNGVLIAGLKCAGHFVGEAVETLQTLLGLDDNIDTNNKYKDKKDKDLDEILDKCENYSDLLLDIASSFDGCVNGKHDIDQVLDCYETASKAIDAVFDGLVETAF
-1446 GLQLIPVYK
+1446 GPYVKPELIKKYK
-1455 KLRTVF
+1455 KLGKQILKYKKLLDRVAECARDFAHACDHIKNDESAKARMTGKSTKTVTEKAIEGMGKYAEYVEGF
-1461 DCIKGIYDVIEEAK
+1461 VTLNNVLFGSEPAWDEMSLEEMSGILNLDYHTISFEEALK
-1475 TLTNKEE
+1475 YKPKDVSETLFRKFFDKQKKWANKDYSNITEE
-1482 VTSRDIISL
+1482 ESGNI
-1491 TLSTMSTTATC
+1491 TTAVSNIHNAFKYFE
-1502 MDIKSE
+1502 DE
-1508 GAGDKNKTREQKR
+1508 GYLN
-1521 AKLVDEIAKALTD
+1521 
-1534 ISNSVEKGNLG
+1534 
-1545 WTKSISDLAFE
+1545 
-1556 LAKYYG
+1556 
-1562 YDYDDFKELFCPLK
+1562 
-1576 LMEPCDLD
+1576 PCDFLNTTFKD
-1584 SVPAENKPAALAR
+1584 ALILA
-1597 SLKNSSEPSYIQEF
+1597 NTSS
-1611 RQNLTYGILKQ
+1611 
-1622 MVVMGLQKELYGDVE
+1622 
-1637 WLNSDSRELGL
+1637 
-1648 FMTKFE
+1648 
-1654 SLRDENDAFQQK
+1654 
-1666 DIDELIASKP
+1666 
-1676 ENITKEQVKAFVQRW
+1676 
-1691 NDTLD
+1691 
-1696 NKDTDNK
+1696 
-1703 VNIKNVFS
+1703 
-1711 YGELSQRVDSVVSSL
+1711 
-1726 GYTGID
+1726 
-1732 ECYEKAYE
+1732 
-1740 KCLAQ
+1740 
-1745 AKEQQSSVCSSI
+1745 SSVCSSI

-1800 GNIAMEDKFQVNPE
+1800 GNIAMKDKFQVNPE

-1830 LDAKQEGIATVLFI
+1830 LDAQKEGVATVLFI

-1877 LTPITLTVKPSPS
+1877 LTPITLTVKPSPN

-1931 TNVKMSTNQPE
+1931 TNVRMSTNQPE

-1978 GTIPAHSTSYAQW
+1978 GNIPAHSTSYAQW
-1991 WIKSSLLGHF
+1991 WLKSSLLGHF

-2149 HFADQFDGKNAES
+2149 HFADLFDSKNAES

-2254 YTLTVQTSGITDR
+2254 YTLTVQTSGITDS

-2280 TMFINSQV
+2280 TQFVNSQV
-2288 KLITSVY
+2288 KLLTSVY

-2338 ISTNDTINQ
+2338 ISTNDTISQ

-2367 IEENCEGGSITQTYT
+2367 IAENCEGGSITQTYT

-2485 TYKVKASISFISKS
+2485 TYKVKASTSFISKS

-2506 STTPVRI
+2506 STTPVGI

-2604 QYPSTMNIIGKLT
+2604 KYPSTMNIIGKLT
-2617 RKDADMTGSDYR
+2617 QKDADMTGSDYR

-2695 FNIDT
+2695 FNIDI

>member
-68 SYETARTT
+68 STETARTT

-86 KPIGENKYMVMIFS
+86 RSIGVNKYMVMIFS

-133 LSDVVIGEKSG
+133 LSDVIIGEKSG

-166 SQVETKATNL
+166 SQVETKSTNL

-206 ESADGKF
+206 ESTDGKF

-288 NPAAAHIEEAN
+288 NPAAAHIEEAS
-299 AQNVRLKLI
+299 AQNVRLMLI

-363 VNIDGNNYM
+363 VNIDGNNYI

-413 ATDKS
+413 ATDKA

-433 NIILPARKTSVDV
+433 NIILPARQTSVDV

-529 GNLYYARQTIEM
+529 GNLYYAHQTIEM

-569 AAVFIASCSCNASV
+569 AAVFIASCSCNANV

-765 ESITMMREITLPS
+765 ESTTMTREITLPA

-836 GKAKGKDIAQKSVE
+836 GKAKGKDIAKKSVE

-885 FAVGACYPSANLSDE
+885 FAVGACYPSANLSEE

-908 IKRTSSDAITCEA
+908 IKRTSNDAITCEA

-963 TTLKGGENTDIAF
+963 TTLKGGESTDIAF

-1005 ATLYYYCRVK
+1005 TTLYYYCRVK

-1070 SLAKDESMEIILR
+1070 SLAKDESTEIILR

-1107 EGMPLPFYIEPVSTK
+1107 EGMPLPFCIEPVSTK

-1156 GAVVAKGI
+1156 GAVVAEGI

-1169 LFSAD
+1169 LFSAN
-1174 LTEGYYAVRVS
+1174 LAEGYYAVRVS
-1185 ADKHDS
+1185 AEKHDS

-1241 VPMPVVVLSIPSSI
+1241 VPVPVVELTVPDRIYTEN
-1255 PAKDLRDGESLIFN
+1255 LRKGESLIFN
-1269 AVLTNKGLI
+1269 ATLTNKGLI
-1278 AAKDVELTL
+1278 TAKDVQLLL
-1287 PTDLKTLTF
+1287 PDTVTSWRF
-1296 EALDHTE
+1296 EPIGPGKANE
-1303 AFNLAPQESVIIP
+1303 LAPGQSIEIP
-1316 VKVTKSTITASAR
+1316 IRVTK
-1329 AAKRQGHIDN
+1329 
-1339 DPCSDQVGTLYY
+1339 DPGDDGDDGPCVVYIGTLYY
-1351 WDCGL
+1351 WECGP
-1356 DRKWHRYGIAL
+1356 DKKWHKYYKSMQITICKGRVTVAVYPSP
-1367 QLGSCKSNDPS
+1367 GS
-1378 TWSGNGDGTGYG
+1378 G
-1390 GGIGGGL
+1390 
-1397 GSLYGPGARP
+1397 
-1407 SIGGSGT
+1407 GGSGPGGGPGGGGGGG
-1414 YTGSSNQ
+1414 YGPSSNIPTVTQ
-1421 NPLVQVEDKG
+1421 KVDKSCNPCLNMYIQKITECGVNVGLSLLKNNPLG
-1431 CEPCQNKFMLQLVDC
+1431 CIVGLGFCARDLNKDFHSWRSWGGCVASAVGCIPGIGPVPALVGC
-1446 GLQLIPVYK
+1446 L
-1455 KLRTVF
+1455 
-1461 DCIKGIYDVIEEAK
+1461 
-1475 TLTNKEE
+1475 
-1482 VTSRDIISL
+1482 ISL
-1491 TLSTMSTTATC
+1491 T
-1502 MDIKSE
+1502 
-1508 GAGDKNKTREQKR
+1508 
-1521 AKLVDEIAKALTD
+1521 
-1534 ISNSVEKGNLG
+1534 
-1545 WTKSISDLAFE
+1545 
-1556 LAKYYG
+1556 
-1562 YDYDDFKELFCPLK
+1562 
-1576 LMEPCDLD
+1576 EPCEANNA
-1584 SVPAENKPAALAR
+1584 SAKMRAG
-1597 SLKNSSEPSYIQEF
+1597 NSSSYSEPSYITDFKNKLAIPLQES
-1611 RQNLTYGILKQ
+1611 K
-1622 MVVMGLQKELYGDVE
+1622 
-1637 WLNSDSRELGL
+1637 
-1648 FMTKFE
+1648 
-1654 SLRDENDAFQQK
+1654 AFQNMLLEYFG
-1666 DIDELIASKP
+1666 DEVWVNETNGEDLQGLMVMLQTSEEEVLTADNYIKYKP
-1676 ENITKEQVKAFVQRW
+1676 QNVTKEQYYKFIERLNNTALAKTDDGNYIDLSKVAGYVNEINSANEQSVLMGYESTTDMLRKEYALLKGR
-1691 NDTLD
+1691 LD
-1696 NKDTDNK
+1696 
-1703 VNIKNVFS
+1703 
-1711 YGELSQRVDSVVSSL
+1711 ESS
-1726 GYTGID
+1726 
-1732 ECYEKAYE
+1732 
-1740 KCLAQ
+1740 
-1745 AKEQQSSVCSSI
+1745 SSVCSSI

-1764 MVMTRQAFRGTLTVF
+1764 MVMTRQAFRGTLKVF

-1800 GNIAMEDKFQVNPE
+1800 GNIAMSDKFQVNPE

-1830 LDAKQEGIATVLFI
+1830 LDAQKEGIATVLFI

-1877 LTPITLTVKPSPS
+1877 LTPITLTVKPSPN

-1931 TNVKMSTNQPE
+1931 TNVRMSTNQPE

-1966 TLALGGSVSTDF
+1966 TLALGGSVFTDF

-2110 SALKSVTRASDGK
+2110 SALKSVTRVSDGK

-2254 YTLTVQTSGITDR
+2254 YTLTVQTSGITDS

-2280 TMFINSQV
+2280 TQFINSQV
-2288 KLITSVY
+2288 KLLTSVY

-2303 GRVAGNE
+2303 GRIAGNE

-2338 ISTNDTINQ
+2338 ISTNDTISQ

-2354 MVANFEKKTYQVN
+2354 IVANFEKKTYQVN
-2367 IEENCEGGSITQTYT
+2367 IAENCEGGSITQTYT

-2472 SSSEEIENLLPAQ
+2472 SSSEEIENLLPAH
-2485 TYKVKASISFISKS
+2485 TYKVKASTSFISKS

-2506 STTPVRI
+2506 STTPVGI

-2589 QLSDEEQQDMEVDIR
+2589 QLSDDEQQDMEVDIR
-2604 QYPSTMNIIGKLT
+2604 KYPSTMNIIGKLT
-2617 RKDADMTGSDYR
+2617 QKDADMTGSDYR

-2695 FNIDT
+2695 FNIDI

>member
-1 MKQRHFITTLC
+1 M
-12 LLMLFV
+12 
-18 ASAWAQKN
+18 
-26 TLEIPDVTVAQ
+26 
-37 GKSISLPVNMENSA
+37 
-51 DIVAVQFTMTT
+51 
-62 ADGVTF
+62 
-68 SYETARTT
+68 
-76 ERADGHSLTM
+76 
-86 KPIGENKYMVMIFS
+86 
-100 SQNRAFIGRTGSI
+100 
-113 MTVVLNT
+113 
-120 SSSLKEGDKIPIT
+120 
-133 LSDVVIGEKSG
+133 
-144 KNLATGFTSGSV
+144 
-156 NIAKSPDLEV
+156 
-166 SQVETKATNL
+166 
-176 LPYNKISVNWQV
+176 
-188 SNIGGLSTEAG
+188 
-199 WSEQVFA
+199 
-206 ESADGKF
+206 
-213 SKLLGT
+213 
-219 IDYDQKLAAGGTISR
+219 
-234 TAEFDTPMELGISDN
+234 
-249 ARIRVKVR
+249 
-257 PYSNTGEPSWMLANN
+257 
-272 EATTSGT
+272 
-279 LQTANMLFI
+279 
-288 NPAAAHIEEAN
+288 
-299 AQNVRLKLI
+299 
-308 RSGSTAQAETF
+308 
-319 KLAQTA
+319 
-325 DARIELPAEI
+325 
-335 TIPQGQSAT
+335 
-344 YFYAKV
+344 
-350 IANQKLDNDSIVT
+350 
-363 VNIDGNNYM
+363 
-372 TGTTA
+372 
-377 IKLTDDTK
+377 
-385 PQLTLSAKQQDVTE
+385 
-399 GGKLTLTITAERQS
+399 
-413 ATDKS
+413 
-418 ISLSCDL
+418 
-425 PSRFRIPA
+425 
-433 NIILPARKTSVDV
+433 
-446 EVEALEDDIPDV
+446 
-458 EKVVTFAAS
+458 
-467 ADGYENG
+467 
-474 TLLSTLVDDDIP
+474 
-486 TLQLELTP
+486 
-494 TAISEAD
+494 
-501 GPLSVSAKLSRTDN
+501 
-515 IDKKVTV
+515 
-522 KLSDNSE
+522 
-529 GNLYYARQTIEM
+529 
-541 APGVKEVTLNMGP
+541 
-554 IDNSL
+554 
-559 VDGERTYQVT
+559 
-569 AAVFIASCSCNASV
+569 
-583 GTSGGVVTVPLTIY
+583 
-597 DNDGPA
+597 
-603 LSLSASSSLL
+603 
-613 KEGGEMTLTISR
+613 
-625 NTDSKSRLDVNL
+625 
-637 SSNHD
+637 
-642 AAIEYPKTVTIAEG
+642 
-656 ETSATFTVKSK
+656 
-667 GNDTTG
+667 
-673 DDLTATLIAE
+673 
-683 SEGFAKSSVWFTI
+683 
-696 SDQTLPDARIM
+696 
-707 AISSQ
+707 
-712 ESKVEAGGKT
+712 
-722 TLSLSIANQGSY
+722 
-734 VLPEQTKIGFYFDSA
+734 
-749 ATPADV
+749 
-755 AYLQDNLAAG
+755 
-765 ESITMMREITLPS
+765 
-778 TVGEHKLYAVV
+778 
-789 NDGQGVKELLYTN
+789 
-802 NTSDV
+802 
-807 LNIATVAPISM
+807 
-818 ETKVAKAIY
+818 
-827 APGEKVVIS
+827 
-836 GKAKGKDIAQKSVE
+836 
-850 VYIVNG
+850 
-856 GYRHTITT
+856 
-864 QTQDDGSFEVSY
+864 
-876 EPYSGQTGH
+876 
-885 FAVGACYPSANLSDE
+885 
-900 QASFDIYG
+900 
-908 IKRTSSDAITCEA
+908 
-921 SLGDV
+921 
-926 YQGKLNISNPGNL
+926 
-939 TLTGLKVKV
+939 
-948 NSKPDNCTVNATPGN
+948 NATPGT
-963 TTLKGGENTDIAF
+963 TTLKGGESTDVAF

-999 EGAILP
+999 EGAVLP

-1015 TGKIEASVASIKT
+1015 TGKIEASVARIKT

-1070 SLAKDESMEIILR
+1070 SLAKDESTEIILR
-1083 MTPTDKMQLNVPVTG
+1083 ITPTDKMQLNVPVTG

-1107 EGMPLPFYIEPVSTK
+1107 EGMPLPFCIEPVSTK

-1156 GAVVAKGI
+1156 GAVVAEGI

-1174 LTEGYYAVRVS
+1174 LAEGYYAVRVS
-1185 ADKHDS
+1185 AEKHDS

-1241 VPMPVVVLSIPSSI
+1241 VPVPVVELTVPDRIYTEN
-1255 PAKDLRDGESLIFN
+1255 LRKGESLIFN
-1269 AVLTNKGLI
+1269 ATLTNKGLI
-1278 AAKDVELTL
+1278 AAKDVQLLL
-1287 PTDLKTLTF
+1287 PENVTSWRF
-1296 EALDHTE
+1296 EPIGPGKANE
-1303 AFNLAPQESVIIP
+1303 LAPGQSKEIP
-1316 VKVTKSTITASAR
+1316 IRVTK
-1329 AAKRQGHIDN
+1329 
-1339 DPCSDQVGTLYY
+1339 DPGDDGDDGPCVVYIGTLYY
-1351 WDCGL
+1351 WECGP
-1356 DRKWHRYGIAL
+1356 DKKWHKYYKSI
-1367 QLGSCKSNDPS
+1367 QITICKGKTPVVVYPS
-1378 TWSGNGDGTGYG
+1378 TGSG
-1390 GGIGGGL
+1390 
-1397 GSLYGPGARP
+1397 
-1407 SIGGSGT
+1407 GGSGPGGGPGGGGGGG
-1414 YTGSSNQ
+1414 YGPSSNIPTVTQ
-1421 NPLVQVEDKG
+1421 KVDKSCNPCLNMYIQKITECGVNVGLSLLKNNPLG
-1431 CEPCQNKFMLQLVDC
+1431 CIVGLGFCARDLNKDFHSWRSWGGCVASAVGCIPGIGPVPALVGC
-1446 GLQLIPVYK
+1446 L
-1455 KLRTVF
+1455 
-1461 DCIKGIYDVIEEAK
+1461 
-1475 TLTNKEE
+1475 
-1482 VTSRDIISL
+1482 ISL
-1491 TLSTMSTTATC
+1491 T
-1502 MDIKSE
+1502 
-1508 GAGDKNKTREQKR
+1508 
-1521 AKLVDEIAKALTD
+1521 
-1534 ISNSVEKGNLG
+1534 
-1545 WTKSISDLAFE
+1545 
-1556 LAKYYG
+1556 
-1562 YDYDDFKELFCPLK
+1562 
-1576 LMEPCDLD
+1576 EPCEANNA
-1584 SVPAENKPAALAR
+1584 SAKMRAG
-1597 SLKNSSEPSYIQEF
+1597 NSSNYSEPSYITDFKNKLAIPLQES
-1611 RQNLTYGILKQ
+1611 K
-1622 MVVMGLQKELYGDVE
+1622 
-1637 WLNSDSRELGL
+1637 
-1648 FMTKFE
+1648 
-1654 SLRDENDAFQQK
+1654 AFQNMLLEYFGDEVWVNETNGEDLQDLMVMLQTSEEEVLTADNYIK
-1666 DIDELIASKP
+1666 YKPQNVTKVQYYKFIERLNNTALAKTDDGNYIDLSKVAGYVN
-1676 ENITKEQVKAFVQRW
+1676 EINSANEQSVLMGYESTTDMLRKEYALLKGR
-1691 NDTLD
+1691 LD
-1696 NKDTDNK
+1696 
-1703 VNIKNVFS
+1703 
-1711 YGELSQRVDSVVSSL
+1711 ESS
-1726 GYTGID
+1726 
-1732 ECYEKAYE
+1732 
-1740 KCLAQ
+1740 
-1745 AKEQQSSVCSSI
+1745 SSVCSSI

-1800 GNIAMEDKFQVNPE
+1800 GNIAMKDKFQVNPE

-1830 LDAKQEGIATVLFI
+1830 LDAQKEGVATVLFI

-1877 LTPITLTVKPSPS
+1877 LTPITLTVKPSPN

-1931 TNVKMSTNQPE
+1931 TNVRMSTNQPE

-1966 TLALGGSVSTDF
+1966 TLALGGSVFTDF

-2008 THLTSYGNKDLS
+2008 THLTSYDNKDLS

-2254 YTLTVQTSGITDR
+2254 YTLTVQTSGITDS

-2280 TMFINSQV
+2280 TLFVNSQV
-2288 KLITSVY
+2288 KLLTSVY

-2338 ISTNDTINQ
+2338 ISTNDTISQ
-2347 VALGDLT
+2347 VALSDLT

-2367 IEENCEGGSITQTYT
+2367 IAENCEGGSITQTYT

-2485 TYKVKASISFISKS
+2485 TYKVKASTSFISKS

-2506 STTPVRI
+2506 STTPVGI

-2579 LEFAEATTPS
+2579 LEFAEASTPS

-2604 QYPSTMNIIGKLT
+2604 KYPSTMNIIGKLT
-2617 RKDADMTGSDYR
+2617 QKDADMTGSDYR

-2660 LNMVI
+2660 LNLVI
-2665 ENLQTQESILV
+2665 ENQQTQESILV

-2695 FNIDT
+2695 FNIDI

>member
-26 TLEIPDVTVAQ
+26 TLEVPDVIMAQ
-37 GKSISLPVNMENSA
+37 EKSISLPVNMENSA
-51 DIVAVQFTMTT
+51 DIVAVQFTMTM

-68 SYETARTT
+68 STETARTT

-86 KPIGENKYMVMIFS
+86 RPIGVNKYMVMIFS

-133 LSDVVIGEKSG
+133 LSDVIIGEKSG

-299 AQNVRLKLI
+299 AQNVRLMLI

-335 TIPQGQSAT
+335 TIPLGQSAT

-413 ATDKS
+413 ATDKA

-541 APGVKEVTLNMGP
+541 APGVKEVTINMGP

-569 AAVFIASCSCNASV
+569 AAVFIASCSCNANV

-765 ESITMMREITLPS
+765 ESTTMIREITLPA

-836 GKAKGKDIAQKSVE
+836 GKAKGKDIARKSVE

-885 FAVGACYPSANLSDE
+885 FAVGACYPSANLSEE

-908 IKRTSSDAITCEA
+908 IKRTSNDAITCEA

-948 NSKPDNCTVNATPGN
+948 NSKPDNCTVNATLGS
-963 TTLKGGENTDIAF
+963 TTLKGGESTDIAF

-999 EGAILP
+999 EGAVLP
-1005 ATLYYYCRVK
+1005 AILYYYCRVK
-1015 TGKIEASVASIKT
+1015 TGKIEASVTSIKT

-1070 SLAKDESMEIILR
+1070 SLAKDESTEIILR
-1083 MTPTDKMQLNVPVTG
+1083 MTPTDKMRLNVPVTG

-1156 GAVVAKGI
+1156 GAVVAEGI

-1169 LFSAD
+1169 LFSAN
-1174 LTEGYYAVRVS
+1174 LAEGYYAVRVS
-1185 ADKHDS
+1185 AEKHDS

-1222 ETEIQDEYEIKTN
+1222 ETEIQDEYEIRTN

-1241 VPMPVVVLSIPSSI
+1241 VPVPVVELTVPDRIYTEN
-1255 PAKDLRDGESLIFN
+1255 LRKGESLIFN
-1269 AVLTNKGLI
+1269 ATLTNKGLI
-1278 AAKDVELTL
+1278 AAKDVQLLL
-1287 PTDLKTLTF
+1287 PENVTSWRF
-1296 EALDHTE
+1296 EPIGPGKANE
-1303 AFNLAPQESVIIP
+1303 LAPGQSIEIP
-1316 VKVTKSTITASAR
+1316 IRVTK
-1329 AAKRQGHIDN
+1329 
-1339 DPCSDQVGTLYY
+1339 DPGDDGPCVVYIGTLYY
-1351 WDCGL
+1351 WECGP
-1356 DRKWHRYGIAL
+1356 DKKWHKYYKSI
-1367 QLGSCKSNDPS
+1367 QITICKGKTPVVVYPS
-1378 TWSGNGDGTGYG
+1378 TGSG
-1390 GGIGGGL
+1390 
-1397 GSLYGPGARP
+1397 
-1407 SIGGSGT
+1407 GGSGPGGGPGGGGGGG
-1414 YTGSSNQ
+1414 YGPSSNIPTVTQ
-1421 NPLVQVEDKG
+1421 KVDKSCNPCLNMYIQKITECGVNVGLSLLKNNPLG
-1431 CEPCQNKFMLQLVDC
+1431 CIVGLGFCARDLNKDFHSWRAWGGCVASAVGCIPGIGPVPALVGC
-1446 GLQLIPVYK
+1446 L
-1455 KLRTVF
+1455 
-1461 DCIKGIYDVIEEAK
+1461 
-1475 TLTNKEE
+1475 
-1482 VTSRDIISL
+1482 ISL
-1491 TLSTMSTTATC
+1491 T
-1502 MDIKSE
+1502 
-1508 GAGDKNKTREQKR
+1508 
-1521 AKLVDEIAKALTD
+1521 
-1534 ISNSVEKGNLG
+1534 
-1545 WTKSISDLAFE
+1545 
-1556 LAKYYG
+1556 
-1562 YDYDDFKELFCPLK
+1562 
-1576 LMEPCDLD
+1576 EPCEANNA
-1584 SVPAENKPAALAR
+1584 SAKMRAG
-1597 SLKNSSEPSYIQEF
+1597 NSSSYSEPSYITDFKNKLAIPLQES
-1611 RQNLTYGILKQ
+1611 K
-1622 MVVMGLQKELYGDVE
+1622 
-1637 WLNSDSRELGL
+1637 
-1648 FMTKFE
+1648 
-1654 SLRDENDAFQQK
+1654 AFQNMLLEYFG
-1666 DIDELIASKP
+1666 DEVWVNETNGEALQDLMVMLQTSEEEVLTADNYIKYKP
-1676 ENITKEQVKAFVQRW
+1676 QNVTKEQYYKFIERLNNTALAKTDDGNYIDLSKVAGYVNEINSANEQSVLMGYESTTDMLRKEYALLKGR
-1691 NDTLD
+1691 LD
-1696 NKDTDNK
+1696 
-1703 VNIKNVFS
+1703 
-1711 YGELSQRVDSVVSSL
+1711 ESS
-1726 GYTGID
+1726 
-1732 ECYEKAYE
+1732 
-1740 KCLAQ
+1740 
-1745 AKEQQSSVCSSI
+1745 SSVCSSI

-1764 MVMTRQAFRGTLTVF
+1764 MVMTRQAFRGTLKVF

-1800 GNIAMEDKFQVNPE
+1800 GNIAMSDKFQVNPE

-1830 LDAKQEGIATVLFI
+1830 LDAQKEGIATVLFI

-1877 LTPITLTVKPSPS
+1877 LTPITLTVKPSPN

-1931 TNVKMSTNQPE
+1931 TNVRMSTNQPE

-1978 GTIPAHSTSYAQW
+1978 GNIPAHSTSYAQW

-2066 EIEKVN
+2066 EIEKVS

-2149 HFADQFDGKNAES
+2149 HFADLFDGKNAES

-2205 DPATFTSEDI
+2205 DPATFTAEDI

-2254 YTLTVQTSGITDR
+2254 YTLTVQTSGITDS

-2280 TMFINSQV
+2280 TLFVNSQV
-2288 KLITSVY
+2288 KLLTSVY

-2303 GRVAGNE
+2303 GRIAGNE

-2338 ISTNDTINQ
+2338 ISTNDTISQ

-2367 IEENCEGGSITQTYT
+2367 IAENCEGGSITQTYT

-2485 TYKVKASISFISKS
+2485 TYKVKASTSFISKS

-2506 STTPVRI
+2506 STTPVGI

-2604 QYPSTMNIIGKLT
+2604 KYPSTMNIIGKLT
-2617 RKDADMTGSDYR
+2617 QKDADMTGSDYR

-2695 FNIDT
+2695 FNIDI

>member
-26 TLEIPDVTVAQ
+26 TLEIPDVIMAQ
-37 GKSISLPVNMENSA
+37 EKSISLPVNMENSA
-51 DIVAVQFTMTT
+51 DIVAVQFTISTDM
-62 ADGVTF
+62 GVYF
-68 SYETARTT
+68 SCETARTT
-76 ERADGHSLTM
+76 ERTDGHSLVM
-86 KPIGENKYMVMIFS
+86 KPIGGDKYMVMISS
-100 SQNRAFIGRTGSI
+100 SQNRPIIGRKGSI
-113 MTVVLNT
+113 MTVQLNT
-120 SSSLKEGDKIPIT
+120 SNTFNLKEGVKIPIT
-133 LSDVVIGEKSG
+133 LSDVVICDKTG

-206 ESADGKF
+206 ESVDGKF

-385 PQLTLSAKQQDVTE
+385 PQLTLSTKQQDVTE

-413 ATDKS
+413 ATDKA

-501 GPLSVSAKLSRTDN
+501 GPLSVSTKLSRTDN

-613 KEGGEMTLTISR
+613 KEGGEMTLTVSR

-642 AAIEYPKTVTIAEG
+642 AAIEFPKTVTIAEG

-712 ESKVEAGGKT
+712 ENKIEAGGKT
-722 TLSLSIANQGSY
+722 TLSLNIANQGSY
-734 VLPEQTKIGFYFDSA
+734 VLPEQTKIGFYFDNA

-765 ESITMMREITLPS
+765 ESTTMMREITLPS

-789 NDGQGVKELLYTN
+789 NDGQDVKELLYTN

-885 FAVGACYPSANLSDE
+885 FAVGACYPSANLSEE

-908 IKRTSSDAITCEA
+908 IKRTSNDAITCEA

-948 NSKPDNCTVNATPGN
+948 NSKPDNCTVNATPGI
-963 TTLKGGENTDIAF
+963 TTLKGGESTDVAF

-1015 TGKIEASVASIKT
+1015 TGKIEASVASINT

-1070 SLAKDESMEIILR
+1070 SLAKDESTEIILR

-1107 EGMPLPFYIEPVSTK
+1107 EGMPLPFCIEPVSTK

-1156 GAVVAKGI
+1156 GAVVAEGI

-1169 LFSAD
+1169 LFSAN
-1174 LTEGYYAVRVS
+1174 LAEGYYAVSVS
-1185 ADKHDS
+1185 AEKHDS

-1241 VPMPVVVLSIPSSI
+1241 VPVPVVELTVPHRIYTEN
-1255 PAKDLRDGESLIFN
+1255 LRKGESLIFN
-1269 AVLTNKGLI
+1269 ATLTNKGLI
-1278 AAKDVELTL
+1278 TAKDVQLLL
-1287 PTDLKTLTF
+1287 PDTVTSWRF
-1296 EALDHTE
+1296 EPIDPGKANE
-1303 AFNLAPQESVIIP
+1303 LAPGQSIEIP
-1316 VKVTKSTITASAR
+1316 IRVSE
-1329 AAKRQGHIDN
+1329 GPGD
-1339 DPCSDQVGTLYY
+1339 DGPCVVYIGTLYY
-1351 WDCGL
+1351 WECGP
-1356 DRKWHRYGIAL
+1356 DKKWHKYYKSMQITI
-1367 QLGSCKSNDPS
+1367 CKGRVTVVEYPS
-1378 TWSGNGDGTGYG
+1378 TGSG
-1390 GGIGGGL
+1390 
-1397 GSLYGPGARP
+1397 
-1407 SIGGSGT
+1407 GGSGPGGGPGGGGGGG
-1414 YTGSSNQ
+1414 YGPSSNIPTVTQ
-1421 NPLVQVEDKG
+1421 KVDKSCNPCLNMYSQKITECGVNVGLSLLKNNPLG
-1431 CEPCQNKFMLQLVDC
+1431 CIVGLGFCARDLNKDFHSWRSWGGCVASAVGCIPGIGPVPTLVGC
-1446 GLQLIPVYK
+1446 L
-1455 KLRTVF
+1455 
-1461 DCIKGIYDVIEEAK
+1461 
-1475 TLTNKEE
+1475 
-1482 VTSRDIISL
+1482 ISL
-1491 TLSTMSTTATC
+1491 T
-1502 MDIKSE
+1502 
-1508 GAGDKNKTREQKR
+1508 
-1521 AKLVDEIAKALTD
+1521 
-1534 ISNSVEKGNLG
+1534 
-1545 WTKSISDLAFE
+1545 
-1556 LAKYYG
+1556 
-1562 YDYDDFKELFCPLK
+1562 
-1576 LMEPCDLD
+1576 EPCKLNNA
-1584 SVPAENKPAALAR
+1584 SAKMRAG
-1597 SLKNSSEPSYIQEF
+1597 NSSSYSEPSYITDFKNKLAIPLQES
-1611 RQNLTYGILKQ
+1611 K
-1622 MVVMGLQKELYGDVE
+1622 
-1637 WLNSDSRELGL
+1637 
-1648 FMTKFE
+1648 
-1654 SLRDENDAFQQK
+1654 AFQNMLLEYFG
-1666 DIDELIASKP
+1666 DEVWVNETNGEDLQDLMVMLQTSEEEVLTADNYIKYKP
-1676 ENITKEQVKAFVQRW
+1676 QNVTKEQYNKFIERLNNTALANTDDGNYIDLSKVAGYVNEINSANEQSVLMGYESTTDMLRKEYALLKGR
-1691 NDTLD
+1691 LD
-1696 NKDTDNK
+1696 
-1703 VNIKNVFS
+1703 
-1711 YGELSQRVDSVVSSL
+1711 ESS
-1726 GYTGID
+1726 
-1732 ECYEKAYE
+1732 
-1740 KCLAQ
+1740 
-1745 AKEQQSSVCSSI
+1745 SSVCSSI

-1830 LDAKQEGIATVLFI
+1830 LDAQKEGVATVLFI

-1862 LSYVDPFTGLEVTRD
+1862 LSYVDPFTGLEMTRD
-1877 LTPITLTVKPSPS
+1877 LTPITLTVKPSPN

-1931 TNVKMSTNQPE
+1931 TNVMMSTNQPE

-1966 TLALGGSVSTDF
+1966 TLALGGSVSTNF

-2008 THLTSYGNKDLS
+2008 THLTSYDNKDLS

-2149 HFADQFDGKNAES
+2149 HFADLFDGKNAES

-2205 DPATFTSEDI
+2205 DPATFTAEDI

-2229 KISTEDNKNFVLDL
+2229 KISTEDNKNFVLNL

-2254 YTLTVQTSGITDR
+2254 YTLTVQTSGITDS

-2280 TMFINSQV
+2280 TLFVNSQV
-2288 KLITSVY
+2288 KLLTSVY

-2338 ISTNDTINQ
+2338 ISTNDTISQ
-2347 VALGDLT
+2347 VALSDLT

-2465 SKSSQII
+2465 SKCSQII

-2485 TYKVKASISFISKS
+2485 TYKVKASTSFISKS

-2506 STTPVRI
+2506 STTPVGI

-2660 LNMVI
+2660 LSMVI
-2665 ENLQTQESILV
+2665 ENQQTQESILV

-2730 KTLKKLVKGVYI
+2730 KTLRKLVKGVYI

>member
-68 SYETARTT
+68 STETARTT

-86 KPIGENKYMVMIFS
+86 RSIGVNKYMVMIFS

-133 LSDVVIGEKSG
+133 LSDVIIGEKSG

-219 IDYDQKLAAGGTISR
+219 IDCDQKLAAGGTISR

-288 NPAAAHIEEAN
+288 NPAAAHIEEAS
-299 AQNVRLKLI
+299 AQNVRLMLI

-372 TGTTA
+372 TGNTA

-413 ATDKS
+413 ATDKA

-433 NIILPARKTSVDV
+433 NIILPARQTSVDV

-569 AAVFIASCSCNASV
+569 AAVFIASCSCNANV

-712 ESKVEAGGKT
+712 ESKVEAGGKA

-734 VLPEQTKIGFYFDSA
+734 VLPEQTKIGFYFDGA

-765 ESITMMREITLPS
+765 ESTTMTREITLPT

-827 APGEKVVIS
+827 VPGEKVVIS
-836 GKAKGKDIAQKSVE
+836 GKAKGKDIAKKSVE

-885 FAVGACYPSANLSDE
+885 FAVGACYPSANLSEE

-908 IKRTSSDAITCEA
+908 IKRTSNDAITCEA

-963 TTLKGGENTDIAF
+963 TTLKGGESTDIAF

-999 EGAILP
+999 EGAVLP

-1070 SLAKDESMEIILR
+1070 SLAKDESTEIILR

-1107 EGMPLPFYIEPVSTK
+1107 EGMPLPFCIEPVSTK

-1156 GAVVAKGI
+1156 GAVVAEGI

-1169 LFSAD
+1169 LFSAN
-1174 LTEGYYAVRVS
+1174 LAEGYYAVRVS
-1185 ADKHDS
+1185 AEKHDS

-1241 VPMPVVVLSIPSSI
+1241 VPVPVVELTVPDRIYTEN
-1255 PAKDLRDGESLIFN
+1255 LRKGESLIFN
-1269 AVLTNKGLI
+1269 ATLTNKGLI
-1278 AAKDVELTL
+1278 AAKDVQLLL
-1287 PTDLKTLTF
+1287 PENVTSWRF
-1296 EALDHTE
+1296 EPIGPGKANE
-1303 AFNLAPQESVIIP
+1303 LAPGQSKEIP
-1316 VKVTKSTITASAR
+1316 IRVTK
-1329 AAKRQGHIDN
+1329 
-1339 DPCSDQVGTLYY
+1339 DPGDDGDDGPCVVYIGTLYY
-1351 WDCGL
+1351 WECGP
-1356 DRKWHRYGIAL
+1356 DKKWHKYYKSI
-1367 QLGSCKSNDPS
+1367 QITICKGKTPVVVYPS
-1378 TWSGNGDGTGYG
+1378 TGSG
-1390 GGIGGGL
+1390 
-1397 GSLYGPGARP
+1397 
-1407 SIGGSGT
+1407 GGSGPGGGPGGGGGGG
-1414 YTGSSNQ
+1414 YGPSSNIPTVTQ
-1421 NPLVQVEDKG
+1421 KVDKSCNPCLNMYIQKITECGVNVGLSLLKNNPLG
-1431 CEPCQNKFMLQLVDC
+1431 CIVGLGFCARDLNKDFHSWRSWGGCVASAVGCIPGIGPVPALVGC
-1446 GLQLIPVYK
+1446 L
-1455 KLRTVF
+1455 
-1461 DCIKGIYDVIEEAK
+1461 
-1475 TLTNKEE
+1475 
-1482 VTSRDIISL
+1482 ISL
-1491 TLSTMSTTATC
+1491 T
-1502 MDIKSE
+1502 
-1508 GAGDKNKTREQKR
+1508 
-1521 AKLVDEIAKALTD
+1521 
-1534 ISNSVEKGNLG
+1534 
-1545 WTKSISDLAFE
+1545 
-1556 LAKYYG
+1556 
-1562 YDYDDFKELFCPLK
+1562 
-1576 LMEPCDLD
+1576 EPCEANNA
-1584 SVPAENKPAALAR
+1584 SAKMRAG
-1597 SLKNSSEPSYIQEF
+1597 NSSSYSEPSYITDFKNKLAIPLQES
-1611 RQNLTYGILKQ
+1611 K
-1622 MVVMGLQKELYGDVE
+1622 
-1637 WLNSDSRELGL
+1637 
-1648 FMTKFE
+1648 
-1654 SLRDENDAFQQK
+1654 AFQNMLLEYFG
-1666 DIDELIASKP
+1666 DEVWVNETNGEDLQGLMVMLQTSEEEVLTADNYIKYKP
-1676 ENITKEQVKAFVQRW
+1676 QNVTKEQYYKFIERLNNTA
-1691 NDTLD
+1691 LA
-1696 NKDTDNK
+1696 KTDDGNYIDLSK
-1703 VNIKNVFS
+1703 VAGYVNEINS
-1711 YGELSQRVDSVVSSL
+1711 ANEQSVLMGYESTTDMLRKEYALLKGRLEESS
-1726 GYTGID
+1726 
-1732 ECYEKAYE
+1732 
-1740 KCLAQ
+1740 
-1745 AKEQQSSVCSSI
+1745 SSVCSSI

-1764 MVMTRQAFRGTLTVF
+1764 MVMTRQAFRGTLKVF

-1800 GNIAMEDKFQVNPE
+1800 GNIAMSDKFQVNPE

-1830 LDAKQEGIATVLFI
+1830 LDAQKEGVATVLFI

-1852 VETRYAFGGT
+1852 VEIRYAFGGT

-1877 LTPITLTVKPSPS
+1877 LTPITLTVKPSPN

-1931 TNVKMSTNQPE
+1931 TNVRMSTNQPE

-2254 YTLTVQTSGITDR
+2254 YTLTVQTSGITDS

-2280 TMFINSQV
+2280 TLFVNSQV
-2288 KLITSVY
+2288 KLLTSVY

-2338 ISTNDTINQ
+2338 ISTNDTISQ

-2367 IEENCEGGSITQTYT
+2367 IAENCEGGSITQTYT

-2440 NITLMRGWNWIASY
+2440 NITLMRGWNWISSY

-2472 SSSEEIENLLPAQ
+2472 SSSEEIENLLPAH
-2485 TYKVKASISFISKS
+2485 TYKVKASTSFISKS

-2506 STTPVRI
+2506 STTPVGI

-2589 QLSDEEQQDMEVDIR
+2589 QLSDDEQQDMEVDIR
-2604 QYPSTMNIIGKLT
+2604 KYPSTMNIIGKLT
-2617 RKDADMTGSDYR
+2617 QKDADMTGSDYR

-2695 FNIDT
+2695 FNIDI

>member
-51 DIVAVQFTMTT
+51 DIVAVQFTMTS
-62 ADGVTF
+62 ADGITF
-68 SYETARTT
+68 STETARTT

-86 KPIGENKYMVMIFS
+86 RPIGVNKYMVMIFS
-100 SQNRAFIGRTGSI
+100 SQNRPFIGRTGSI

-133 LSDVVIGEKSG
+133 LSDVIIGEKSG

-288 NPAAAHIEEAN
+288 NPAAAHIEEAS
-299 AQNVRLKLI
+299 AQNVRLMLI

-335 TIPQGQSAT
+335 TILQGQSAT

-413 ATDKS
+413 ATDKA

-433 NIILPARKTSVDV
+433 NIILPAQKTSVDV

-642 AAIEYPKTVTIAEG
+642 AAIEYPKTVTITEG

-696 SDQTLPDARIM
+696 SDQTLPDARIT

-734 VLPEQTKIGFYFDSA
+734 VLPEQTKIGFYFDGA

-765 ESITMMREITLPS
+765 ESTTMMREITLPA

-885 FAVGACYPSANLSDE
+885 FAVGACYPSANLSEE

-908 IKRTSSDAITCEA
+908 IKRTSNDAITCEA

-963 TTLKGGENTDIAF
+963 TTLKGGESTDIAF

-1015 TGKIEASVASIKT
+1015 TGKIEASVTSIKT

-1070 SLAKDESMEIILR
+1070 SLAKDESTEIILR

-1107 EGMPLPFYIEPVSTK
+1107 EGMPLPFCIEPVSTK

-1156 GAVVAKGI
+1156 GAVVAEGI

-1174 LTEGYYAVRVS
+1174 LPEGYYAVSVS
-1185 ADKHDS
+1185 AEKHDS

-1241 VPMPVVVLSIPSSI
+1241 VPVPVVELTVPDRIYTEN
-1255 PAKDLRDGESLIFN
+1255 LRKGESLIFN
-1269 AVLTNKGLI
+1269 ATLTNKGLI
-1278 AAKDVELTL
+1278 AAKDVQLLL
-1287 PTDLKTLTF
+1287 PENVTSWRF
-1296 EALDHTE
+1296 EPIGPGKASE
-1303 AFNLAPQESVIIP
+1303 LAPGQSKEIP
-1316 VKVTKSTITASAR
+1316 IRVTK
-1329 AAKRQGHIDN
+1329 
-1339 DPCSDQVGTLYY
+1339 DPGDDGDDGPCVVYIGTLYY
-1351 WDCGL
+1351 WECGP
-1356 DRKWHRYGIAL
+1356 DKKWHKYYKSI
-1367 QLGSCKSNDPS
+1367 QITICKGKTPVVVYPS
-1378 TWSGNGDGTGYG
+1378 TGSG
-1390 GGIGGGL
+1390 
-1397 GSLYGPGARP
+1397 
-1407 SIGGSGT
+1407 GGSGPGGGPGGGGGGG
-1414 YTGSSNQ
+1414 YGPSSNIPTVTQ
-1421 NPLVQVEDKG
+1421 KVDKSCNPCLNMYLQKITECGVNVGLSLLKNNPLG
-1431 CEPCQNKFMLQLVDC
+1431 CIVGLGFCARDLNKDFHSWRSWGGCVASAVGCIPGIGPVPALVGC
-1446 GLQLIPVYK
+1446 L
-1455 KLRTVF
+1455 
-1461 DCIKGIYDVIEEAK
+1461 
-1475 TLTNKEE
+1475 
-1482 VTSRDIISL
+1482 ISL
-1491 TLSTMSTTATC
+1491 T
-1502 MDIKSE
+1502 
-1508 GAGDKNKTREQKR
+1508 
-1521 AKLVDEIAKALTD
+1521 
-1534 ISNSVEKGNLG
+1534 
-1545 WTKSISDLAFE
+1545 
-1556 LAKYYG
+1556 
-1562 YDYDDFKELFCPLK
+1562 
-1576 LMEPCDLD
+1576 EPCDANNA
-1584 SVPAENKPAALAR
+1584 SAKMRAG
-1597 SLKNSSEPSYIQEF
+1597 NSSSYSEPSYITDFKNKLAIPLQES
-1611 RQNLTYGILKQ
+1611 K
-1622 MVVMGLQKELYGDVE
+1622 
-1637 WLNSDSRELGL
+1637 
-1648 FMTKFE
+1648 
-1654 SLRDENDAFQQK
+1654 AFQNMLLEYFGDEVWVNETNGEDLQDLMVMLQTSEEEVLTADNYIK
-1666 DIDELIASKP
+1666 YKPQNVTKVQYYKFIERLNNTALAKTDDGNYIDLSKVAGYVN
-1676 ENITKEQVKAFVQRW
+1676 EINSANEQSVLMGYESTTDMLRKEYALLKER
-1691 NDTLD
+1691 LD
-1696 NKDTDNK
+1696 
-1703 VNIKNVFS
+1703 
-1711 YGELSQRVDSVVSSL
+1711 ESS
-1726 GYTGID
+1726 
-1732 ECYEKAYE
+1732 
-1740 KCLAQ
+1740 
-1745 AKEQQSSVCSSI
+1745 SSVCSSI
-1757 TLQFTQK
+1757 TLQITQK

-1787 KDVKLTLTVTDEK
+1787 KDAKLTLTVTDEK
-1800 GNIAMEDKFQVNPE
+1800 GNIAMSDKFQVN
-1814 KLEGFNGKLDF
+1814 LENLKGFTGNKNF

-1877 LTPITLTVKPSPS
+1877 LTPITLTVKPSPN

-1931 TNVKMSTNQPE
+1931 TNVKMTTNQPE

-1966 TLALGGSVSTDF
+1966 TLALGGSVATDF

-2205 DPATFTSEDI
+2205 DPATFTAEDI

-2254 YTLTVQTSGITDR
+2254 YTLTVQTSGITDS

-2280 TMFINSQV
+2280 TLFVNSQV
-2288 KLITSVY
+2288 KLLTSVY

-2303 GRVAGNE
+2303 GRIAGNE

-2338 ISTNDTINQ
+2338 ISTNDTISQ

-2367 IEENCEGGSITQTYT
+2367 IAENCEGGSITQTYT

-2405 WTVNGK
+2405 WIVNGK

-2423 DKDLTVS
+2423 DKDLMVS

-2440 NITLMRGWNWIASY
+2440 NITLLRGWNWIASY

-2485 TYKVKASISFISKS
+2485 TYKVKASTSFISKS

-2506 STTPVRI
+2506 STTPVGI

-2617 RKDADMTGSDYR
+2617 QKDADMTGSDYR

-2695 FNIDT
+2695 FNIDI

>member
-51 DIVAVQFTMTT
+51 DIVAVQFTMTS
-62 ADGVTF
+62 ADGITF
-68 SYETARTT
+68 STETARTT

-86 KPIGENKYMVMIFS
+86 RPIGVNKYMVMIFS
-100 SQNRAFIGRTGSI
+100 SQNRPFIGRTGSI

-133 LSDVVIGEKSG
+133 LSDVIIGEKSG

-288 NPAAAHIEEAN
+288 NPAAAHIEEAS
-299 AQNVRLKLI
+299 AQNVRLMLI

-319 KLAQTA
+319 RLTQTA

-413 ATDKS
+413 ATDKA

-433 NIILPARKTSVDV
+433 NIILPARQTSVDV

-569 AAVFIASCSCNASV
+569 AAVFIASCSCNANV

-765 ESITMMREITLPS
+765 ESTTMTREITLPS

-818 ETKVAKAIY
+818 ETKVPKAIY

-885 FAVGACYPSANLSDE
+885 FAVGACYPSANLSEE

-908 IKRTSSDAITCEA
+908 IKRTSNDAITCEA
-921 SLGDV
+921 SLGDI

-1070 SLAKDESMEIILR
+1070 SLAKDESTEIILR

-1156 GAVVAKGI
+1156 GAVVAEGI

-1169 LFSAD
+1169 IFSAN
-1174 LTEGYYAVRVS
+1174 LAEGYYAVRVS
-1185 ADKHDS
+1185 AEKHDS

-1241 VPMPVVVLSIPSSI
+1241 VPVPVVELTVPDRIYTEN
-1255 PAKDLRDGESLIFN
+1255 LRKGESLIFN
-1269 AVLTNKGLI
+1269 ATLTNKGLI
-1278 AAKDVELTL
+1278 AAKDVQLLL
-1287 PTDLKTLTF
+1287 PENVTSWRF
-1296 EALDHTE
+1296 EPIDPGE
-1303 AFNLAPQESVIIP
+1303 ANELAPGQSKQIP
-1316 VKVTKSTITASAR
+1316 IRVTK
-1329 AAKRQGHIDN
+1329 
-1339 DPCSDQVGTLYY
+1339 DPGDDGDDGPCVVYIGTLYY
-1351 WDCGL
+1351 WECGP
-1356 DRKWHRYGIAL
+1356 DKKWHKYYKSI
-1367 QLGSCKSNDPS
+1367 QITICKGKTPVVVYPS
-1378 TWSGNGDGTGYG
+1378 TGSG
-1390 GGIGGGL
+1390 
-1397 GSLYGPGARP
+1397 
-1407 SIGGSGT
+1407 GGSGPGGGPGGGGGGS
-1414 YTGSSNQ
+1414 YGPSSNIPTVTQ
-1421 NPLVQVEDKG
+1421 KVDKSCNPCLNMYIQKITECGVNVGLSLLKNNPLG
-1431 CEPCQNKFMLQLVDC
+1431 CIVGLGFCARDLNKDFHSWRSWGGCVASAVGCIPGIGPVPALVGC
-1446 GLQLIPVYK
+1446 L
-1455 KLRTVF
+1455 
-1461 DCIKGIYDVIEEAK
+1461 
-1475 TLTNKEE
+1475 
-1482 VTSRDIISL
+1482 ISL
-1491 TLSTMSTTATC
+1491 T
-1502 MDIKSE
+1502 
-1508 GAGDKNKTREQKR
+1508 
-1521 AKLVDEIAKALTD
+1521 
-1534 ISNSVEKGNLG
+1534 
-1545 WTKSISDLAFE
+1545 
-1556 LAKYYG
+1556 
-1562 YDYDDFKELFCPLK
+1562 
-1576 LMEPCDLD
+1576 EPCDANNA
-1584 SVPAENKPAALAR
+1584 SAKMRAG
-1597 SLKNSSEPSYIQEF
+1597 NSSSYSEPSYITDFKNKLAIPLQES
-1611 RQNLTYGILKQ
+1611 K
-1622 MVVMGLQKELYGDVE
+1622 
-1637 WLNSDSRELGL
+1637 
-1648 FMTKFE
+1648 
-1654 SLRDENDAFQQK
+1654 AFQNMLLEYFG
-1666 DIDELIASKP
+1666 DEVWVNETNGEDLQGLMVMLQTSEEEVLTADNYIKYKP
-1676 ENITKEQVKAFVQRW
+1676 QNVTKEQY
-1691 NDTLD
+1691 
-1696 NKDTDNK
+1696 NKFIERLNNTALAKTDDGNYIDLSK
-1703 VNIKNVFS
+1703 VAGYVNEINS
-1711 YGELSQRVDSVVSSL
+1711 ANEQSVLMGYESTTDMLRKEYALLKGRLEESS
-1726 GYTGID
+1726 
-1732 ECYEKAYE
+1732 
-1740 KCLAQ
+1740 
-1745 AKEQQSSVCSSI
+1745 SSVCSSI

-1800 GNIAMEDKFQVNPE
+1800 GNIAMSDKFQVNPE

-1830 LDAKQEGIATVLFI
+1830 LDAQKEGVATVLFI

-1877 LTPITLTVKPSPS
+1877 LTPITLTVKPSPN

-1931 TNVKMSTNQPE
+1931 TNVRMSTNQPE

-1966 TLALGGSVSTDF
+1966 TLALGGSVATDF

-2205 DPATFTSEDI
+2205 DPATFTAEDI

-2254 YTLTVQTSGITDR
+2254 YTLTVQTSGITDS

-2280 TMFINSQV
+2280 TLFVNSQV
-2288 KLITSVY
+2288 KLLTSVY

-2303 GRVAGNE
+2303 GRIAGNE

-2338 ISTNDTINQ
+2338 ISTNDTISQ

-2367 IEENCEGGSITQTYT
+2367 IAENCEGGSITQTYT

-2485 TYKVKASISFISKS
+2485 TYKVKASTSFISKS

-2506 STTPVRI
+2506 STTPVGI

-2554 GTWEGTLKQLI
+2554 GTWEGTLRQLI

-2589 QLSDEEQQDMEVDIR
+2589 QLSDDEQQDMEVDIR
-2604 QYPSTMNIIGKLT
+2604 KYPSTMNIIGKLT
-2617 RKDADMTGSDYR
+2617 QKDADMTGSDYR

-2695 FNIDT
+2695 FNIDI

-2730 KTLKKLVKGVYI
+2730 KTLRKLVKGVYI

>member
-62 ADGVTF
+62 ADGITF
-68 SYETARTT
+68 STETARTT

-86 KPIGENKYMVMIFS
+86 RPIGVNKYMVMIFS

-120 SSSLKEGDKIPIT
+120 SSSLKEGDKIPVT
-133 LSDVVIGEKSG
+133 LSDVIISEKSG

-288 NPAAAHIEEAN
+288 NPAAAHIEEAS
-299 AQNVRLKLI
+299 AQNVRLMLI

-413 ATDKS
+413 ATDKA

-569 AAVFIASCSCNASV
+569 AAVFIASCSCNANV

-625 NTDSKSRLDVNL
+625 NTDSKSRLNVSL

-712 ESKVEAGGKT
+712 ESKVEAGGKA

-765 ESITMMREITLPS
+765 ESTTMMREITLPA

-836 GKAKGKDIAQKSVE
+836 GKAKGKDIAKKNVE

-885 FAVGACYPSANLSDE
+885 FAVGACYPSANLSEE

-908 IKRTSSDAITCEA
+908 IKRTSNDAITCEA

-948 NSKPDNCTVNATPGN
+948 NSKPDNCTVNATPGT

-999 EGAILP
+999 EGAVLP

-1015 TGKIEASVASIKT
+1015 TGKIEASVARIKT

-1070 SLAKDESMEIILR
+1070 SLAKDESTEIILR

-1142 HLAGAKVEITHPTT
+1142 HLAGAKIEITHPTT
-1156 GAVVAKGI
+1156 GAVVAEGI

-1174 LTEGYYAVRVS
+1174 LPEGYYAVRVS
-1185 ADKHDS
+1185 AEKHDS
-1191 YSNNLLVD
+1191 YRNNLLVD

-1316 VKVTKSTITASAR
+1316 VKVTKSTKTASAR
-1329 AAKRQGHIDN
+1329 AAKRLGNIDN

-1356 DRKWHRYGIAL
+1356 DRKWHKYGIAL

-1421 NPLVQVEDKG
+1421 NPLVKVEDKG
-1431 CEPCQNKFMLQLVDC
+1431 CEPCQNGVLIAGLKCAGHFVGEAVETLQTLLGLDDNIDTNNKDKDKKDKDLDEILDKCENYSDLLLDIASSFDGCVNGKHDIDQVLDCYETASKAIDAVFDGLVETAF
-1446 GLQLIPVYK
+1446 GPYVKPELIKKYK
-1455 KLRTVF
+1455 KLGKQILKYKKLLDRVAECARDFAHACDHIKNDESAKARMTGKSTKTVTEKAIEGMGKYAEYVEGF
-1461 DCIKGIYDVIEEAK
+1461 VTLNNVLFGSEPAWDEMSLEEMSGILNLDYHTISFEEALK
-1475 TLTNKEE
+1475 YKPKDVSETLFRKFFDKQKKWANKDYSNITEE
-1482 VTSRDIISL
+1482 ESGNI
-1491 TLSTMSTTATC
+1491 TTAVSNIHNAFKYFE
-1502 MDIKSE
+1502 DE
-1508 GAGDKNKTREQKR
+1508 GYLN
-1521 AKLVDEIAKALTD
+1521 
-1534 ISNSVEKGNLG
+1534 
-1545 WTKSISDLAFE
+1545 
-1556 LAKYYG
+1556 
-1562 YDYDDFKELFCPLK
+1562 
-1576 LMEPCDLD
+1576 PCDFLNTTFKD
-1584 SVPAENKPAALAR
+1584 ALILA
-1597 SLKNSSEPSYIQEF
+1597 NTSS
-1611 RQNLTYGILKQ
+1611 
-1622 MVVMGLQKELYGDVE
+1622 
-1637 WLNSDSRELGL
+1637 
-1648 FMTKFE
+1648 
-1654 SLRDENDAFQQK
+1654 
-1666 DIDELIASKP
+1666 
-1676 ENITKEQVKAFVQRW
+1676 
-1691 NDTLD
+1691 
-1696 NKDTDNK
+1696 
-1703 VNIKNVFS
+1703 
-1711 YGELSQRVDSVVSSL
+1711 
-1726 GYTGID
+1726 
-1732 ECYEKAYE
+1732 
-1740 KCLAQ
+1740 
-1745 AKEQQSSVCSSI
+1745 SSVCSSI

-1800 GNIAMEDKFQVNPE
+1800 GNIAMKDKFQVNPE

-1830 LDAKQEGIATVLFI
+1830 LDAQKEGVATVLFI

-1852 VETRYAFGGT
+1852 METRYAFGGT

-1877 LTPITLTVKPSPS
+1877 LTPITLTVKPSPN

-1931 TNVKMSTNQPE
+1931 TNVRMSTNQPE

-1978 GTIPAHSTSYAQW
+1978 GNIPAHSTSYAQW
-1991 WIKSSLLGHF
+1991 WLKSSLLGHF

-2254 YTLTVQTSGITDR
+2254 YTLTVQTSGITDS

-2280 TMFINSQV
+2280 TLFVNSQV
-2288 KLITSVY
+2288 KLLTSVY

-2325 GYQFASWSLNGET
+2325 GYQFASWSLNGEI
-2338 ISTNDTINQ
+2338 ISTNDTISQ
-2347 VALGDLT
+2347 VALSDLT

-2367 IEENCEGGSITQTYT
+2367 IAENCEGGSITQTYT

-2485 TYKVKASISFISKS
+2485 TYKVKASTSFISKS

-2506 STTPVRI
+2506 STTPVGI

-2589 QLSDEEQQDMEVDIR
+2589 QLSDDEQQDMEVDIR
-2604 QYPSTMNIIGKLT
+2604 KYPSTMNIIGKLT
-2617 RKDADMTGSDYR
+2617 QKDADMTGSDYR

-2685 VLGSRTSPYD
+2685 VLGSRTLPYD
-2695 FNIDT
+2695 FNIDI

>member
-62 ADGVTF
+62 ADGITF
-68 SYETARTT
+68 STETARTT

-86 KPIGENKYMVMIFS
+86 RPIGVNKYMVMIFS
-100 SQNRAFIGRTGSI
+100 SQNRPFIGRTGSI

-120 SSSLKEGDKIPIT
+120 SSSLKEGDKIPVT
-133 LSDVVIGEKSG
+133 LSDVIIGEKSG

-272 EATTSGT
+272 EATTSET

-288 NPAAAHIEEAN
+288 NPAAAHIEEAS
-299 AQNVRLKLI
+299 AQNVRLMLI

-350 IANQKLDNDSIVT
+350 IANQKLDNDSIIT

-413 ATDKS
+413 ATDKA

-433 NIILPARKTSVDV
+433 NIILPARQTSVDV

-656 ETSATFTVKSK
+656 ETSATFTVKSN

-734 VLPEQTKIGFYFDSA
+734 VLPEQTKIGFYFDGA

-765 ESITMMREITLPS
+765 ESTTMMREITLPT

-885 FAVGACYPSANLSDE
+885 FAVGACYPSANLSEE

-908 IKRTSSDAITCEA
+908 IKRTSNDAITCEA

-926 YQGKLNISNPGNL
+926 YQGKLNISNPGKL

-948 NSKPDNCTVNATPGN
+948 NSKPDNCTVNATPGT
-963 TTLKGGENTDIAF
+963 TTLKGGESTDVVF

-999 EGAILP
+999 EGAVLP

-1038 PFTITNVGKGETGK
+1038 PFSITNVGKGETGK

-1070 SLAKDESMEIILR
+1070 SLAKDESTEIILR

-1107 EGMPLPFYIEPVSTK
+1107 EGMPLPFCIEPVSTK

-1156 GAVVAKGI
+1156 GAVVAEGI

-1169 LFSAD
+1169 LFSAN
-1174 LTEGYYAVRVS
+1174 LAEGYYAVRVS
-1185 ADKHDS
+1185 AEKHDS

-1241 VPMPVVVLSIPSSI
+1241 VPVPVVELTVPDRIYTEN
-1255 PAKDLRDGESLIFN
+1255 LRKGESLIFN
-1269 AVLTNKGLI
+1269 ATLTNKGLI
-1278 AAKDVELTL
+1278 TAKDVQLLL
-1287 PTDLKTLTF
+1287 PDTVTSWRF
-1296 EALDHTE
+1296 EPIGPGKANE
-1303 AFNLAPQESVIIP
+1303 LAPGQSIEIP
-1316 VKVTKSTITASAR
+1316 IRVSE
-1329 AAKRQGHIDN
+1329 GPGD
-1339 DPCSDQVGTLYY
+1339 DGPCVVYIGTLYY
-1351 WDCGL
+1351 WECGP
-1356 DRKWHRYGIAL
+1356 DKKWHKYYKSMQITI
-1367 QLGSCKSNDPS
+1367 CKGRVTVVEYPS
-1378 TWSGNGDGTGYG
+1378 TGSG
-1390 GGIGGGL
+1390 
-1397 GSLYGPGARP
+1397 
-1407 SIGGSGT
+1407 GGSGPGGGPGGGGG
-1414 YTGSSNQ
+1414 GSYGPSSDIPTVTQKVDKSCNPCLNMYIQ
-1421 NPLVQVEDKG
+1421 KITECGVNVGLSLLKNNPLG
-1431 CEPCQNKFMLQLVDC
+1431 CIVGLGFCARDLNKDFHSWRSWGGCVASAVGCIPGIGPVPALVGC
-1446 GLQLIPVYK
+1446 L
-1455 KLRTVF
+1455 
-1461 DCIKGIYDVIEEAK
+1461 
-1475 TLTNKEE
+1475 
-1482 VTSRDIISL
+1482 ISL
-1491 TLSTMSTTATC
+1491 T
-1502 MDIKSE
+1502 
-1508 GAGDKNKTREQKR
+1508 
-1521 AKLVDEIAKALTD
+1521 
-1534 ISNSVEKGNLG
+1534 
-1545 WTKSISDLAFE
+1545 
-1556 LAKYYG
+1556 
-1562 YDYDDFKELFCPLK
+1562 
-1576 LMEPCDLD
+1576 EPCEANNA
-1584 SVPAENKPAALAR
+1584 SAKMRAG
-1597 SLKNSSEPSYIQEF
+1597 NSSSYSEPSYITDFKNKLAIPLQES
-1611 RQNLTYGILKQ
+1611 K
-1622 MVVMGLQKELYGDVE
+1622 
-1637 WLNSDSRELGL
+1637 
-1648 FMTKFE
+1648 
-1654 SLRDENDAFQQK
+1654 AFQNMLLEYFG
-1666 DIDELIASKP
+1666 DEVWVNETNGEDLQDLMVMLQTSEEEVLTADNYIKYKP
-1676 ENITKEQVKAFVQRW
+1676 QNVTKEQYYKFIERLNNTA
-1691 NDTLD
+1691 LA
-1696 NKDTDNK
+1696 KTDDGNYIDLSK
-1703 VNIKNVFS
+1703 VAGYVNEINS
-1711 YGELSQRVDSVVSSL
+1711 ANEQSVLMGYESTTDMLRKEYALLKGRLEESS
-1726 GYTGID
+1726 
-1732 ECYEKAYE
+1732 
-1740 KCLAQ
+1740 
-1745 AKEQQSSVCSSI
+1745 SSVCSSI

-1800 GNIAMEDKFQVNPE
+1800 GNIAMSDKFQVNPE

-1830 LDAKQEGIATVLFI
+1830 LDAQKEGVATVLFI

-1877 LTPITLTVKPSPS
+1877 LTPITLTVKPSPN

-1931 TNVKMSTNQPE
+1931 TNVRMSTNQPE

-2189 ATQPVNT
+2189 ATKPVNT

-2254 YTLTVQTSGITDR
+2254 YTLTVQTSGITDS

-2280 TMFINSQV
+2280 TLFVNSQV
-2288 KLITSVY
+2288 KLLTSVY

-2338 ISTNDTINQ
+2338 ISTNDTISQ

-2367 IEENCEGGSITQTYT
+2367 IAENCEGGSITQTYT
-2382 GVYHYGD
+2382 GVYYYGD

-2440 NITLMRGWNWIASY
+2440 NITLMRGWNWISSY

-2485 TYKVKASISFISKS
+2485 TYKVKASTSFISKS

-2506 STTPVRI
+2506 STTPVGI

-2589 QLSDEEQQDMEVDIR
+2589 QLSDDEQQDLEVDIR
-2604 QYPSTMNIIGKLT
+2604 KYPSTMNIIGKLT
-2617 RKDADMTGSDYR
+2617 QKDADMTGSDYR

-2695 FNIDT
+2695 FNIDI

-2730 KTLKKLVKGVYI
+2730 KTLRKLVKGVYI